1 MAETNAAA
9 LCEAGRRD
17 AQALTVTGR
26 RRAHTGSIRRAART
40 LVHAAKAVTPE
51 TPNGAWLRDNHTL
64 ARTAASDAAAAL
76 RHAHTLRASGKQ
88 TVLGACCTGL
98 LRACG
103 NALTPKA
110 AQAYLAGFQDVLP
123 LETAELALLVPG
135 LQAAAVYALADTYA
149 RDGAAAPALFTSLRA
164 LGTAA
169 WAALAERCDR
179 VGRILARDPV
189 GVYPAM
195 DAATR
200 TRYRQT
206 VAQLARRTG
215 RTEIDIAEDVL
226 ARAQSGEGA
235 RRHVGWFL
243 LREVLGAPEKRR
255 DGAWYIAAVVMGT
268 LALSLLLGFATGSV
282 SGAVLLLIPVSEAV
296 KGLLDAVLLRVTKP
310 RFVPRLA
317 LRRGIPP
324 EGRTLCVIAAL
335 LTCPGD
341 AHALTARLEEYALC
355 NRDAGE
361 QLLFGLLADLPEADM
376 EHAPI
381 DPAIL
386 RAAREEI
393 EALNARWGSRF
404 YLFTRPRVQTPDGKW
419 SAWERKRGA
428 LLELARLVL
437 DRPGALQCAAGDAAG
452 LSGTVYLLT
461 LDADT
466 RLTPGAAR
474 ALVGAMLHPLN
485 RPVVDARRGVVTH
498 GYGLLHPRMATELQ
512 SARASDWARVFAG
525 PGGSD
530 PYGGVCGELY
540 MDCFDRGGF
549 SGKGILDVRALLACC
564 GGDALPE
571 QRILSHDAL
580 EGAYLHGGFLGD
592 VELTDTFPA
601 APLAWGARAHRWIRG
616 DWQNAPWIFSRRA
629 RALHPI
635 DRFRL
640 ADSLRRSL
648 VAPATWAAIFLGCV
662 LRWPGL
668 RLAAYAALL
677 ALAQGLIFALGHP
690 IVHPADARV
699 RYHSSVLPGL
709 AAAVVQTVLR
719 LILLPWEAVLNT
731 SAIVTALWR
740 MTVSHRD
747 LLQWQTAAQRA
758 AKRDG
763 LGAYLRALWPA
774 SALGL
779 LTAVLTPSPTGL
791 AAGIVWTLSP
801 FVLAALGAPNAPGAA
816 PLQHAAQRE
825 LLGWAKATWRYFE
838 TFCTAGEHYL
848 PPDNVQTQ
856 PPTGTAHRTSP
867 TNMGFALL
875 SALCAHALGVD
886 NGRGLVLAER
896 MLTTMEQLPR
906 WNGHFY
912 NWYHTCTLRPMPPL
926 YVSTVDSG
934 NFAAALLAAANALRG
949 WGQGTLAARAQALCD
964 GMDFALLYDPQRRLM
979 HIGIDTGSGKR
990 SEGYYDL
997 LESEARLTSYFA
1009 VARGDVPRE
1018 HWRALS
1024 RAQVQHERYR
1034 GCVSWSGSVFEY
1046 LMPELFLPP
1055 QRDSLLWESAKFCLR
1070 VQRRRVRTGQPWG
1083 VSESAYFALDS
1094 ALSYRYK
1101 AHGCAALAM
1110 QPDMDRELV
1119 LSPYSAFLALAVAPR
1134 AAVRD
1139 LRRFAARGL
1148 LGQYGFREALDCTR
1162 ARTGGG
1168 GQIVHCVMAHHQG
1181 MSLLSACN
1189 ALCGGQVQR
1198 WFLADPAMRAHMSLL
1213 SERLP
1218 LGAPAL
1224 RRRPE
1229 AQSSSNSRRRALPD
1243 YTVEGTGVDAEAP
1256 RCTLLSNGTYCLAV
1270 TEAGQSFARW
1280 HALSVC
1286 RRGTR
1291 SDPAAAPMVSLET
1304 GGVCTPL
1311 LPGTADA
1318 ARWRFTVRAAQFS
1331 TRHGSV
1337 TAVQT
1342 FTVPERVNGE
1352 VRALTLS
1359 SPDGIDGTVRLTFEA
1374 VLAPWEDYV
1383 NHPAFARLGFQSVLR
1398 RNALLL
1404 RRLGRGGKPETWLCA
1419 ACDRQADFCAEGALP
1434 GWLRAGYVQVRVAVH
1449 TPPDTPWRVH
1459 FALGVGAHEDD
1470 AFAAAQRAL
1479 VLPPESAAALPGTLA
1494 AQYGMTDAELEGAMA
1509 HISPLLFPT
1518 AAPDASAQ
1526 QLERPAL
1533 WAHGISGDLPVWCAR
1548 PEAHVLRQWALLR
1561 ALGIG
1566 CDLALCTSDGGDY
1579 LQPTRTK
1586 VRGALAALDLAHCL
1600 DAPGGVH
1607 LVPEDAFADVAA
1619 AAAIRPGMAHTRCTL
1634 PLLPPPG
1641 DRRTMP
1647 TGSDVRWDADGTV
1660 SFTGLPPRAW
1670 SNVLTN
1676 GRFGFLATDAGTG
1689 HLWYRNAHTGRINR
1703 WLCDPWVLRGTE
1715 TLRMTTRTGAVSLFN
1730 DDGHARVEYGFG
1742 WAAWERSVDGMS
1754 VRVTAFVPED
1764 ADARVLLIECA
1775 GRARITWHT
1784 DLVCAGRDA
1793 DAPAVVTAYSGGVF
1807 TAENARADTPLRVCA
1822 AAGMPLTGWTCD
1834 RFSFLRGQMDRR
1846 AGAGLSPCFALEGVV
1861 ERQGVLVCGC
1871 DTRANL
1877 LRLTQPDEAVRAL
1890 HRVRE
1895 RWLGAVSRLWITTP
1909 DAAMNR
1915 YLGGWAAYQ
1924 TLCCRLMA
1932 RTSLYQNGGA
1942 FGFRDQLQDAVN
1954 LLLLDSKPA
1963 REQIGRAC
1971 AHQFSAGD
1979 VCHWWHAGF
1988 GVEHGVRTRI
1998 SDDLLWL
2005 PWAVCEYAQKTG
2017 DTQILSAEYPF
2028 LAGEE
2033 LTEHERDRY
2042 QPLTPGAETGT
2053 VLEHCRRA
2061 FMRVL
2066 ARGVGA
2072 HGLLHIGTGDWND
2085 AFDRVG
2091 AQGRGESV
2099 WLTWFFAVTARKFA
2113 ALIGGHAAEQLTL
2126 AADRCTRAAEAAWDG
2141 AWYRRG
2147 YYDDGQPLGS
2157 EKSGECRIDAIAQA
2171 FAALDT
2177 HADRGRVHTA
2187 LTSAVE
2193 HLFDREHNVVRLF
2206 DPPITRRTPETGYVR
2221 SYGAGLRE
2229 NGGQYTHGA
2238 LWLAMALLRTG
2249 RTAEGTEILHAV
2261 LPAAHDPARYEG
2273 EPYVLAADIA
2283 GGDNAGVAGWTWY
2296 TGAAGW
2302 YLRIAA
2308 EDLLGLHLRG
2318 GVLYPEPH
2326 LPAGWPEC
2334 AVRWRDGAGLLH
2346 TIRLRPDGVT
2356 VDEKPYDGGGI
2367 GKKRPKPYSQDR

>member
-1 MAETNAAA
+1 MAEINTAA
-9 LCEAGRRD
+9 LRAQGGRD
-17 AQALTVTGR
+17 ARVLSVTGR
-26 RRAHTGSIRRAART
+26 GRADTGRIRRAAKALARMSR
-40 LVHAAKAVTPE
+40 AVTPE
-51 TPNGAWLRDNHTL
+51 TPNGQWLRDNRSF
-64 ARTAASDAAAAL
+64 ACAAAGDAVAAL
-76 RHAHTLRASGKQ
+76 RHARVRTVGGQ
-88 TVLGACCTGL
+88 TALGACCAGL
-98 LRACG
+98 LRACEG
-103 NALTPKA
+103 ALTVKA
-110 AQAYLAGFQDVLP
+110 AEAYLEGFQDVLP
-123 LETAELALLVPG
+123 LETAELGLLVPG
-135 LQAAAVYALADTYA
+135 LQAAVVCALAESYA
-149 RDGAAAPALFTSLRA
+149 GDGAAAPALFTSLRA

-169 WAALAERCDR
+169 WGALIERCDR

-195 DAATR
+195 DEATR
-200 TRYRQT
+200 AYYRQT
-206 VAQLARRTG
+206 VARLARRTG
-215 RTEIDIAEDVL
+215 RAEIDIAEDAL
-226 ARAQSGEGA
+226 ARAQSSDGA

-243 LREVLGAPEKRR
+243 LREVLGAPEKRG
-255 DGAWYIAAVVMGT
+255 DGGWYIAAVVVGT
-268 LALSLLLGFATGSV
+268 LFLSLLLGFATKSV
-282 SGAVLLLIPVSEAV
+282 SGAVLLLIPVSEVV

-324 EGRTLCVIAAL
+324 EGKTLCVIAAL

-341 AHALTARLEEYALC
+341 AHTLAARLEEYALC

-386 RAAREEI
+386 HAARTEI
-393 EALNARWGSRF
+393 EALNARYGGRF
-404 YLFTRPRVQTPDGKW
+404 YLFTRERVQTPDGKW

-428 LLELARLVL
+428 LLRLAQLL
-437 DRPGALQCAAGDAAG
+437 CGEADAMHCAAGDAAA
-452 LSGTVYLLT
+452 LRGTAYLLT

-512 SARASDWARVFAG
+512 STRASDWARVFAG

-648 VAPATWAAIFLGCV
+648 VAPATWAAVFLGCV

-740 MTVSHRD
+740 MLVSHKN

-825 LLGWAKATWRYFE
+825 LLGWAKATWQYFE

-875 SALCAHALGVD
+875 SALGAHALGVD
-886 NGRGLVLAER
+886 NGRGLALAEQI
-896 MLTTMEQLPR
+896 LTTMEQLPR

-934 NFAAALLAAANALRG
+934 NCAAALLAAANALRG
-949 WGQGTLAARAQALCD
+949 WGQDALAARAQALCD

-1070 VQRRRVRTGQPWG
+1070 VQRRRVRAGQPWG

-1148 LGQYGFREALDCTR
+1148 PGQYGFREALDCTR

-1229 AQSSSNSRRRALPD
+1229 TQRGKPRRRALPD
-1243 YTVEGTGVDAEAP
+1243 YTVEGTGADAESP

-1291 SDPAAAPMVSLET
+1291 SDPAAAPVVSLET
-1304 GGVCTPL
+1304 GGACTPL

-1404 RRLGRGGKPETWLCA
+1404 RRLGRGEKPETWLCA
-1419 ACDRQADFCAEGALP
+1419 ACDRQADFCAEGAIP

-1449 TPPDTPWRVH
+1449 TPPDTPWHVR

-1479 VLPPESAAALPGTLA
+1479 VLPPESAAALPGALA

-1518 AAPDASAQ
+1518 AAPDASAE
-1526 QLERPAL
+1526 QLKRPAL

-1586 VRGALAALDLAHCL
+1586 VHGALAALDLAHCL

-1660 SFTGLPPRAW
+1660 AFTGLPPRAW

-1715 TLRMTTRTGAVSLFN
+1715 TLCMASRAGAVSLFD
-1730 DDGHARVEYGFG
+1730 DDGAARVEYGFG

-1793 DAPAVVTAYSGGVF
+1793 DAPAVVTAYADGLL
-1807 TAENARADTPLRVCA
+1807 TAENVRADAPELFSA
-1822 AAGMPLTGWTCD
+1822 AAGMPLAGWTCD
-1834 RFSFLRGQMDRR
+1834 RFSFLRGQMDAR
-1846 AGAGLSPCFALEGVV
+1846 AGAGLSPCFALEGTVD
-1861 ERQGVLVCGC
+1861 RQGVIVCGC

-1877 LRLTQPDEAVRAL
+1877 LRLTQPDEAAHALRAT
-1890 HRVRE
+1890 RE
-1895 RWLGAVSRLWITTP
+1895 RWLGAVSRLWMTTP
-1909 DAAMNR
+1909 DADMNR

-1924 TLCCRLMA
+1924 ALCCRLLA

-1954 LLLLDSKPA
+1954 LLLLDSAPA

-1971 AHQFSAGD
+1971 AHQFAAGD
-1979 VCHWWHAGF
+1979 VCHWWHEGAGT
-1988 GVEHGVRTRI
+1988 EHGVRTRI

-2005 PWAVCEYAQKTG
+2005 PWAVCEYVEKTG
-2017 DTQILSAEYPF
+2017 DAEILSAEYPF

-2033 LTEHERDRY
+2033 LEENEHDRY
-2042 QPLTPGAETGT
+2042 QPLEVSTERGT

-2061 FMRVL
+2061 LMRVL
-2066 ARGVGA
+2066 ARGVGT
-2072 HGLLHIGTGDWND
+2072 HGLLRIGTGDWND

-2113 ALIGGHAAEQLTL
+2113 ALVGGHAAEQLTL
-2126 AADRCTRAAEAAWDG
+2126 AADHCTRAAEDAWDG

-2147 YYDDGQPLGS
+2147 YYDDGRPLGS
-2157 EKSGECRIDAIAQA
+2157 AGNDECRIDAIAQA

-2193 HLFDREHNVVRLF
+2193 QLFDREHNVVRLF
-2206 DPPITRRTPETGYVR
+2206 APPITRRTPETGYVR

-2249 RTAEGTEILHAV
+2249 RTDEGAAILRAV

-2273 EPYVLAADIA
+2273 EPYVLAADVA
-2283 GGDNAGVAGWTWY
+2283 AGDNAGAAGWTWY

-2302 YLRIAA
+2302 YLRVAA
-2308 EDLLGLHLRG
+2308 EELLGLHLRG
-2318 GVLYPEPH
+2318 GVLYPEPR

>member
-1 MAETNAAA
+1 MAETNTAA
-9 LCEAGRRD
+9 LRAQGERD
-17 AQALTVTGR
+17 ARALTVTGR
-26 RRAHTGSIRRAART
+26 RRADTGRIRRAAKT
-40 LVHAAKAVTPE
+40 LARMARAVTPE
-51 TPNGAWLRDNHTL
+51 TPNGQWLRDNRSF
-64 ARTAASDAAAAL
+64 ACAAAGDAVAAL
-76 RHAHTLRASGKQ
+76 RHARVRASGGQ
-88 TVLGACCTGL
+88 TALGACCAGL

-103 NALTPKA
+103 GALTVKA
-110 AQAYLAGFQDVLP
+110 AEAYLEGFQDALP

-135 LQAAAVYALADTYA
+135 LQAAVVCALAESYA
-149 RDGAAAPALFTSLRA
+149 GDGAAAPALFTSLRA

-169 WAALAERCDR
+169 WGMLAERCDR

-200 TRYRQT
+200 AHYRQT
-206 VAQLARRTG
+206 VARLARRTG
-215 RTEIDIAEDVL
+215 RTEIEIAEDVL
-226 ARAQSGEGA
+226 ARAQRSEGA

-243 LREVLGAPEKRR
+243 LREVLGAPERRR
-255 DGAWYIAAVVMGT
+255 DGGWYIAAVVVGT
-268 LALSLLLGFATGSV
+268 LFLSLLLGFATKSV
-282 SGAVLLLIPVSEAV
+282 SGAVLLLIPVSEVV

-335 LTCPGD
+335 LTSPAD
-341 AHALTARLEEYALC
+341 AHALCARLEEYYLC
-355 NRDAGE
+355 NRDALG
-361 QLLFGLLADLPEADM
+361 QLTFGLLADLPEADM
-376 EHAPI
+376 AHAPI

-386 RAAREEI
+386 RAARAEI
-393 EALNARWGSRF
+393 AALNARWGSRF

-437 DRPGALQCAAGDAAG
+437 DRPGTLQCAAGDAAG

-474 ALVGAMLHPLN
+474 ALVSAMLHPLN
-485 RPVVDARRGVVTH
+485 RAVVDAQRGVVTR

-512 SARASDWARVFAG
+512 SANATDWARVFAG
-525 PGGSD
+525 PGGAD
-530 PYGGVCGELY
+530 PYGGACGELY

-549 SGKGILDVRALLACC
+549 PGKGILDVRALLDCC
-564 GGDALPE
+564 GGGVIPE
-571 QRILSHDAL
+571 GRVLSHDAL

-616 DWQNAPWIFSRRA
+616 DWQNAPWIFSRRG

-640 ADSLRRSL
+640 ADNLRRSL
-648 VAPATWAAIFLGCV
+648 VAPATWISIFLGCV

-677 ALAQGLIFALGHP
+677 ALAQGLIRALGQP
-690 IVHPADARV
+690 IVHPADTRV
-699 RYHSSVLPGL
+699 RYHSDVLHGL
-709 AAAVVQTVLR
+709 ASAVAQTVLR
-719 LILLPWEAVLNT
+719 LILLPWEAILNT

-740 MTVSHRD
+740 MAVSHRN

-758 AKRDG
+758 GRRDG
-763 LGAYLRALWPA
+763 LGAYWRALWPA

-791 AAGIVWTLSP
+791 AAGIVWMLSP
-801 FVLAALGAPNAPGAA
+801 FVLAALGAPNTAGAA
-816 PLQHAAQRE
+816 PLSRAAQRE
-825 LLGWAKATWRYFE
+825 LLGWAKATWQYFE
-838 TFCTAGEHYL
+838 TFCTAEDHYL
-848 PPDNVQTQ
+848 PPDNVQSQ

-867 TNMGFALL
+867 TNMGLALV
-875 SALCAHALGVD
+875 SALGAHALGID
-886 NGRGLVLAER
+886 DGQGLALAER

-934 NFAAALLAAANALRG
+934 NCAAALLTAANALRG
-949 WGQGTLAARAQALCD
+949 WGRDELAARAQMLCD
-964 GMDFALLYDPQRRLM
+964 GMDFGPLYDPQRRLM
-979 HIGIDTGSGKR
+979 HIGIDTGSGKW
-990 SEGYYDL
+990 SESYYDL
-997 LESEARLTSYFA
+997 LSSEARLTSYFA
-1009 VARGDVPRE
+1009 VARGDVPRA

-1024 RAQVQHERYR
+1024 RAQVQKDHYR
-1034 GCVSWSGSVFEY
+1034 GCVSWSGSMFEY

-1055 QRDSLLWESAKFCLR
+1055 VRDSLLWESAKFCLY
-1070 VQRRRVRTGQPWG
+1070 VQRRRVRPGQAWG

-1101 AHGCAALAM
+1101 AHGCAALAL
-1110 QPDMDRELV
+1110 QPGMDRELV
-1119 LSPYSAFLALAVAPR
+1119 LSPYSSFLALAVEPR
-1134 AAVRD
+1134 AAMRN
-1139 LRRFAARGL
+1139 LRRLAALGL
-1148 LGQYGFREALDCTR
+1148 LGQHGFFDALDCTR

-1168 GQIVHCVMAHHQG
+1168 GQIVRCVMAHHQG
-1181 MSLLSACN
+1181 MSLLAACN
-1189 ALCGGQVQR
+1189 ALCGDQVRR
-1198 WFLADPAMRAHMSLL
+1198 WFFADPAMRAHATLL

-1224 RRRPE
+1224 RRRAEQPAE
-1229 AQSSSNSRRRALPD
+1229 KARRRALPD
-1243 YTVEGTGVDAEAP
+1243 YAAEGTGIDAEAP
-1256 RCTLLSNGTYCLAV
+1256 RCALLSNGTYCLAV
-1270 TEAGQSFARW
+1270 SEAGQSFARW

-1291 SDPAAAPMVSLET
+1291 ADPAAGPVVRLET
-1304 GGVCTPL
+1304 DDFSGPL
-1311 LPGTADA
+1311 LPGTAA
-1318 ARWRFTVRAAQFS
+1318 GAQWRFTVRAAQF
-1331 TRHGSV
+1331 TARHGDV

-1342 FTVPERVNGE
+1342 LTVPGRANGE

-1359 SPDGIDGTVRLTFEA
+1359 SPRGIEGTVRFVFEA

-1398 RNALLL
+1398 RDALLL
-1404 RRLGRGGKPETWLCA
+1404 RHLGRGEKPEAWLCA
-1419 ACDRQADFCAEGALP
+1419 ACDRPGTWRAEGPVP
-1434 GWLRAGYVQVRVAVH
+1434 GWLRAGRVELSVPVH
-1449 TPPDTPWRVH
+1449 TAPDTPWRVR
-1459 FALGVGAHEDD
+1459 FALGVGAREDD
-1470 AFAAAQRAL
+1470 AFTAAQRAL
-1479 VLPPESAAALPGTLA
+1479 VLPPAMAAALPGELA
-1494 AQYGMTDAELEGAMA
+1494 AQYGMTGAELDGAMA
-1509 HISPLLFPT
+1509 AVSPLLFPAVAAG
-1518 AAPDASAQ
+1518 AAPG

-1533 WAHGISGDLPVWCAR
+1533 WAQGISGDLPVWCAQAER
-1548 PEAHVLRQWALLR
+1548 GVVRQWALLR
-1561 ALGIG
+1561 ALGVA
-1566 CDLALCTSDGGDY
+1566 CDLALRSGDGGDY
-1579 LQPTRTK
+1579 RQPTAGK
-1586 VRGALAALDLAHCL
+1586 VRGWLAALDLAHTL
-1600 DAPGGVH
+1600 GAPGGVH
-1607 LVPEDAFADVAA
+1607 LVPEEAFPAVAA
-1619 AAAIRPGMAHTRCTL
+1619 AAAIRPGMARTRCTL

-1641 DRRTMP
+1641 DRRYLP
-1647 TGSDVRWDADGTV
+1647 TGSDVHWDDDGTV

-1670 SNVLTN
+1670 SQVLTN

-1689 HLWYRNAHTGRINR
+1689 HMWHRNAHTGRINR

-1715 TLRMTTRTGAVSLFN
+1715 TLRMASRAGAVSLFD
-1730 DDGHARVEYGFG
+1730 DDGRSRVEYGFG

-1793 DAPAVVTAYSGGVF
+1793 D
-1807 TAENARADTPLRVCA
+1807 
-1822 AAGMPLTGWTCD
+1822 
-1834 RFSFLRGQMDRR
+1834 
-1846 AGAGLSPCFALEGVV
+1846 
-1861 ERQGVLVCGC
+1861 
-1871 DTRANL
+1871 
-1877 LRLTQPDEAVRAL
+1877 
-1890 HRVRE
+1890 
-1895 RWLGAVSRLWITTP
+1895 
-1909 DAAMNR
+1909 MNR

-1924 TLCCRLMA
+1924 TLCCRLLA

-1954 LLLLDSKPA
+1954 LLLLDSAPA

-1971 AHQFSAGD
+1971 AHQFAAGD
-1979 VCHWWHAGF
+1979 VCHWWHAGT
-1988 GVEHGVRTRI
+1988 GPEHGVRTRI

-2005 PWAVCEYAQKTG
+2005 PWAVCEYVEKTG
-2017 DTQILSAEYPF
+2017 DAEILSAEYPF

-2033 LTEHERDRY
+2033 LEENEHDRY
-2042 QPLTPGAETGT
+2042 QPLEPGAETGT

-2061 FMRVL
+2061 LMRVL

-2072 HGLLHIGTGDWND
+2072 HGLLLIGTGDWND

-2099 WLTWFFAVTARKFA
+2099 WLTWFFAITARKFA
-2113 ALIGGHAAEQLTL
+2113 ALVGGHAAEQLAL
-2126 AADRCTRAAEAAWDG
+2126 AADHCTRAAEGAWDG

-2147 YYDDGQPLGS
+2147 YYDDGRPLGS
-2157 EKSGECRIDAIAQA
+2157 EACGECRIDAIAQA

-2177 HADRGRVHTA
+2177 HADPGRVHTA

-2193 HLFDREHNVVRLF
+2193 HLLDREHNVVRLF

-2249 RTAEGTEILHAV
+2249 RTAEGAEILHAV

-2334 AVRWRDGAGLLH
+2334 TVRWRDGAGLLH
-2346 TIRLRPDGVT
+2346 TVRLRPDGVT
-2356 VDEKPYDGGGI
+2356 VDNAPYDGGGI

>member
-9 LCEAGRRD
+9 LCKAGRRD

-26 RRAHTGSIRRAART
+26 RRAHTGSIRHAART
-40 LVHAAKAVTPE
+40 LAHAAKTVTPE
-51 TPNGAWLRDNHTL
+51 TPNGAWLRDNRTL
-64 ARTAASDAAAAL
+64 ARAAASDAAAAL
-76 RHAHTLRASGKQ
+76 RHAHTLRASGAQ
-88 TVLGACCTGL
+88 TVLHACCAGL

-135 LQAAAVYALADTYA
+135 LQAAAVCALADTYA
-149 RDGAAAPALFTSLRA
+149 HDGAAAPALFTSLRA

-169 WAALAERCDR
+169 WAALTERCDR
-179 VGRILARDPV
+179 VGRILARDPA
-189 GVYPAM
+189 GVYPTM

-206 VAQLARRTG
+206 VARLARRTG
-215 RTEIDIAEDVL
+215 RSEIDIAEDVL

-243 LREVLGAPEKRR
+243 LREVLGAPEKHR
-255 DGAWYIAAVVMGT
+255 DGTWYIAAVIVGT

-282 SGAVLLLIPVSEAV
+282 SGAVLLLIPVSEVV

-310 RFVPRLA
+310 CFVPRLA

-335 LTCPGD
+335 LTCPDD

-361 QLLFGLLADLPEADM
+361 QLLFGLLADLPEAAQAHRAGD
-376 EHAPI
+376 E
-381 DPAIL
+381 AIL
-386 RAAREEI
+386 HAAHTEI
-393 EALNARWGSRF
+393 EALNARYGGRF
-404 YLFTRPRVQTPDGKW
+404 YLFTRERVQTPDGKW

-428 LLELARLVL
+428 LLRLAQLL
-437 DRPGALQCAAGDAAG
+437 CGEADAMHCAAGDAAA
-452 LSGTVYLLT
+452 LRGTAYLLT

-498 GYGLLHPRMATELQ
+498 GYGLMHPRMATELQ

-549 SGKGILDVRALLACC
+549 SGKGILNVRALLACC

-719 LILLPWEAVLNT
+719 LILLPWEAVLNA

-740 MTVSHRD
+740 MLVSHKN

-801 FVLAALGAPNAPGAA
+801 FVLAALGAPNTPGAA

-825 LLGWAKATWRYFE
+825 LLGWAKATWHYFE

-886 NGRGLVLAER
+886 NGRGLTLAEQ

-934 NFAAALLAAANALRG
+934 NCAAALLAAANALRG
-949 WGQGTLAARAQALCD
+949 WGQGALAARAQALCD

-1070 VQRRRVRTGQPWG
+1070 VQRRRVRAGQPWG

-1148 LGQYGFREALDCTR
+1148 PGQYGFREALDCTR

-1229 AQSSSNSRRRALPD
+1229 AQRSKPRRRALPD

-1270 TEAGQSFARW
+1270 TESGQSFARW

-1291 SDPAAAPMVSLET
+1291 SDPAAAPMLSLET
-1304 GGVCTPL
+1304 GGVYTPL

-1419 ACDRQADFCAEGALP
+1419 ACDRQADFYAEGAIP

-1607 LVPEDAFADVAA
+1607 LVPEAAFADVAA

-1647 TGSDVRWDADGTV
+1647 TGSEVRWDADGTV
-1660 SFTGLPPRAW
+1660 AFTGLPPRAW

-1715 TLRMTTRTGAVSLFN
+1715 TLRMTTRAGTVSLFD

-1742 WAAWERSVDGMS
+1742 WAAWERTVDGMS

-1764 ADARVLLIECA
+1764 ANARVLLIECA

-1846 AGAGLSPCFALEGVV
+1846 VGAGLSPCFALEGVV
-1861 ERQGVLVCGC
+1861 DRQGVLVCGC

-1877 LRLTQPDEAVRAL
+1877 LRLTQPDEAVHAL

-1909 DAAMNR
+1909 DEAMNR

-2033 LTEHERDRY
+2033 LEENERDQY

-2113 ALIGGHAAEQLTL
+2113 ALIGGHAAEQLAL

-2171 FAALDT
+2171 FAAFDT
-2177 HADRGRVHTA
+2177 HADPAHVHCA

-2193 HLFDREHNVVRLF
+2193 QLFDREHNVVRLF

-2249 RTAEGTEILHAV
+2249 RTDEGVQILRAV

-2273 EPYVLAADIA
+2273 EPYVLAADVA
-2283 GGDNAGVAGWTWY
+2283 AGDNAGAAGWTWY

-2302 YLRIAA
+2302 YLRVAA
-2308 EDLLGLHLRG
+2308 EELLGLHLRG
-2318 GVLYPEPH
+2318 GVLYPEPQ

-2367 GKKRPKPYSQDR
+2367 GKKQPKPYSQDR

>member
-1 MAETNAAA
+1 MSETNAAA

-26 RRAHTGSIRRAART
+26 RRAHTGSIRRAVKALTRT
-40 LVHAAKAVTPE
+40 AKAVTPE
-51 TPNGAWLRDNHTL
+51 TPNGAWLRDNRAL
-64 ARTAASDAAAAL
+64 ARTAANDAAAAL
-76 RHAHTLRASGKQ
+76 RHAHTLRASGAQ
-88 TVLGACCTGL
+88 TVLHACCAGL

-135 LQAAAVYALADTYA
+135 LQAATVCALADTYA
-149 RDGAAAPALFTSLRA
+149 HDGAAAPALFTSLRA

-169 WAALAERCDR
+169 WAALTERCDR
-179 VGRILARDPV
+179 VGRILARDPA
-189 GVYPAM
+189 GVYPTM

-206 VAQLARRTG
+206 VARLARRTG

-255 DGAWYIAAVVMGT
+255 GGAWYIAAVIVGT
-268 LALSLLLGFATGSV
+268 LAVSLLLGFATGSV

-324 EGRTLCVIAAL
+324 EGKTLCVIAAL

-341 AHALTARLEEYALC
+341 AHTLAARLEEYALC

-386 RAAREEI
+386 HAARTEI
-393 EALNARWGSRF
+393 EALNARYGGRF
-404 YLFTRPRVQTPDGKW
+404 YLFTRERVQTPDGKW

-428 LLELARLVL
+428 LLRLAQLL
-437 DRPGALQCAAGDAAG
+437 CGEADAMHCAAGDAAA
-452 LSGTVYLLT
+452 LRGTAYLLT

-474 ALVGAMLHPLN
+474 ALAGAMLHPLN
-485 RPVVDARRGVVTH
+485 RPVVDVQRGVVTH

-648 VAPATWAAIFLGCV
+648 VAPATWAAVFLGCV

-719 LILLPWEAVLNT
+719 LILLPWEAVLNA

-801 FVLAALGAPNAPGAA
+801 FVLAALGAPNTPGAA

-825 LLGWAKATWRYFE
+825 LLGWAKATWQYFE

-875 SALCAHALGVD
+875 SALCAHALGID
-886 NGRGLVLAER
+886 NGRGLALAER

-934 NFAAALLAAANALRG
+934 NCAAALLAAANALRG
-949 WGQGTLAARAQALCD
+949 WGQDELAARAQALCD

-1034 GCVSWSGSVFEY
+1034 GCVSWSGSMFEY

-1070 VQRRRVRTGQPWG
+1070 VQRRRVRAGQPWG

-1229 AQSSSNSRRRALPD
+1229 AQRSKPRRRALPD
-1243 YTVEGTGVDAEAP
+1243 YTVEGTGADAEAP
-1256 RCTLLSNGTYCLAV
+1256 RCALLSNGTYCLAV
-1270 TEAGQSFARW
+1270 TESGQSFARW

-1419 ACDRQADFCAEGALP
+1419 ACDRQADFCAEGAIP

-1449 TPPDTPWRVH
+1449 TPPDTPWRVR

-1479 VLPPESAAALPGTLA
+1479 VLPPESAAALPGALA

-1518 AAPDASAQ
+1518 AAPDAAAE
-1526 QLERPAL
+1526 QLKRPAL

-1647 TGSDVRWDADGTV
+1647 TGSEVRWDADGTV
-1660 SFTGLPPRAW
+1660 AFTGLPPRAW

-1715 TLRMTTRTGAVSLFN
+1715 TLRMASRAGAVSLFD
-1730 DDGHARVEYGFG
+1730 DDGRSRVEYGFG

-1793 DAPAVVTAYSGGVF
+1793 DAPAVVTAYADGLF
-1807 TAENARADTPLRVCA
+1807 TAENVRADAPTLFCA

-1834 RFSFLRGQMDRR
+1834 RFSFLRGQMDAR
-1846 AGAGLSPCFALEGVV
+1846 AGAGLSPCFALEGVID
-1861 ERQGVLVCGC
+1861 RQGVIVCGC
-1871 DTRANL
+1871 STRANL
-1877 LRLTQPDEAVRAL
+1877 LRLTQPDEAAHALRAT
-1890 HRVRE
+1890 RE
-1895 RWLGAVSRLWITTP
+1895 RWLGAVSRLWMTTP
-1909 DAAMNR
+1909 DADMNR

-1924 TLCCRLMA
+1924 ALCCRLLA

-1954 LLLLDSKPA
+1954 LLLLDSAPA

-1971 AHQFSAGD
+1971 AHQFAAGD
-1979 VCHWWHAGF
+1979 VCHWWHAGT
-1988 GVEHGVRTRI
+1988 GPEHGVRTRI

-2005 PWAVCEYAQKTG
+2005 PWAVCEYVEKTG
-2017 DTQILSAEYPF
+2017 DAEILRAEYPF

-2033 LTEHERDRY
+2033 LEENEHDRY
-2042 QPLTPGAETGT
+2042 QPLEVSAERGT

-2061 FMRVL
+2061 LMRVL

-2072 HGLLHIGTGDWND
+2072 HGLLLIGTGDWND

-2099 WLTWFFAVTARKFA
+2099 WLTWFFAITARKFA
-2113 ALIGGHAAEQLTL
+2113 ALVGGHAAEQLAL
-2126 AADRCTRAAEAAWDG
+2126 AADHCTRAAEGAWDG

-2147 YYDDGQPLGS
+2147 YYDDGRPLGS
-2157 EKSGECRIDAIAQA
+2157 EACGECRIDAIAQA

-2249 RTAEGTEILHAV
+2249 RTDEGAEILHAV

-2273 EPYVLAADIA
+2273 EPYVLAADVA
-2283 GGDNAGVAGWTWY
+2283 AGDNAGVAGWTWY

-2308 EDLLGLHLRG
+2308 EELLGLHLRG
-2318 GVLYPEPH
+2318 GVLYPEPR

>member
-1 MAETNAAA
+1 MADTNAGA

-26 RRAHTGSIRRAART
+26 RRAHTGSIRHAART
-40 LVHAAKAVTPE
+40 LAHAAKAVTPE
-51 TPNGAWLRDNHTL
+51 TPNGAWLRDNQTL

-76 RHAHTLRASGKQ
+76 RHAHTLRASGAQ
-88 TVLGACCTGL
+88 TVLHVCCAGL

-135 LQAAAVYALADTYA
+135 LQAATVCALAGTYA
-149 RDGAAAPALFTSLRA
+149 HDGAAAPALFTSLRA
-164 LGTAA
+164 LGTTA
-169 WAALAERCDR
+169 WAALTERCDR
-179 VGRILARDPV
+179 VGRILARDPA

-255 DGAWYIAAVVMGT
+255 DGAWYIAAVIMGT
-268 LALSLLLGFATGSV
+268 LALSLLLGFATESV

-324 EGRTLCVIAAL
+324 EGKTLCVIAAL

-341 AHALTARLEEYALC
+341 AHTLAARLEEYALC

-361 QLLFGLLADLPEADM
+361 QLLFGLLADLPEAAQAHRAGD
-376 EHAPI
+376 E
-381 DPAIL
+381 AIL
-386 RAAREEI
+386 HAARAEI
-393 EALNARWGSRF
+393 EALNARYGGRF
-404 YLFTRPRVQTPDGKW
+404 YLFTRERTRTPDGLW
-419 SAWERKRGA
+419 RPWERKRGA
-428 LLELARLVL
+428 LLRLAQLL
-437 DRPGALQCAAGDAAG
+437 CGEADAMHCAAGDAAA
-452 LSGTVYLLT
+452 LRGTAYLLT

-549 SGKGILDVRALLACC
+549 SGKGILDMRALLACC
-564 GGDALPE
+564 GGNALPE

-592 VELTDTFPA
+592 VELMDTFPA

-719 LILLPWEAVLNT
+719 LILLPWEAVLNA

-758 AKRDG
+758 GKRDG
-763 LGAYLRALWPA
+763 PAAYLRALWPA

-825 LLGWAKATWRYFE
+825 LLGWAKATWQYFE

-875 SALCAHALGVD
+875 SALGAHALGVD
-886 NGRGLVLAER
+886 SGRGLALAER

-934 NFAAALLAAANALRG
+934 NCAAALLAAANALRG
-949 WGQGTLAARAQALCD
+949 WGQGALAARAQALCD

-1229 AQSSSNSRRRALPD
+1229 TQRGKPRRRSLPD
-1243 YTVEGTGVDAEAP
+1243 LTVEGTGVDAESP

-1291 SDPAAAPMVSLET
+1291 SEPSAAPMLSLET
-1304 GGVCTPL
+1304 SGVCTPL

-1404 RRLGRGGKPETWLCA
+1404 RRLGRGEKPETWLCA
-1419 ACDRQADFCAEGALP
+1419 VCDRQADFCAEGVIP

-1449 TPPDTPWRVH
+1449 TPPDTPWRVR
-1459 FALGVGAHEDD
+1459 FALGVGTHEDD

-1509 HISPLLFPT
+1509 HISPLLFAT

-1586 VRGALAALDLAHCL
+1586 VRGALAALDLTHCL

-1647 TGSDVRWDADGTV
+1647 TGSDVHWDADGTV
-1660 SFTGLPPRAW
+1660 AFTGLPPRAW

-1715 TLRMTTRTGAVSLFN
+1715 TLRMTTRAGTVSLFN
-1730 DDGHARVEYGFG
+1730 DDGRARVEYGFG
-1742 WAAWERSVDGMS
+1742 WAAWERTVDGTS

-1764 ADARVLLIECA
+1764 ANARVLLIECA

-1784 DLVCAGRDA
+1784 DLVCAARDA

-1807 TAENARADTPLRVCA
+1807 TAGNARADTPLRVCA

-1846 AGAGLSPCFALEGVV
+1846 AGSGLSPCFALEGIV

-1877 LRLTQPDEAVRAL
+1877 LRLTQPDEAVHAL

-1979 VCHWWHAGF
+1979 VCHWWHADA

-2028 LAGEE
+2028 LTGEE
-2033 LTEHERDRY
+2033 LAEHERDRY
-2042 QPLTPGAETGT
+2042 QPLTPGTETGT

-2072 HGLLHIGTGDWND
+2072 HGLLRIGTGDWND

-2126 AADRCTRAAEAAWDG
+2126 AAERCTRAAEAAWDG

-2171 FAALDT
+2171 FAAFDT
-2177 HADRGRVHTA
+2177 HADPAHVHCA
-2187 LTSAVE
+2187 LTSAVTQ
-2193 HLFDREHNVVRLF
+2193 LFDREHNVARLF

-2249 RTAEGTEILHAV
+2249 RTDEGAQILRAV

-2273 EPYVLAADIA
+2273 EPYVLAADVA
-2283 GGDNAGVAGWTWY
+2283 AGDNAGVAGWTWY

-2302 YLRIAA
+2302 YLRITA
-2308 EDLLGLHLRG
+2308 EELLGLHLRG
-2318 GVLYPEPH
+2318 GVLYPEPR
-2326 LPAGWPEC
+2326 LPDGWPEC
-2334 AVRWRDGAGLLH
+2334 TVRWRDGAGLLH

-2367 GKKRPKPYSQDR
+2367 GKKQPKPYSQDR

>member
-88 TVLGACCTGL
+88 TVLGACCAGL
-98 LRACG
+98 LHACG

-135 LQAAAVYALADTYA
+135 LQAAAVCALADTYA
-149 RDGAAAPALFTSLRA
+149 HDGAAAPALFTSLRA

-169 WAALAERCDR
+169 WAALTERCDR
-179 VGRILARDPV
+179 VGRILARDPA
-189 GVYPAM
+189 GVYPTM

-255 DGAWYIAAVVMGT
+255 DGAWYIAAVIVGT
-268 LALSLLLGFATGSV
+268 LAVSLLLGFATGSV
-282 SGAVLLLIPVSEAV
+282 SGAVLLLIPVSEVV

-324 EGRTLCVIAAL
+324 EGKTLCVIAAL

-341 AHALTARLEEYALC
+341 AHTLAARLEEYALC

-386 RAAREEI
+386 HAARTEI
-393 EALNARWGSRF
+393 EALNARYGGRF
-404 YLFTRPRVQTPDGKW
+404 YLFTRERVQTPDGKW

-428 LLELARLVL
+428 LLRLAQLL
-437 DRPGALQCAAGDAAG
+437 CGEADAMHCAAGDAAA
-452 LSGTVYLLT
+452 LRGTAYLLT

-512 SARASDWARVFAG
+512 STRASDWARVFAG

-564 GGDALPE
+564 GGNALPE

-677 ALAQGLIFALGHP
+677 ALAQGLIFSLGHP

-719 LILLPWEAVLNT
+719 LILLPWEAVLNA

-740 MTVSHRD
+740 MLVSHRD

-801 FVLAALGAPNAPGAA
+801 FVLAALGAPNADA
-816 PLQHAAQRE
+816 PAQLSRAAQRE
-825 LLGWAKATWRYFE
+825 LLGWAKATWQYFE

-875 SALCAHALGVD
+875 SALGAHALGID
-886 NGRGLVLAER
+886 NGRGLALAEQ

-934 NFAAALLAAANALRG
+934 NCAAALLAAANALRG
-949 WGQGTLAARAQALCD
+949 WGQGALAARAQALCD

-1070 VQRRRVRTGQPWG
+1070 VQRRRVRAGQPWG

-1119 LSPYSAFLALAVAPR
+1119 LSPYSAFLALAIAPR

-1229 AQSSSNSRRRALPD
+1229 VQRGKPHRRALPD

-1256 RCTLLSNGTYCLAV
+1256 RCTLLSNGTYYLAV

-1291 SDPAAAPMVSLET
+1291 SDPSAAPVVSLET
-1304 GGVCTPL
+1304 DGACTPL

-1337 TAVQT
+1337 SAVQT

-1404 RRLGRGGKPETWLCA
+1404 RRLGHGGKPETWLCA
-1419 ACDRQADFCAEGALP
+1419 ACDRQADFYAEGAIP

-1449 TPPDTPWRVH
+1449 TPPDTPWRVR
-1459 FALGVGAHEDD
+1459 FALGVGAHEDN

-1479 VLPPESAAALPGTLA
+1479 VLPPESAAALPGALA

-1509 HISPLLFPT
+1509 HISPLLFAT
-1518 AAPDASAQ
+1518 AAPDAAAE
-1526 QLERPAL
+1526 QLKRPAL

-1548 PEAHVLRQWALLR
+1548 PEAQVLRQWALLR

-1586 VRGALAALDLAHCL
+1586 VHGALAALDLAHCL

-1647 TGSDVRWDADGTV
+1647 TGTDVRWDADGTV
-1660 SFTGLPPRAW
+1660 AFTGLPPRAW

-1715 TLRMTTRTGAVSLFN
+1715 TLCMASRAGAVSLFD
-1730 DDGHARVEYGFG
+1730 DDGRARVEYGFG
-1742 WAAWERSVDGMS
+1742 WAAWERIVDGMS

-1764 ADARVLLIECA
+1764 ANARVLLIECA

-1784 DLVCAGRDA
+1784 DLVCAARDA

-1807 TAENARADTPLRVCA
+1807 TAENARTDTPLRVCA

-1846 AGAGLSPCFALEGVV
+1846 VGAGLSPCFALEGVV

-1909 DAAMNR
+1909 DEAMNR

-1924 TLCCRLMA
+1924 ALCCRLMA

-2042 QPLTPGAETGT
+2042 QPLTPGTETGT

-2091 AQGRGESV
+2091 VQGRGESV

-2113 ALIGGHAAEQLTL
+2113 ALIGGHAAEQLAL

-2171 FAALDT
+2171 FAAFDT
-2177 HADRGRVHTA
+2177 HADPAHVHCA

-2193 HLFDREHNVVRLF
+2193 QLFDREHNVVRLF

-2249 RTAEGTEILHAV
+2249 RTDEGVQILRAV

-2273 EPYVLAADIA
+2273 EPYVLAADVA
-2283 GGDNAGVAGWTWY
+2283 AGDNAGAAGWTWY

-2302 YLRIAA
+2302 YLRVAA
-2308 EDLLGLHLRG
+2308 EELLGLHLRG
-2318 GVLYPEPH
+2318 GVLYPEPQ

-2367 GKKRPKPYSQDR
+2367 GKKQPKPYSQDR

>member
-1 MAETNAAA
+1 MAETNAGA
-9 LCEAGRRD
+9 LRETGARD

-26 RRAHTGSIRRAART
+26 RRARTGCIRRAVKALTRT
-40 LVHAAKAVTPE
+40 EKAVTPE
-51 TPNGAWLRDNHTL
+51 TPNGAWLRDNRAL
-64 ARTAASDAAAAL
+64 ARAAANDAAAAL
-76 RHAHTLRASGKQ
+76 RHAHTLRASGAQ
-88 TVLGACCTGL
+88 TVLHACCAGL
-98 LRACG
+98 LHACG

-135 LQAAAVYALADTYA
+135 LQAAAVCALADTYA
-149 RDGAAAPALFTSLRA
+149 HDGAAAPALFTSLRA

-195 DAATR
+195 DEATR
-200 TRYRQT
+200 AYYRQT
-206 VAQLARRTG
+206 VARLARRTG

-226 ARAQSGEGA
+226 ARAQSGDGA

-243 LREVLGAPEKRR
+243 LREVLGAPEKRG
-255 DGAWYIAAVVMGT
+255 DGAWYIAAVIVGT

-282 SGAVLLLIPVSEAV
+282 SGAVLLLIPVSEVV
-296 KGLLDAVLLRVTKP
+296 KGLLDAVLLRVTKL

-341 AHALTARLEEYALC
+341 AHTLAARLEEYALC

-386 RAAREEI
+386 HAARTEI
-393 EALNARWGSRF
+393 EALNARYGGRF
-404 YLFTRPRVQTPDGKW
+404 YLFTRERVQTPDGKW

-428 LLELARLVL
+428 LLRLAQLL
-437 DRPGALQCAAGDAAG
+437 CGEADAMHCAAGDAAA
-452 LSGTVYLLT
+452 LRGTAYLLT

-719 LILLPWEAVLNT
+719 LILLPWEAVLNA

-774 SALGL
+774 SVLGL

-801 FVLAALGAPNAPGAA
+801 FVLAALGAPNADA
-816 PLQHAAQRE
+816 PAQLSRAAQRE
-825 LLGWAKATWRYFE
+825 LLGWAKATWQYFE

-875 SALCAHALGVD
+875 SALSAHALGVD
-886 NGRGLVLAER
+886 NGRGLALAEQ

-934 NFAAALLAAANALRG
+934 NCAAALLAAANALRG
-949 WGQGTLAARAQALCD
+949 WGQDELAARAQALCD

-1229 AQSSSNSRRRALPD
+1229 VQRGKPHRRALPD

-1270 TEAGQSFARW
+1270 SEAGQSFARW

-1291 SDPAAAPMVSLET
+1291 SDPAAAPVVSLET
-1304 GGVCTPL
+1304 GGACTPL

-1383 NHPAFARLGFQSVLR
+1383 NHSAFARLGFQSVLR

-1404 RRLGRGGKPETWLCA
+1404 RRLGRGEKPETWLCA
-1419 ACDRQADFCAEGALP
+1419 ACDRQADFCAEGAIP

-1449 TPPDTPWRVH
+1449 TPPDTPWRVR

-1479 VLPPESAAALPGTLA
+1479 VLPPESAAALPGALA

-1518 AAPDASAQ
+1518 AAPDASAE
-1526 QLERPAL
+1526 QLKRPAL

-1579 LQPTRTK
+1579 LQPTRAQ

-1660 SFTGLPPRAW
+1660 AFTGLPPRAW

-1715 TLRMTTRTGAVSLFN
+1715 TLRMTTRTGAISLFD

-1742 WAAWERSVDGMS
+1742 WAAWERTVDGMS

-1807 TAENARADTPLRVCA
+1807 TAENARADTPLHVCA

-1846 AGAGLSPCFALEGVV
+1846 AGAGLSPCFALEGIV

-1895 RWLGAVSRLWITTP
+1895 QWLGAVSRLWITTP
-1909 DAAMNR
+1909 DEAMNR

-1924 TLCCRLMA
+1924 TLCCRLLA

-1954 LLLLDSKPA
+1954 LLLLDSAPA

-2017 DTQILSAEYPF
+2017 DTQILSAEHPF

-2042 QPLTPGAETGT
+2042 QPLTPGTETGT

-2072 HGLLHIGTGDWND
+2072 HGLLRIGTGDWND

-2171 FAALDT
+2171 FAAFDT
-2177 HADRGRVHTA
+2177 HADPAHVQRA

-2193 HLFDREHNVVRLF
+2193 QLFDREHNVVRLF

-2249 RTAEGTEILHAV
+2249 RTDEGAEILRAV

-2273 EPYVLAADIA
+2273 EPYVLAADVA
-2283 GGDNAGVAGWTWY
+2283 AGDNAGAAGWTWY

-2302 YLRIAA
+2302 YLRITA
-2308 EDLLGLHLRG
+2308 EELLGLHLRG
-2318 GVLYPEPH
+2318 GVLYPEPR
-2326 LPAGWPEC
+2326 LPDGWPEC
-2334 AVRWRDGAGLLH
+2334 TVRWRDGAGLLH

-2356 VDEKPYDGGGI
+2356 VDEKPYDGSGI

>member
-88 TVLGACCTGL
+88 TVLGACCAGL
-98 LRACG
+98 LHACG

-135 LQAAAVYALADTYA
+135 LQAAAVCALADTYA
-149 RDGAAAPALFTSLRA
+149 HDGAAAPALFTSLRA

-169 WAALAERCDR
+169 WAALTERCDR
-179 VGRILARDPV
+179 VGRILARDPA
-189 GVYPAM
+189 GVYPTM

-206 VAQLARRTG
+206 VARLARRTG

-255 DGAWYIAAVVMGT
+255 DGAWYIAAVIVGT
-268 LALSLLLGFATGSV
+268 LAVSLLLGFATGSV
-282 SGAVLLLIPVSEAV
+282 SGAVLLLIPVSEVV

-324 EGRTLCVIAAL
+324 EGKTLCVIAAL

-341 AHALTARLEEYALC
+341 AHTLAARLEEYALC

-376 EHAPI
+376 EHAPV

-386 RAAREEI
+386 RAARTEI
-393 EALNARWGSRF
+393 EALNARYGGRF
-404 YLFTRPRVQTPDGKW
+404 YLFTRERTRTPDGIW
-419 SAWERKRGA
+419 RPWERKRGA
-428 LLELARLVL
+428 LLRLAQLL
-437 DRPGALQCAAGDAAG
+437 CGEAGAMHCAAGDAAA
-452 LSGTVYLLT
+452 LRGTAYLLT

-485 RPVVDARRGVVTH
+485 RPVVDAQRGVVTH

-564 GGDALPE
+564 GGNALPE

-677 ALAQGLIFALGHP
+677 ALAQGLIFSLGHP

-719 LILLPWEAVLNT
+719 LILLPWEAVLNA

-740 MTVSHRD
+740 MLVSHRD

-801 FVLAALGAPNAPGAA
+801 FVLAALGAPNADA
-816 PLQHAAQRE
+816 PAQLSRAAQRE
-825 LLGWAKATWRYFE
+825 LLGWAKATWQYFE

-875 SALCAHALGVD
+875 SALGAHALGID
-886 NGRGLVLAER
+886 NGRGLALAEQ

-934 NFAAALLAAANALRG
+934 NCAAALLAAANALRG
-949 WGQGTLAARAQALCD
+949 WGQGALAARAQALCD

-1070 VQRRRVRTGQPWG
+1070 VQRRRVRAGQPWG

-1119 LSPYSAFLALAVAPR
+1119 LSPYSAFLALAIAPR

-1229 AQSSSNSRRRALPD
+1229 VQRGKPHRRALPD

-1291 SDPAAAPMVSLET
+1291 SDPAAAPVVSLET
-1304 GGVCTPL
+1304 GGACTPL

-1449 TPPDTPWRVH
+1449 TPPDTPWRVR

-1518 AAPDASAQ
+1518 AAPDAAAE
-1526 QLERPAL
+1526 QLKRPAL

-1660 SFTGLPPRAW
+1660 AFTGLPPRAW

-1715 TLRMTTRTGAVSLFN
+1715 TLRMASRAGAVSLFD
-1730 DDGHARVEYGFG
+1730 DDGRSRVEYGFG

-1793 DAPAVVTAYSGGVF
+1793 DAPAVVTAYADGLF
-1807 TAENARADTPLRVCA
+1807 TAENVRADAPTLFCA

-1834 RFSFLRGQMDRR
+1834 RFSFLRGQMDAR
-1846 AGAGLSPCFALEGVV
+1846 AGAGLSPCFALEGVID
-1861 ERQGVLVCGC
+1861 RQGVIVCGC
-1871 DTRANL
+1871 STRANL
-1877 LRLTQPDEAVRAL
+1877 LRLTQPDEAAHALRAT
-1890 HRVRE
+1890 RE
-1895 RWLGAVSRLWITTP
+1895 RWLGAVSRLWMTTP
-1909 DAAMNR
+1909 DADMNR

-1924 TLCCRLMA
+1924 TLCCRLLA

-1954 LLLLDSKPA
+1954 LLLLDSAPA

-1971 AHQFSAGD
+1971 AHQFAAGD
-1979 VCHWWHAGF
+1979 VCHWWHAGA
-1988 GVEHGVRTRI
+1988 GTEHGVRTRI

-2005 PWAVCEYAQKTG
+2005 PWAVCEYVEKTG

-2042 QPLTPGAETGT
+2042 QPLTPGTETGT

-2113 ALIGGHAAEQLTL
+2113 ALIGGHAAEQLAL

-2171 FAALDT
+2171 FAAFDT
-2177 HADRGRVHTA
+2177 HADPAHVHCA

-2193 HLFDREHNVVRLF
+2193 QLFDREHNVVRLF

-2249 RTAEGTEILHAV
+2249 RTDEGVQILRAV

-2273 EPYVLAADIA
+2273 EPYVLAADVA
-2283 GGDNAGVAGWTWY
+2283 AGDNAGVAGWTWY

-2308 EDLLGLHLRG
+2308 EELLGLHLRG
-2318 GVLYPEPH
+2318 GVLYPEPR

-2356 VDEKPYDGGGI
+2356 VDEKPYDGSGI

>member
-1 MAETNAAA
+1 MADTNAGA

-26 RRAHTGSIRRAART
+26 RRAHTGSIRHAART
-40 LVHAAKAVTPE
+40 LAHAAKAVTPE
-51 TPNGAWLRDNHTL
+51 TPNGAWLRDNQTL

-76 RHAHTLRASGKQ
+76 RHAHTLRASGAQ
-88 TVLGACCTGL
+88 TVLHACCAGL
-98 LRACG
+98 LCACG

-135 LQAAAVYALADTYA
+135 LQAATVCALADTYA
-149 RDGAAAPALFTSLRA
+149 HDGAAAPVLFTSLRA

-169 WAALAERCDR
+169 WAALTERCDR
-179 VGRILARDPV
+179 VGRILARDPA

-195 DAATR
+195 DAASR

-255 DGAWYIAAVVMGT
+255 DGAWYIAAVIVGT

-324 EGRTLCVIAAL
+324 EGKTLCVIAAL

-341 AHALTARLEEYALC
+341 AHTLAARLEEYALC

-361 QLLFGLLADLPEADM
+361 QLLFGLLADLPEAAQAHKAGD
-376 EHAPI
+376 E
-381 DPAIL
+381 AIL
-386 RAAREEI
+386 HAARTEI
-393 EALNARWGSRF
+393 EALNARYGGRF
-404 YLFTRPRVQTPDGKW
+404 YLFTRQRVQTPDGKW

-428 LLELARLVL
+428 LLRLAQLL
-437 DRPGALQCAAGDAAG
+437 CGEADAMHCAAGDAAA
-452 LSGTVYLLT
+452 LRGTAYLLT

-474 ALVGAMLHPLN
+474 ALAGAMLHPLN
-485 RPVVDARRGVVTH
+485 RPVVDAQRGVVTH

-648 VAPATWAAIFLGCV
+648 IAPATWAAVFLGCM

-719 LILLPWEAVLNT
+719 LILLPWEAVLNA

-740 MTVSHRD
+740 MAVSHRD

-801 FVLAALGAPNAPGAA
+801 FVLAALGAPNADA
-816 PLQHAAQRE
+816 PAQLSRAAQRE
-825 LLGWAKATWRYFE
+825 LLGWAKATWQYFE

-875 SALCAHALGVD
+875 SALCAHALGID
-886 NGRGLVLAER
+886 NGRGLPLAEQ

-934 NFAAALLAAANALRG
+934 NCAAALLAAANALRG
-949 WGQGTLAARAQALCD
+949 WGQDALAARAQALCD

-1148 LGQYGFREALDCTR
+1148 PGQYGFREALDCTR

-1229 AQSSSNSRRRALPD
+1229 TQRGKPRRRSLPD
-1243 YTVEGTGVDAEAP
+1243 LTVEGTGVDAESP

-1291 SDPAAAPMVSLET
+1291 SDPAAAPMLSLET

-1374 VLAPWEDYV
+1374 VLTPWEDYV

-1419 ACDRQADFCAEGALP
+1419 VCDRQADFCAEGAIP

-1449 TPPDTPWRVH
+1449 TPPDTPWRVR

-1509 HISPLLFPT
+1509 HISPLLFAT
-1518 AAPDASAQ
+1518 AAPDAAAE
-1526 QLERPAL
+1526 QLKRPAL

-1586 VRGALAALDLAHCL
+1586 VRGALAALDLTHCL

-1730 DDGHARVEYGFG
+1730 DDGRARVEYGFG
-1742 WAAWERSVDGMS
+1742 WAAWERTVDGMS

-1764 ADARVLLIECA
+1764 ANARVLLIECA

-1784 DLVCAGRDA
+1784 DLVCAGRNA

-1807 TAENARADTPLRVCA
+1807 TAGNARADTPLRVCA

-1877 LRLTQPDEAVRAL
+1877 LRLTQPDEAVHAL

-1979 VCHWWHAGF
+1979 VCHWWHADA

-2033 LTEHERDRY
+2033 LEENERDRY

-2113 ALIGGHAAEQLTL
+2113 ALIGGHAAEQLAL

-2171 FAALDT
+2171 FAAFDT
-2177 HADRGRVHTA
+2177 HADPAHVHCA

-2193 HLFDREHNVVRLF
+2193 QLFDREHNVVRLF

-2249 RTAEGTEILHAV
+2249 RTDEGVQILRAV

-2273 EPYVLAADIA
+2273 EPYVLAADVA
-2283 GGDNAGVAGWTWY
+2283 AGDNAGVAGWTWY

-2308 EDLLGLHLRG
+2308 EELLGLHLRG
-2318 GVLYPEPH
+2318 GVLYPEPR

>member
-1 MAETNAAA
+1 MAETNAGA
-9 LCEAGRRD
+9 LREAGARD

-26 RRAHTGSIRRAART
+26 RRAHTGSIRRAVKALTRT
-40 LVHAAKAVTPE
+40 AKAVTPE
-51 TPNGAWLRDNHTL
+51 TPNGAWLRDNYTL
-64 ARTAASDAAAAL
+64 ARAAADDAAAAL
-76 RHAHTLRASGKQ
+76 RHAHTLRASGAQ
-88 TVLGACCTGL
+88 TVLHACCAGL
-98 LRACG
+98 LHACG

-135 LQAAAVYALADTYA
+135 LQAAAVCALADTYA
-149 RDGAAAPALFTSLRA
+149 HDGAAAPALFTSLRA

-169 WAALAERCDR
+169 WAALTERCDR
-179 VGRILARDPV
+179 VGRILARDPA

-206 VAQLARRTG
+206 VARLARRTG

-226 ARAQSGEGA
+226 ARAQSGEGT

-255 DGAWYIAAVVMGT
+255 DGAWYIAAVIVGT

-317 LRRGIPP
+317 LRRGISP
-324 EGRTLCVIAAL
+324 EGKTLCVIAAL

-341 AHALTARLEEYALC
+341 AHTLAARLEEYALC

-381 DPAIL
+381 DHAIL
-386 RAAREEI
+386 RAARTEI
-393 EALNARWGSRF
+393 EALNARYGGRF
-404 YLFTRPRVQTPDGKW
+404 YLFTRERTRTPDGNW
-419 SAWERKRGA
+419 CAWERKRGA
-428 LLELARLVL
+428 LLQLAQLL
-437 DRPGALQCAAGDAAG
+437 CGEADAMHCAAGDAAA
-452 LSGTVYLLT
+452 LRGTAYLLT

-485 RPVVDARRGVVTH
+485 RPVVDAQRGVVTR

-564 GGDALPE
+564 GGNALPE

-719 LILLPWEAVLNT
+719 LILLPWEAVLNA

-825 LLGWAKATWRYFE
+825 LLGWAKSTWQYFE

-875 SALCAHALGVD
+875 SALGAHALGVD
-886 NGRGLVLAER
+886 SGRGLALAER

-934 NFAAALLAAANALRG
+934 NCAAALLAAANALRG
-949 WGQGTLAARAQALCD
+949 WGQDALAARAQALCD

-1229 AQSSSNSRRRALPD
+1229 AQRSKPRRRALPD

-1291 SDPAAAPMVSLET
+1291 SDPAAAPVVSLET
-1304 GGVCTPL
+1304 GGACTPL

-1419 ACDRQADFCAEGALP
+1419 ACDRQADFCAEGAIP

-1449 TPPDTPWRVH
+1449 TPPDTPWRVR

-1509 HISPLLFPT
+1509 HISPLLFAT
-1518 AAPDASAQ
+1518 AAPDAAAE
-1526 QLERPAL
+1526 QLKRPAL

-1586 VRGALAALDLAHCL
+1586 VRGVLAALDLTHCL

-1647 TGSDVRWDADGTV
+1647 TGSDVHWDADGTV

-1715 TLRMTTRTGAVSLFN
+1715 TLRMTTRAGAVSLFD

-1742 WAAWERSVDGMS
+1742 WAAWERTVDGMS

-1764 ADARVLLIECA
+1764 ANARVLLIECA

-1784 DLVCAGRDA
+1784 DLVCAARDA

-1807 TAENARADTPLRVCA
+1807 TAENARADTPLHVCA

-1909 DAAMNR
+1909 DEAMNR
-1915 YLGGWAAYQ
+1915 YLSGWAAYQ

-1971 AHQFSAGD
+1971 AHQFSTGD

-1988 GVEHGVRTRI
+1988 GVEQGVRTRI

-2017 DTQILSAEYPF
+2017 DTEILSAEYPF

-2033 LTEHERDRY
+2033 LEENEHDRY
-2042 QPLTPGAETGT
+2042 QPLTPGTETGT

-2066 ARGVGA
+2066 ARGVGT
-2072 HGLLHIGTGDWND
+2072 HGLLLIGTGDWND

-2113 ALIGGHAAEQLTL
+2113 ALIGGHAAKQLTL

-2157 EKSGECRIDAIAQA
+2157 EESGECRIDAIAQA
-2171 FAALDT
+2171 FAAFDT
-2177 HADRGRVHTA
+2177 HADPAHVHCA

-2193 HLFDREHNVVRLF
+2193 QLFDREHNVVRLF

-2249 RTAEGTEILHAV
+2249 RTDEGVQILRAV

-2273 EPYVLAADIA
+2273 EPYVLAADVA
-2283 GGDNAGVAGWTWY
+2283 AGDNAGAAGWTWY

-2302 YLRIAA
+2302 YLRITA
-2308 EDLLGLHLRG
+2308 EELLGLHLRG
-2318 GVLYPEPH
+2318 GVLYPEPR

>member
-1 MAETNAAA
+1 MAEINAAA

-26 RRAHTGSIRRAART
+26 RRARTGSIRRAVKALTRT
-40 LVHAAKAVTPE
+40 AKAVTPE
-51 TPNGAWLRDNHTL
+51 TPNGAWLRDNRAL
-64 ARTAASDAAAAL
+64 ARAAANDAAAAL
-76 RHAHTLRASGKQ
+76 RHAHTLRASGTQ
-88 TVLGACCTGL
+88 TVLHVCCAGL

-135 LQAAAVYALADTYA
+135 LQAAAVCALADTYA
-149 RDGAAAPALFTSLRA
+149 HDGAAAPALFTSLRA

-169 WAALAERCDR
+169 WAALTERCDR
-179 VGRILARDPV
+179 VGRILARDPA

-226 ARAQSGEGA
+226 ARAQSGKGA

-243 LREVLGAPEKRR
+243 LREVLGAPEKHR
-255 DGAWYIAAVVMGT
+255 DGTWYIAAVIVGT

-324 EGRTLCVIAAL
+324 EGKTLCVIAAL

-341 AHALTARLEEYALC
+341 AHTLAARLEEYALC

-361 QLLFGLLADLPEADM
+361 NLTFGLLADLPEAAQAHRAGD
-376 EHAPI
+376 E
-381 DPAIL
+381 AIL
-386 RAAREEI
+386 HAARTEI
-393 EALNARWGSRF
+393 EALNARYGGRF
-404 YLFTRPRVQTPDGKW
+404 YLFTRERTRTPDGKW

-428 LLELARLVL
+428 LLRLAQLL
-437 DRPGALQCAAGDAAG
+437 CGEAGAMHCAAGDAAA
-452 LSGTVYLLT
+452 LRGTAYLLT

-485 RPVVDARRGVVTH
+485 RPVVDMQRGVVTH

-629 RALHPI
+629 RALHPM

-719 LILLPWEAVLNT
+719 LILLPWEAVLNA

-801 FVLAALGAPNAPGAA
+801 FVLAALGAPNTPGAA

-875 SALCAHALGVD
+875 SALSAHALGVD
-886 NGRGLVLAER
+886 NGRGLALAEQ

-934 NFAAALLAAANALRG
+934 NCAAALLAAANALRG
-949 WGQGTLAARAQALCD
+949 WGQDELAARAQALCD

-1070 VQRRRVRTGQPWG
+1070 VQRRRVRAGQPWG

-1094 ALSYRYK
+1094 ALSYHYK
-1101 AHGCAALAM
+1101 AHCCAALAM

-1229 AQSSSNSRRRALPD
+1229 VQRGKPHRRALPD
-1243 YTVEGTGVDAEAP
+1243 YTVEGTGTDAEAP

-1291 SDPAAAPMVSLET
+1291 SDPAAAPMLSLET
-1304 GGVCTPL
+1304 GGTCTPL

-1374 VLAPWEDYV
+1374 VLAPWENYV

-1404 RRLGRGGKPETWLCA
+1404 RRLGRGEKPETWLCA

-1449 TPPDTPWRVH
+1449 TPPDTPWRVR

-1479 VLPPESAAALPGTLA
+1479 VLPPESAAALPGALA

-1518 AAPDASAQ
+1518 AAPDASAE
-1526 QLERPAL
+1526 QLKRQAL

-1548 PEAHVLRQWALLR
+1548 PEAQVLRQWALLR

-1579 LQPTRTK
+1579 LQPTRAK

-1647 TGSDVRWDADGTV
+1647 TGSEVHWDADGTV
-1660 SFTGLPPRAW
+1660 AFTGLPPRAW

-1676 GRFGFLATDAGTG
+1676 GRFGFVATDAGTG

-1715 TLRMTTRTGAVSLFN
+1715 TLRMTTRTGTVSLFN
-1730 DDGHARVEYGFG
+1730 DDGAARVEYGFG
-1742 WAAWERSVDGMS
+1742 WAAWERTVDGMS

-1764 ADARVLLIECA
+1764 ANARVLLIECA

-1784 DLVCAGRDA
+1784 DLVCAGRDT

-1954 LLLLDSKPA
+1954 LLLLDSAPA

-1971 AHQFSAGD
+1971 AHQFAAGD

-2033 LTEHERDRY
+2033 LEENEHDRY

-2147 YYDDGQPLGS
+2147 YYDDGQTLGS

-2171 FAALDT
+2171 FAAFDT
-2177 HADRGRVHTA
+2177 HADPAHVQRA

-2193 HLFDREHNVVRLF
+2193 QLFDREHNVVRLF

-2229 NGGQYTHGA
+2229 NSGQYTHGA

-2249 RTAEGTEILHAV
+2249 RTAEGAEILHAV

-2273 EPYVLAADIA
+2273 EPYVLAADVA
-2283 GGDNAGVAGWTWY
+2283 AGDNAGVAGWTWY

-2308 EDLLGLHLRG
+2308 EELLGLHLRG
-2318 GVLYPEPH
+2318 GVLYPEPR

>member
-1 MAETNAAA
+1 MAETNAGV
-9 LCEAGRRD
+9 LREAGARD

-26 RRAHTGSIRRAART
+26 RRARTGCIRRAVKALTRT
-40 LVHAAKAVTPE
+40 EKAVTPE
-51 TPNGAWLRDNHTL
+51 TPNGAWLRDNRAL
-64 ARTAASDAAAAL
+64 ARAAANDAAAAL
-76 RHAHTLRASGKQ
+76 RHAHTLRASGAQ
-88 TVLGACCTGL
+88 TVLHVCCAGL

-123 LETAELALLVPG
+123 LETAELALFVPG
-135 LQAAAVYALADTYA
+135 LQAAAVCALADTYA

-169 WAALAERCDR
+169 WAALTERCDR
-179 VGRILARDPV
+179 VGRILARDPA

-215 RTEIDIAEDVL
+215 RSEIDIAEDVL
-226 ARAQSGEGA
+226 ARAQSGKGA

-243 LREVLGAPEKRR
+243 LREVLGAPEKHR
-255 DGAWYIAAVVMGT
+255 DGTWYIAAVIVGT

-296 KGLLDAVLLRVTKP
+296 KGLIDAVLLRVTKP

-324 EGRTLCVIAAL
+324 EGKTLCVIAAL

-341 AHALTARLEEYALC
+341 AHTLAARLEEYALC

-386 RAAREEI
+386 RAARTEI
-393 EALNARWGSRF
+393 EALNARYGGRF
-404 YLFTRPRVQTPDGKW
+404 YLFTRERTRTPDGLW
-419 SAWERKRGA
+419 RPWERKRGA
-428 LLELARLVL
+428 LLRLAQLL
-437 DRPGALQCAAGDAAG
+437 CGEADAMHCAAGDAAA
-452 LSGTVYLLT
+452 LCGTAYLLT

-485 RPVVDARRGVVTH
+485 RPVVDAQRGVVTH

-690 IVHPADARV
+690 IVHPADVRV

-719 LILLPWEAVLNT
+719 LILLPWEAVLNA

-740 MTVSHRD
+740 MLVSHKN

-801 FVLAALGAPNAPGAA
+801 FVLAALGAPNATGTA
-816 PLQHAAQRE
+816 PLSRAAQRE

-875 SALCAHALGVD
+875 SALGAHALGID
-886 NGRGLVLAER
+886 NGRGLALAER

-934 NFAAALLAAANALRG
+934 NCAAALLAAANALRG
-949 WGQGTLAARAQALCD
+949 WGQDALAARAQALCD

-1198 WFLADPAMRAHMSLL
+1198 WFLEDPAMRAHMSLL

-1229 AQSSSNSRRRALPD
+1229 VQRGKPHRRALPD
-1243 YTVEGTGVDAEAP
+1243 YTVEGTGIDAEAP

-1291 SDPAAAPMVSLET
+1291 SEPSAAPAVSLET
-1304 GGVCTPL
+1304 GGACTPL
-1311 LPGTADA
+1311 LPGTADS

-1404 RRLGRGGKPETWLCA
+1404 RRLGRGEKPETWLCA
-1419 ACDRQADFCAEGALP
+1419 ACDRQADFCAEGAIP

-1449 TPPDTPWRVH
+1449 TPPDTPWRVR

-1479 VLPPESAAALPGTLA
+1479 VLPPESAAALPGVLA

-1526 QLERPAL
+1526 QLERPVL

-1600 DAPGGVH
+1600 DTPGGVH

-1647 TGSDVRWDADGTV
+1647 TGSDVHWDADGTV
-1660 SFTGLPPRAW
+1660 AFTGLPPRAW

-1715 TLRMTTRTGAVSLFN
+1715 TLRMTTRAVTVSLFD

-1742 WAAWERSVDGMS
+1742 WAAWERTVDGMS

-1764 ADARVLLIECA
+1764 ANARVLLIECA

-1784 DLVCAGRDA
+1784 DLICAGRDA

-1807 TAENARADTPLRVCA
+1807 TAENARADTPLHVC

-1871 DTRANL
+1871 DTRAHL

-1915 YLGGWAAYQ
+1915 YLGGWAANQ
-1924 TLCCRLMA
+1924 TLCCRLLA

-1979 VCHWWHAGF
+1979 VCHWWHAGA

-2091 AQGRGESV
+2091 TQGRGESV
-2099 WLTWFFAVTARKFA
+2099 WLTWFFAITARKFA

-2171 FAALDT
+2171 FAAFDT
-2177 HADRGRVHTA
+2177 HADPAHVHRA

-2193 HLFDREHNVVRLF
+2193 QLFDREYNVVRLF

-2249 RTAEGTEILHAV
+2249 RTDEGAEILRAV

-2273 EPYVLAADIA
+2273 EPYVLAADVA
-2283 GGDNAGVAGWTWY
+2283 AGDNAGAAGWTWY

-2308 EDLLGLHLRG
+2308 EELLGLHLRG
-2318 GVLYPEPH
+2318 GVLYPEPR

>member
-1 MAETNAAA
+1 MAEANTAA
-9 LCEAGRRD
+9 LRAQGERD
-17 AQALTVTGR
+17 ALALTVTSR
-26 RRAHTGSIRRAART
+26 RRADTGRIRRAAKT
-40 LVHAAKAVTPE
+40 LARMARAVTPE
-51 TPNGAWLRDNHTL
+51 TPNGQWLHDNRSF
-64 ARTAASDAAAAL
+64 ACAAAGDAVAAL
-76 RHAHTLRASGKQ
+76 RHARVRASGGQ
-88 TVLGACCTGL
+88 TALGVCCAGL

-103 NALTPKA
+103 EALTVKA
-110 AQAYLAGFQDVLP
+110 AEAYLEGFQDALP

-135 LQAAAVYALADTYA
+135 LQAAVVCALAESYA
-149 RDGAAAPALFTSLRA
+149 GGSAAAPALFTSLRA

-169 WAALAERCDR
+169 WGMLAERCDR

-200 TRYRQT
+200 AHYRQT
-206 VAQLARRTG
+206 VARLARRTG
-215 RTEIDIAEDVL
+215 RTEIEIAEDVL
-226 ARAQSGEGA
+226 ARAQRSEGA

-243 LREVLGAPEKRR
+243 LREVLGAPERRR
-255 DGAWYIAAVVMGT
+255 DGGWYIAAVVVGT
-268 LALSLLLGFATGSV
+268 LFLSLLLGFATKSV
-282 SGAVLLLIPVSEAV
+282 SGAVLLLIPVSEVV

-335 LTCPGD
+335 LTSPAD
-341 AHALTARLEEYALC
+341 AHALCARLEEYYLC
-355 NRDAGE
+355 NRDALG
-361 QLLFGLLADLPEADM
+361 QLTFGLLADLPEADM
-376 EHAPI
+376 AHAPI

-437 DRPGALQCAAGDAAG
+437 
-452 LSGTVYLLT
+452 
-461 LDADT
+461 
-466 RLTPGAAR
+466 
-474 ALVGAMLHPLN
+474 
-485 RPVVDARRGVVTH
+485 
-498 GYGLLHPRMATELQ
+498 
-512 SARASDWARVFAG
+512 
-525 PGGSD
+525 
-530 PYGGVCGELY
+530 
-540 MDCFDRGGF
+540 
-549 SGKGILDVRALLACC
+549 
-564 GGDALPE
+564 
-571 QRILSHDAL
+571 
-580 EGAYLHGGFLGD
+580 
-592 VELTDTFPA
+592 
-601 APLAWGARAHRWIRG
+601 
-616 DWQNAPWIFSRRA
+616 
-629 RALHPI
+629 
-635 DRFRL
+635 
-640 ADSLRRSL
+640 
-648 VAPATWAAIFLGCV
+648 
-662 LRWPGL
+662 
-668 RLAAYAALL
+668 
-677 ALAQGLIFALGHP
+677 
-690 IVHPADARV
+690 
-699 RYHSSVLPGL
+699 
-709 AAAVVQTVLR
+709 
-719 LILLPWEAVLNT
+719 
-731 SAIVTALWR
+731 
-740 MTVSHRD
+740 
-747 LLQWQTAAQRA
+747 
-758 AKRDG
+758 
-763 LGAYLRALWPA
+763 
-774 SALGL
+774 
-779 LTAVLTPSPTGL
+779 
-791 AAGIVWTLSP
+791 
-801 FVLAALGAPNAPGAA
+801 
-816 PLQHAAQRE
+816 
-825 LLGWAKATWRYFE
+825 LGWAKATWQYFE
-838 TFCTAGEHYL
+838 TFCTAEDHYL
-848 PPDNVQTQ
+848 PPDNVQSQ

-867 TNMGFALL
+867 TNMGLALV
-875 SALCAHALGVD
+875 SALGAHALGID
-886 NGRGLVLAER
+886 DGQGLALAER

-934 NFAAALLAAANALRG
+934 NCAAALLTAANALRG
-949 WGQGTLAARAQALCD
+949 WGQNELAARAQMLCD
-964 GMDFALLYDPQRRLM
+964 GMDFGPLYDPQRRLM
-979 HIGIDTGSGKR
+979 HIGIDTGSGKW
-990 SEGYYDL
+990 SESYYDL
-997 LESEARLTSYFA
+997 LSSEARLTSYFA

-1024 RAQVQHERYR
+1024 RAQVQKDHYR
-1034 GCVSWSGSVFEY
+1034 GCVSWSGSMFEY

-1055 QRDSLLWESAKFCLR
+1055 VRDSLLWESAKFCLY
-1070 VQRRRVRTGQPWG
+1070 VQRRRVRPGQAWG

-1101 AHGCAALAM
+1101 AHGCAALAL
-1110 QPDMDRELV
+1110 QPGMDRELV
-1119 LSPYSAFLALAVAPR
+1119 LSPYSSFLALAVEPR
-1134 AAVRD
+1134 AAMRN
-1139 LRRFAARGL
+1139 LRRLAALGL
-1148 LGQYGFREALDCTR
+1148 LGQHGFFDALDCTR

-1168 GQIVHCVMAHHQG
+1168 GQIVRCVMAHHQG
-1181 MSLLSACN
+1181 MSLLAACN
-1189 ALCGGQVQR
+1189 ALCGDQVRR
-1198 WFLADPAMRAHMSLL
+1198 WFFADPAMRAHATLL

-1224 RRRPE
+1224 RRRAEQPAE
-1229 AQSSSNSRRRALPD
+1229 KARRRALPD
-1243 YTVEGTGVDAEAP
+1243 YAAEGTGIDAEAP
-1256 RCTLLSNGTYCLAV
+1256 RCALLSNGTYCLAV
-1270 TEAGQSFARW
+1270 SEAGQSFARW

-1291 SDPAAAPMVSLET
+1291 ADPAAGPVVRLET
-1304 GGVCTPL
+1304 DDFSGPL
-1311 LPGTADA
+1311 LPGTAA
-1318 ARWRFTVRAAQFS
+1318 GAQWRFTVRAAQF
-1331 TRHGSV
+1331 TARHGDV

-1342 FTVPERVNGE
+1342 LTVPGRANGE

-1359 SPDGIDGTVRLTFEA
+1359 SPSGIEGTVRFVFEA

-1398 RNALLL
+1398 RDALLL
-1404 RRLGRGGKPETWLCA
+1404 RHLGRGEKPEAWLCA
-1419 ACDRQADFCAEGALP
+1419 ACDRPGTWRAEGPVP
-1434 GWLRAGYVQVRVAVH
+1434 GWLRAGRVELSVPVH
-1449 TPPDTPWRVH
+1449 TAPDTPWRVR
-1459 FALGVGAHEDD
+1459 FALGVGAREDD
-1470 AFAAAQRAL
+1470 AFTAAQRAL
-1479 VLPPESAAALPGTLA
+1479 VLPPAMAAALPAELA
-1494 AQYGMTDAELEGAMA
+1494 AQYGMTGAELDGAMA
-1509 HISPLLFPT
+1509 AVSPLLFPAVAAD
-1518 AAPDASAQ
+1518 AAPG

-1533 WAHGISGDLPVWCAR
+1533 WAQGISGDLPVWCAQAER
-1548 PEAHVLRQWALLR
+1548 GVVRQWALLR
-1561 ALGIG
+1561 ALGVA
-1566 CDLALCTSDGGDY
+1566 CDLALRSGDGGDY
-1579 LQPTRTK
+1579 RQPTAGK
-1586 VRGALAALDLAHCL
+1586 VRGWLAALDLAHTL
-1600 DAPGGVH
+1600 GAPGGVH
-1607 LVPEDAFADVAA
+1607 LVPEEAFPAVAA
-1619 AAAIRPGMAHTRCTL
+1619 AAAIRPGMARTRCTL

-1641 DRRTMP
+1641 DRRYLS
-1647 TGSDVRWDADGTV
+1647 TGSDVHWDDDGTV

-1670 SNVLTN
+1670 SQVLTN

-1689 HLWYRNAHTGRINR
+1689 HMWHRNAHTRRINR

-1715 TLRMTTRTGAVSLFN
+1715 TLRMASRAGAVSLFD
-1730 DDGHARVEYGFG
+1730 DDGRSRVEYGFG

-1793 DAPAVVTAYSGGVF
+1793 DAPAVVTAYADGLF
-1807 TAENARADTPLRVCA
+1807 TAENVRADAPELFCA

-1834 RFSFLRGQMDRR
+1834 RFSFLRGQMDAR
-1846 AGAGLSPCFALEGVV
+1846 AGAGLSPCFALEGVID
-1861 ERQGVLVCGC
+1861 RQGVIVCGC

-1877 LRLTQPDEAVRAL
+1877 LRLTQPDEAAHALRAT
-1890 HRVRE
+1890 RE
-1895 RWLGAVSRLWITTP
+1895 RWLGAVSRLWMTTP
-1909 DAAMNR
+1909 DADMNR

-1924 TLCCRLMA
+1924 TLCCRLLA

-1954 LLLLDSKPA
+1954 LLLLDSAPA

-1971 AHQFSAGD
+1971 AHQFAAGD
-1979 VCHWWHAGF
+1979 VCHWWHAGT
-1988 GVEHGVRTRI
+1988 GPEHGVRTRI

-2005 PWAVCEYAQKTG
+2005 PWAVCEYVEKTG
-2017 DTQILSAEYPF
+2017 DAEILSAEYPF

-2033 LTEHERDRY
+2033 LEENEHDRY
-2042 QPLTPGAETGT
+2042 QPLEVSAETGT

-2061 FMRVL
+2061 LMRVL

-2072 HGLLHIGTGDWND
+2072 HGLLLIGTGDWND

-2099 WLTWFFAVTARKFA
+2099 WLTWFFAITARKFA
-2113 ALIGGHAAEQLTL
+2113 ALVGGHAAEQLAL
-2126 AADRCTRAAEAAWDG
+2126 AADHCTRAAEGAWDG

-2147 YYDDGQPLGS
+2147 YYDDGRPLGS
-2157 EKSGECRIDAIAQA
+2157 EACGECRIDAIAQA

-2177 HADRGRVHTA
+2177 HADPGRVHTA

-2249 RTAEGTEILHAV
+2249 RTAEGAEILHAV

-2334 AVRWRDGAGLLH
+2334 TVRWRDGAGLLH

-2356 VDEKPYDGGGI
+2356 VDNTPYDGGGI

>member
-1 MAETNAAA
+1 MADTNAGA

-26 RRAHTGSIRRAART
+26 RRAHTGSIRRAVKALTRT
-40 LVHAAKAVTPE
+40 AKAVTPE
-51 TPNGAWLRDNHTL
+51 TPDGAWLRDNQTL

-76 RHAHTLRASGKQ
+76 RHAHTLRASGAQ
-88 TVLGACCTGL
+88 TVLHVCCAGL

-135 LQAAAVYALADTYA
+135 LQAVTVCALADTYA
-149 RDGAAAPALFTSLRA
+149 HDGAAAPALFTSLRA
-164 LGTAA
+164 LGTTA
-169 WAALAERCDR
+169 WAALTERCDR
-179 VGRILARDPV
+179 VGRILARDPT

-206 VAQLARRTG
+206 VARLARRTG

-255 DGAWYIAAVVMGT
+255 GGAWYIAAVVMGT

-282 SGAVLLLIPVSEAV
+282 SGAVLLLIPVSEVV

-324 EGRTLCVIAAL
+324 EGKTLCVIAAL

-341 AHALTARLEEYALC
+341 AHTLAARLEEYALC

-393 EALNARWGSRF
+393 EALNARYGGRF
-404 YLFTRPRVQTPDGKW
+404 YLFTRERVQTPDGKW

-428 LLELARLVL
+428 LLRLAQLL
-437 DRPGALQCAAGDAAG
+437 CGEADAMHCAAGDAAA
-452 LSGTVYLLT
+452 LRGTAYLLT

-640 ADSLRRSL
+640 ADNLRRSL
-648 VAPATWAAIFLGCV
+648 VAPATWISIFLGCV

-677 ALAQGLIFALGHP
+677 ALAQGLIRALGQP
-690 IVHPADARV
+690 IVHPADTRV
-699 RYHSSVLPGL
+699 RYHSDVLHGL
-709 AAAVVQTVLR
+709 ASAVAQTVLR
-719 LILLPWEAVLNT
+719 LILLPWEAILNT

-740 MTVSHRD
+740 MAVSHRN

-758 AKRDG
+758 GRRDG
-763 LGAYLRALWPA
+763 LGAYWRALWPA

-791 AAGIVWTLSP
+791 AAGIVWMLSP
-801 FVLAALGAPNAPGAA
+801 FVLAALGAPNAAGAA
-816 PLQHAAQRE
+816 PLSRAAQRE
-825 LLGWAKATWRYFE
+825 LLGWAKATWQYFE
-838 TFCTAGEHYL
+838 TFCTAEDHYL
-848 PPDNVQTQ
+848 PPDNVQSQ

-867 TNMGFALL
+867 TNMGLALV
-875 SALCAHALGVD
+875 SALGAHALGID
-886 NGRGLVLAER
+886 GGQGLALAER

-934 NFAAALLAAANALRG
+934 NCAAALLAAANALRG
-949 WGQGTLAARAQALCD
+949 WGQDALAARAQALCD

-1070 VQRRRVRTGQPWG
+1070 VQRRRVRAGQPWG

-1229 AQSSSNSRRRALPD
+1229 AQRSKPRRRALPD

-1291 SDPAAAPMVSLET
+1291 SDPAAAPMLSLET
-1304 GGVCTPL
+1304 GGTCTPL

-1331 TRHGSV
+1331 TRHDSV

-1404 RRLGRGGKPETWLCA
+1404 RRLGRGGKPEMWLCA
-1419 ACDRQADFCAEGALP
+1419 ACDRQADFCAEGAIP

-1449 TPPDTPWRVH
+1449 TPPDTPWRVR

-1479 VLPPESAAALPGTLA
+1479 VLPPESAAALPGALA

-1518 AAPDASAQ
+1518 AAPDAAAE
-1526 QLERPAL
+1526 QLKRPAL

-1566 CDLALCTSDGGDY
+1566 CDLALCSSDGGDY

-1647 TGSDVRWDADGTV
+1647 TGSDVHWDADGTV
-1660 SFTGLPPRAW
+1660 AFTGLPPRAW

-1715 TLRMTTRTGAVSLFN
+1715 TLRMTTRAGAVSLFN
-1730 DDGHARVEYGFG
+1730 DDGRARVEYGFG
-1742 WAAWERSVDGMS
+1742 WAAWERTVDGMS

-1764 ADARVLLIECA
+1764 ANARVLLIECA

-1784 DLVCAGRDA
+1784 DLVCAAHDA

-1807 TAENARADTPLRVCA
+1807 TAGNARADTPLRVCA

-1846 AGAGLSPCFALEGVV
+1846 AGSGLSPCFALEGVV

-1877 LRLTQPDEAVRAL
+1877 LRLTQPDEAVHAL

-1979 VCHWWHAGF
+1979 VCHWWHTGL
-1988 GVEHGVRTRI
+1988 GVDHGVRTRI

-2033 LTEHERDRY
+2033 LEENERDRY
-2042 QPLTPGAETGT
+2042 QPLEVSTETGT

-2072 HGLLHIGTGDWND
+2072 HGLLLIGTGDWND

-2113 ALIGGHAAEQLTL
+2113 ALIGGHAAEQLAL

-2171 FAALDT
+2171 FAAFDT
-2177 HADRGRVHTA
+2177 HADPAHVHCA

-2193 HLFDREHNVVRLF
+2193 QLFDREHNVVRLF

-2249 RTAEGTEILHAV
+2249 RTDEGAEILCAV
-2261 LPAAHDPARYEG
+2261 LPTAHDPARYEG

-2283 GGDNAGVAGWTWY
+2283 AGDNAGVAGWTWY

-2308 EDLLGLHLRG
+2308 EELLGLHLRG
-2318 GVLYPEPH
+2318 GVLYPEPR

>member
-1 MAETNAAA
+1 M
-9 LCEAGRRD
+9 
-17 AQALTVTGR
+17 
-26 RRAHTGSIRRAART
+26 
-40 LVHAAKAVTPE
+40 
-51 TPNGAWLRDNHTL
+51 
-64 ARTAASDAAAAL
+64 
-76 RHAHTLRASGKQ
+76 
-88 TVLGACCTGL
+88 
-98 LRACG
+98 
-103 NALTPKA
+103 
-110 AQAYLAGFQDVLP
+110 
-123 LETAELALLVPG
+123 
-135 LQAAAVYALADTYA
+135 
-149 RDGAAAPALFTSLRA
+149 
-164 LGTAA
+164 
-169 WAALAERCDR
+169 
-179 VGRILARDPV
+179 
-189 GVYPAM
+189 
-195 DAATR
+195 
-200 TRYRQT
+200 
-206 VAQLARRTG
+206 
-215 RTEIDIAEDVL
+215 
-226 ARAQSGEGA
+226 
-235 RRHVGWFL
+235 
-243 LREVLGAPEKRR
+243 
-255 DGAWYIAAVVMGT
+255 
-268 LALSLLLGFATGSV
+268 
-282 SGAVLLLIPVSEAV
+282 
-296 KGLLDAVLLRVTKP
+296 
-310 RFVPRLA
+310 
-317 LRRGIPP
+317 
-324 EGRTLCVIAAL
+324 
-335 LTCPGD
+335 
-341 AHALTARLEEYALC
+341 
-355 NRDAGE
+355 
-361 QLLFGLLADLPEADM
+361 
-376 EHAPI
+376 
-381 DPAIL
+381 
-386 RAAREEI
+386 
-393 EALNARWGSRF
+393 
-404 YLFTRPRVQTPDGKW
+404 
-419 SAWERKRGA
+419 
-428 LLELARLVL
+428 
-437 DRPGALQCAAGDAAG
+437 
-452 LSGTVYLLT
+452 
-461 LDADT
+461 
-466 RLTPGAAR
+466 
-474 ALVGAMLHPLN
+474 
-485 RPVVDARRGVVTH
+485 
-498 GYGLLHPRMATELQ
+498 
-512 SARASDWARVFAG
+512 
-525 PGGSD
+525 
-530 PYGGVCGELY
+530 
-540 MDCFDRGGF
+540 
-549 SGKGILDVRALLACC
+549 RALLACC

-629 RALHPI
+629 RVLHPI

-648 VAPATWAAIFLGCV
+648 VAPATWAAVFLGCV

-719 LILLPWEAVLNT
+719 LILLPWEAVLNA

-740 MTVSHRD
+740 MTVSHQD

-791 AAGIVWTLSP
+791 AAGIVWTLSL

-875 SALCAHALGVD
+875 SALGAHALGVD
-886 NGRGLVLAER
+886 NGRGLALAER

-934 NFAAALLAAANALRG
+934 NCAAALLAAANALRG
-949 WGQGTLAARAQALCD
+949 WGQGALAARAQALCD

-1070 VQRRRVRTGQPWG
+1070 VQRRRVRAGQPWG

-1148 LGQYGFREALDCTR
+1148 LGQYGFREAFDCTR

-1229 AQSSSNSRRRALPD
+1229 AQRSKPRRRALPG

-1291 SDPAAAPMVSLET
+1291 SDPAAAPMLSLET
-1304 GGVCTPL
+1304 GGVYTPL

-1318 ARWRFTVRAAQFS
+1318 ARWRFTVRTAQFS

-1419 ACDRQADFCAEGALP
+1419 VCDRQADFRAEGAIP
-1434 GWLRAGYVQVRVAVH
+1434 GWLRAGYVQVHVAVH
-1449 TPPDTPWRVH
+1449 TPPDTPWRVR

-1509 HISPLLFPT
+1509 HISPLLFAT
-1518 AAPDASAQ
+1518 AAPDAAAE
-1526 QLERPAL
+1526 QLKRPAL

-1548 PEAHVLRQWALLR
+1548 PEAQVLRQWALLR

-1566 CDLALCTSDGGDY
+1566 CDLALCSSDGGDY

-1660 SFTGLPPRAW
+1660 AFTGLPPRAW

-1703 WLCDPWVLRGTE
+1703 WLCDPWVLRGAE
-1715 TLRMTTRTGAVSLFN
+1715 TLRMTTRTGAVSLFD

-1742 WAAWERSVDGMS
+1742 WAAWERTVDGMS
-1754 VRVTAFVPED
+1754 VHVTAFVPED
-1764 ADARVLLIECA
+1764 ANARVLLIECA
-1775 GRARITWHT
+1775 GRAHITWHT

-1793 DAPAVVTAYSGGVF
+1793 DAPVVVTAYSGGVF

-1846 AGAGLSPCFALEGVV
+1846 AGSGLSPCFALEGVV

-1909 DAAMNR
+1909 DEAMNR

-1954 LLLLDSKPA
+1954 LLLLDSEPA
-1963 REQIGRAC
+1963 RAQIGRAC

-2017 DTQILSAEYPF
+2017 DTEILSAEYPF

-2033 LTEHERDRY
+2033 LEENEHDRY

-2113 ALIGGHAAEQLTL
+2113 ALIGGHAAEQLAL

-2171 FAALDT
+2171 FAAFDT
-2177 HADRGRVHTA
+2177 HADPAHVHCA

-2193 HLFDREHNVVRLF
+2193 QLFDREHNVVRLF

-2249 RTAEGTEILHAV
+2249 RTDEGVQILRAV

-2273 EPYVLAADIA
+2273 EPYVLAADVA
-2283 GGDNAGVAGWTWY
+2283 AGDNAGVAGWTWY

-2308 EDLLGLHLRG
+2308 EELLGLHLRG
-2318 GVLYPEPH
+2318 GVLYPEPR

>member
-26 RRAHTGSIRRAART
+26 RRARTGSIRHAART
-40 LVHAAKAVTPE
+40 LAHAAKAVTPE
-51 TPNGAWLRDNHTL
+51 TPDGAWLRDNHTL
-64 ARTAASDAAAAL
+64 ARTAANDAAAAL
-76 RHAHTLRASGKQ
+76 RHAHTLRASGAQ
-88 TVLGACCTGL
+88 TVLHACCAGL

-135 LQAAAVYALADTYA
+135 LQAAAVCALADTYA

-255 DGAWYIAAVVMGT
+255 DGAWYIAAVIVGT
-268 LALSLLLGFATGSV
+268 LAVSLLLGFATGSV

-296 KGLLDAVLLRVTKP
+296 KRLLDAVLLRVTKP

-341 AHALTARLEEYALC
+341 AHTLAARLEEYALC

-386 RAAREEI
+386 HAARTEI
-393 EALNARWGSRF
+393 EALNARYGGRF
-404 YLFTRPRVQTPDGKW
+404 YLFTRERVQTPDGKW

-428 LLELARLVL
+428 LLQLAQLL
-437 DRPGALQCAAGDAAG
+437 CGEADAMHCAAGDAAA
-452 LSGTVYLLT
+452 LRGTAYLLT

-512 SARASDWARVFAG
+512 STRASDWARVFAG

-719 LILLPWEAVLNT
+719 LILLPWEAVLNA

-875 SALCAHALGVD
+875 SALSAHALGVD
-886 NGRGLVLAER
+886 SGRGLALAEQ
-896 MLTTMEQLPR
+896 MLTTMEQIPR

-934 NFAAALLAAANALRG
+934 NCAAALLAAANALRG
-949 WGQGTLAARAQALCD
+949 WGQGALAARAQALCD

-1070 VQRRRVRTGQPWG
+1070 VQRRRVRAGQPWG

-1110 QPDMDRELV
+1110 QTDMDRELV

-1229 AQSSSNSRRRALPD
+1229 AQRSKPRRRALPD
-1243 YTVEGTGVDAEAP
+1243 YTVEGTGADAESP

-1304 GGVCTPL
+1304 GGACTPL

-1404 RRLGRGGKPETWLCA
+1404 RRLGRGEKPETWLCA
-1419 ACDRQADFCAEGALP
+1419 ACDRPGTWRAEGPVP
-1434 GWLRAGYVQVRVAVH
+1434 GWLRAGRVELTVPVQAA
-1449 TPPDTPWRVH
+1449 PDTPWRVR

-1509 HISPLLFPT
+1509 HISPLLFP
-1518 AAPDASAQ
+1518 AVSPDAAAE
-1526 QLERPAL
+1526 QLTRPAL

-1548 PEAHVLRQWALLR
+1548 PEAQVLRQWALLR

-1647 TGSDVRWDADGTV
+1647 TGSDVHWDADGTV

-1715 TLRMTTRTGAVSLFN
+1715 TLRMTTRAGTVSLFD
-1730 DDGHARVEYGFG
+1730 DDGRARVEYGFG
-1742 WAAWERSVDGMS
+1742 WAAWERTVDGMS

-1764 ADARVLLIECA
+1764 ANARVLLIECA

-1807 TAENARADTPLRVCA
+1807 TAENARADTPLRVRA
-1822 AAGMPLTGWTCD
+1822 AAGMPLTGWTCN

-1846 AGAGLSPCFALEGVV
+1846 AGSGLSPCFALEGVV

-1909 DAAMNR
+1909 DEAMNR

-1924 TLCCRLMA
+1924 TLCCRLLA

-1954 LLLLDSKPA
+1954 LLLLDSAPA

-2033 LTEHERDRY
+2033 LEENERDRY
-2042 QPLTPGAETGT
+2042 QPLTPGTETGT

-2171 FAALDT
+2171 FAAFDT
-2177 HADRGRVHTA
+2177 HADPAHVQRA

-2193 HLFDREHNVVRLF
+2193 QLFDREHNVVRLF

-2249 RTAEGTEILHAV
+2249 RTDEGAAILRAV
-2261 LPAAHDPARYEG
+2261 LPTAHDPARYEG
-2273 EPYVLAADIA
+2273 EPYVLAADVA
-2283 GGDNAGVAGWTWY
+2283 AGDNAGVAGWTWY

-2308 EDLLGLHLRG
+2308 EELLGLHLRG
-2318 GVLYPEPH
+2318 GVLYPEPR
-2326 LPAGWPEC
+2326 LPDGWPEC

>member
-26 RRAHTGSIRRAART
+26 RRAHTGSIRRAVKALTRT
-40 LVHAAKAVTPE
+40 AKAVTPE
-51 TPNGAWLRDNHTL
+51 TPNGAWLRDNRTL

-76 RHAHTLRASGKQ
+76 RHAHTLRASGAQ
-88 TVLGACCTGL
+88 TVLHACCAGL

-135 LQAAAVYALADTYA
+135 LQAATVCALADTYA
-149 RDGAAAPALFTSLRA
+149 HDGAAAPALFTSLRA

-169 WAALAERCDR
+169 WAALTERCDR
-179 VGRILARDPV
+179 VGRILARDPA
-189 GVYPAM
+189 GVYPTM

-215 RTEIDIAEDVL
+215 RSEIDIAEDVL
-226 ARAQSGEGA
+226 ARAQSSDGA

-255 DGAWYIAAVVMGT
+255 GGAWYIAAVIMGT
-268 LALSLLLGFATGSV
+268 LAVSLLLGFATGSV
-282 SGAVLLLIPVSEAV
+282 SGAVLLLIPVSEVV

-324 EGRTLCVIAAL
+324 EGKTLCVIAAL

-341 AHALTARLEEYALC
+341 AHTLAARLEEYALC

-386 RAAREEI
+386 HAARTEI
-393 EALNARWGSRF
+393 EALNARYGGRF
-404 YLFTRPRVQTPDGKW
+404 YLFTRERVQTPDGKW

-428 LLELARLVL
+428 LLRLAQLL
-437 DRPGALQCAAGDAAG
+437 CGEADAMHCAAGDAAA
-452 LSGTVYLLT
+452 LRGTAYLLT

-512 SARASDWARVFAG
+512 STRASDWARVFAG

-648 VAPATWAAIFLGCV
+648 VAPATWAAVFLGCV

-719 LILLPWEAVLNT
+719 LILLPWEAVLNA

-801 FVLAALGAPNAPGAA
+801 FVLAALGAPNTPGAA

-886 NGRGLVLAER
+886 NGRGLALAEQ

-934 NFAAALLAAANALRG
+934 NCAAALLAAANALRG
-949 WGQGTLAARAQALCD
+949 WGQDELAARAQALCD

-1229 AQSSSNSRRRALPD
+1229 VQRGKPRRRSLPD

-1419 ACDRQADFCAEGALP
+1419 ACDRQADFCAEGAIP

-1449 TPPDTPWRVH
+1449 TPPDTPWRVR

-1479 VLPPESAAALPGTLA
+1479 VLPPESAAALPGALA

-1647 TGSDVRWDADGTV
+1647 TGSDVHWDADGTV

-1715 TLRMTTRTGAVSLFN
+1715 TLRMASRAGAVSLFD
-1730 DDGHARVEYGFG
+1730 DDGRSRVEYGFG

-1793 DAPAVVTAYSGGVF
+1793 DAPAVVTAYADGLF
-1807 TAENARADTPLRVCA
+1807 TAENVRADAPELFCA

-1834 RFSFLRGQMDRR
+1834 RFSFLRGQMDAR
-1846 AGAGLSPCFALEGVV
+1846 AGAGLSPCFALEGVID
-1861 ERQGVLVCGC
+1861 RQGVIVCGC

-1877 LRLTQPDEAVRAL
+1877 LRLTQPDEAAHALRAT
-1890 HRVRE
+1890 RE
-1895 RWLGAVSRLWITTP
+1895 RWLGAVSRLWMTTP
-1909 DAAMNR
+1909 DADMNR

-1924 TLCCRLMA
+1924 TLCCRLLA

-1954 LLLLDSKPA
+1954 LLLLDSAPA

-1971 AHQFSAGD
+1971 AHQFAAGD
-1979 VCHWWHAGF
+1979 VCHWWHAGT
-1988 GVEHGVRTRI
+1988 GPEHGVRTRI

-2005 PWAVCEYAQKTG
+2005 PWAVCEYVEKTG
-2017 DTQILSAEYPF
+2017 DAEILRAEYPF

-2033 LTEHERDRY
+2033 LEENEHDRY
-2042 QPLTPGAETGT
+2042 QPLEVSAERGT

-2061 FMRVL
+2061 LMRVL

-2072 HGLLHIGTGDWND
+2072 HGLLLIGTGDWND

-2099 WLTWFFAVTARKFA
+2099 WLTWFFAITARKFA
-2113 ALIGGHAAEQLTL
+2113 ALVGGHAAEQLAL
-2126 AADRCTRAAEAAWDG
+2126 AADHCTRAAEGAWDG

-2147 YYDDGQPLGS
+2147 YYDDGRPLGS
-2157 EKSGECRIDAIAQA
+2157 EACGECRIDAIAQA

-2249 RTAEGTEILHAV
+2249 RTDEGVQILRAV

-2273 EPYVLAADIA
+2273 EPYVLAADVA
-2283 GGDNAGVAGWTWY
+2283 AGDNAGAAGWTWY

-2308 EDLLGLHLRG
+2308 EELLGLHLRG
-2318 GVLYPEPH
+2318 GVLYPEPR

>member
-1 MAETNAAA
+1 MADTNAGA

-26 RRAHTGSIRRAART
+26 RRAHTGSIRRAVKALTRT
-40 LVHAAKAVTPE
+40 AKAVTPE
-51 TPNGAWLRDNHTL
+51 TPDGAWLRDNQTL
-64 ARTAASDAAAAL
+64 ARTAANDAAAAL
-76 RHAHTLRASGKQ
+76 RHAHTLRASGAQ
-88 TVLGACCTGL
+88 TVLHVCCAGL

-103 NALTPKA
+103 NALTPKT

-135 LQAAAVYALADTYA
+135 LQAATVCALADTYA
-149 RDGAAAPALFTSLRA
+149 HDGAAAPALFTSLRA

-169 WAALAERCDR
+169 WAALTERCDR
-179 VGRILARDPV
+179 VGRILARDPA

-206 VAQLARRTG
+206 VARLARRTG
-215 RTEIDIAEDVL
+215 RSEIDIAEDVL

-243 LREVLGAPEKRR
+243 LREVLGAPEKHR
-255 DGAWYIAAVVMGT
+255 DGAWYIAAVIVGT
-268 LALSLLLGFATGSV
+268 LAVSLLLGFATGSV

-324 EGRTLCVIAAL
+324 EGKTLCVIAAL

-341 AHALTARLEEYALC
+341 AHTLAARLEEYALC

-386 RAAREEI
+386 HAARTEI
-393 EALNARWGSRF
+393 EALNARYGGRF
-404 YLFTRPRVQTPDGKW
+404 YLFTRERVQTPDGKW

-428 LLELARLVL
+428 LLRLAQLL
-437 DRPGALQCAAGDAAG
+437 CGEADAMHCAAGDAAA
-452 LSGTVYLLT
+452 LRGTAYLLT

-485 RPVVDARRGVVTH
+485 RPIVDAQRGVVTH

-648 VAPATWAAIFLGCV
+648 VAPATWAAVFLGCV

-801 FVLAALGAPNAPGAA
+801 FVLAALGAPNTPGAV

-825 LLGWAKATWRYFE
+825 LLGWAKATWQYFE

-886 NGRGLVLAER
+886 NGRGLTLAEQ

-934 NFAAALLAAANALRG
+934 NCAAALLAAANALRG
-949 WGQGTLAARAQALCD
+949 WGQDELAARAQALCS

-1070 VQRRRVRTGQPWG
+1070 VQRRRVRAGQPWG

-1148 LGQYGFREALDCTR
+1148 PGQYGFREALDCTR

-1229 AQSSSNSRRRALPD
+1229 TQRGKPRRRALPD
-1243 YTVEGTGVDAEAP
+1243 YTVEGTGADAESP

-1291 SDPAAAPMVSLET
+1291 SDPAAAPVVALET

-1449 TPPDTPWRVH
+1449 TPPDTPWRVR

-1518 AAPDASAQ
+1518 AAPDAAAE
-1526 QLERPAL
+1526 QLKRPAL

-1579 LQPTRTK
+1579 LQPTRAQ

-1647 TGSDVRWDADGTV
+1647 TGSDVHWDADGTV

-1715 TLRMTTRTGAVSLFN
+1715 TLRMASRAGAVSLFD
-1730 DDGHARVEYGFG
+1730 DDGAARVEYGFG

-1793 DAPAVVTAYSGGVF
+1793 DAPAVVTAYADGLF
-1807 TAENARADTPLRVCA
+1807 TAENVRADAPTLFCA

-1834 RFSFLRGQMDRR
+1834 RFSFLRGQMDAR
-1846 AGAGLSPCFALEGVV
+1846 AGAGLSPCFALEGVID
-1861 ERQGVLVCGC
+1861 RQGVIVCGC
-1871 DTRANL
+1871 STRANL
-1877 LRLTQPDEAVRAL
+1877 LRLTQPDEAAHALRAT
-1890 HRVRE
+1890 RE
-1895 RWLGAVSRLWITTP
+1895 RWLGAVSRLWMTTP
-1909 DAAMNR
+1909 DADMNR

-1924 TLCCRLMA
+1924 ALCCRLLA

-1954 LLLLDSKPA
+1954 LLLLDSAPA

-1971 AHQFSAGD
+1971 AHQFAAGD
-1979 VCHWWHAGF
+1979 VCHWWHAGT
-1988 GVEHGVRTRI
+1988 GPEHGVRTRI

-2005 PWAVCEYAQKTG
+2005 PWAVCEYVEKTG
-2017 DTQILSAEYPF
+2017 DAEILRAEYPF

-2033 LTEHERDRY
+2033 LEENEHDRY
-2042 QPLTPGAETGT
+2042 QPLEVSAERGT

-2061 FMRVL
+2061 LMRVL

-2072 HGLLHIGTGDWND
+2072 HGLLLIGTGDWND

-2099 WLTWFFAVTARKFA
+2099 WLTWFFAITARKFA
-2113 ALIGGHAAEQLTL
+2113 ALVGGHAAEQLAL
-2126 AADRCTRAAEAAWDG
+2126 AADHCTRAAEGAWDG

-2147 YYDDGQPLGS
+2147 YYDDGRPLGS
-2157 EKSGECRIDAIAQA
+2157 EACGECRIDAIAQA

-2177 HADRGRVHTA
+2177 HADPGRVHTA

-2249 RTAEGTEILHAV
+2249 RTDEGVQILRAV
-2261 LPAAHDPARYEG
+2261 LPTAHDPARYEG
-2273 EPYVLAADIA
+2273 EPYVLAADVA
-2283 GGDNAGVAGWTWY
+2283 AGDNAGVAGWTWY

-2302 YLRIAA
+2302 YLRITA
-2308 EDLLGLHLRG
+2308 EELLGLHLRG
-2318 GVLYPEPH
+2318 GVLYPEPR
-2326 LPAGWPEC
+2326 LPDGWPEC
-2334 AVRWRDGAGLLH
+2334 SVRWRDGAGLLH

>member
-1 MAETNAAA
+1 MADTNAGA

-26 RRAHTGSIRRAART
+26 RRAHTGSIRRAVKALTRTART
-40 LVHAAKAVTPE
+40 VTPE
-51 TPNGAWLRDNHTL
+51 TPNGAWLRDNRTL
-64 ARTAASDAAAAL
+64 ARTAADDAAAAL
-76 RHAHTLRASGKQ
+76 RHAHTLRASGAQ
-88 TVLGACCTGL
+88 TVLHVCCAGL

-135 LQAAAVYALADTYA
+135 LQAAAVCALADTYA
-149 RDGAAAPALFTSLRA
+149 HDGAAAPALFTSLRA

-169 WAALAERCDR
+169 WAALTERCDR
-179 VGRILARDPV
+179 VGRILARDPA

-206 VAQLARRTG
+206 VARLARRTG

-255 DGAWYIAAVVMGT
+255 DGAWYIAAVIVGT

-324 EGRTLCVIAAL
+324 EGKTLCVIAAL

-341 AHALTARLEEYALC
+341 AHTLAARLEEYALC

-361 QLLFGLLADLPEADM
+361 QLLFGLLADLPEAAQAHRAGD
-376 EHAPI
+376 E
-381 DPAIL
+381 AIL
-386 RAAREEI
+386 HAARTEI
-393 EALNARWGSRF
+393 EALNARYGGRF
-404 YLFTRPRVQTPDGKW
+404 YLFTRERTRTPDGLW
-419 SAWERKRGA
+419 RPWERKRGA
-428 LLELARLVL
+428 LLRLAQLLCGEADAMR
-437 DRPGALQCAAGDAAG
+437 CAVGDAAA
-452 LSGTVYLLT
+452 LRGTAYLLT

-474 ALVGAMLHPLN
+474 ALAGAMLHPLN

-616 DWQNAPWIFSRRA
+616 DWQNAPWIFSRRV

-677 ALAQGLIFALGHP
+677 ALAQGLIFSLGHP

-719 LILLPWEAVLNT
+719 LILLPWEAVLNA

-801 FVLAALGAPNAPGAA
+801 FVLAALGAPNADA
-816 PLQHAAQRE
+816 PAQLSRAAQRE

-875 SALCAHALGVD
+875 SALCAHALGID
-886 NGRGLVLAER
+886 NGRGLALAER

-934 NFAAALLAAANALRG
+934 NCAAALLAAANALRG
-949 WGQGTLAARAQALCD
+949 WGQDALAARAQALCD

-1070 VQRRRVRTGQPWG
+1070 VQRRRVRAGQPWG

-1148 LGQYGFREALDCTR
+1148 PGQYGFREALDCTR

-1229 AQSSSNSRRRALPD
+1229 AQRSKPRRRALPD

-1291 SDPAAAPMVSLET
+1291 SDPAAAPMLSLET
-1304 GGVCTPL
+1304 GGVYTPL

-1318 ARWRFTVRAAQFS
+1318 ARWRFTVRTAQFS

-1404 RRLGRGGKPETWLCA
+1404 RRLGRGEKPETWLCA
-1419 ACDRQADFCAEGALP
+1419 ACDRQADFCAEGAIP

-1449 TPPDTPWRVH
+1449 TPPDTPWRVR

-1509 HISPLLFPT
+1509 HISPLLFAT

-1579 LQPTRTK
+1579 LQPTAGK
-1586 VRGALAALDLAHCL
+1586 VRGWLAALDLAHTL

-1647 TGSDVRWDADGTV
+1647 TGSDVHWDADGTV
-1660 SFTGLPPRAW
+1660 AFTGLPPRAW

-1715 TLRMTTRTGAVSLFN
+1715 TLRMTTRTGAVSLFD

-1742 WAAWERSVDGMS
+1742 WAAWERTVDGMS

-1764 ADARVLLIECA
+1764 ANARVLLIECA

-1784 DLVCAGRDA
+1784 DLVCTGRDA

-1807 TAENARADTPLRVCA
+1807 TAGNARADTPLRVCA

-1846 AGAGLSPCFALEGVV
+1846 AGSGLSPCFALEGVV

-1877 LRLTQPDEAVRAL
+1877 LRLTQPDEAVHAL

-1909 DAAMNR
+1909 DEAMNR

-1954 LLLLDSKPA
+1954 LLLLDSEPA
-1963 REQIGRAC
+1963 RAQIGRAC

-2033 LTEHERDRY
+2033 LEENERDRY

-2113 ALIGGHAAEQLTL
+2113 ALIGGHAAEQLAL
-2126 AADRCTRAAEAAWDG
+2126 AAERCTRIKARRRALPRAAAAG
-2141 AWYRRG
+2141 RLAGVRR
-2147 YYDDGQPLGS
+2147 
-2157 EKSGECRIDAIAQA
+2157 
-2171 FAALDT
+2171 AL
-2177 HADRGRVHTA
+2177 A
-2187 LTSAVE
+2187 
-2193 HLFDREHNVVRLF
+2193 
-2206 DPPITRRTPETGYVR
+2206 RRR
-2221 SYGAGLRE
+2221 RA
-2229 NGGQYTHGA
+2229 
-2238 LWLAMALLRTG
+2238 
-2249 RTAEGTEILHAV
+2249 
-2261 LPAAHDPARYEG
+2261 AAHDP
-2273 EPYVLAADIA
+2273 P
-2283 GGDNAGVAGWTWY
+2283 
-2296 TGAAGW
+2296 AAGRCDRGRKA
-2302 YLRIAA
+2302 LRRRRHRQKTA
-2308 EDLLGLHLRG
+2308 ETLFPR
-2318 GVLYPEPH
+2318 
-2326 LPAGWPEC
+2326 
-2334 AVRWRDGAGLLH
+2334 
-2346 TIRLRPDGVT
+2346 
-2356 VDEKPYDGGGI
+2356 
-2367 GKKRPKPYSQDR
+2367 

>member
-1 MAETNAAA
+1 MADTNAGA

-26 RRAHTGSIRRAART
+26 RRAHTGSIRRAVKALTRTART
-40 LVHAAKAVTPE
+40 VTPE
-51 TPNGAWLRDNHTL
+51 TPNGAWLRDNRTL
-64 ARTAASDAAAAL
+64 ARTAADDAAAAL
-76 RHAHTLRASGKQ
+76 RHAHTLRASGAQ
-88 TVLGACCTGL
+88 IVLHACCAGL

-135 LQAAAVYALADTYA
+135 LQAAAVCALADTYA

-189 GVYPAM
+189 GVYPTM

-206 VAQLARRTG
+206 VARLARRTG

-255 DGAWYIAAVVMGT
+255 DGAWYIAAVIMGT

-282 SGAVLLLIPVSEAV
+282 SGAVLLLIPVSEVV

-335 LTCPGD
+335 LTCPDD

-386 RAAREEI
+386 HAARTEI
-393 EALNARWGSRF
+393 EALNARYGGRF
-404 YLFTRPRVQTPDGKW
+404 YLFTRERVQTPDGKW

-428 LLELARLVL
+428 LLRLAQLL
-437 DRPGALQCAAGDAAG
+437 CGEADAMHCAAGDAAA
-452 LSGTVYLLT
+452 LRGTAYLLT

-640 ADSLRRSL
+640 ADNLRRSL
-648 VAPATWAAIFLGCV
+648 VAPATWISIFLGCV

-677 ALAQGLIFALGHP
+677 ALAQGLIRALGQP
-690 IVHPADARV
+690 IVHPADTRV
-699 RYHSSVLPGL
+699 RYHSDVLHGL
-709 AAAVVQTVLR
+709 ASAVAQTVLR
-719 LILLPWEAVLNT
+719 LILLPWEAILNT

-740 MTVSHRD
+740 MAVSHRN

-758 AKRDG
+758 GRRDG
-763 LGAYLRALWPA
+763 LGAYWRALWPA

-791 AAGIVWTLSP
+791 AAGIVWMLSP
-801 FVLAALGAPNAPGAA
+801 FVLAALGAPNAAGAA
-816 PLQHAAQRE
+816 PLSRAAQRE
-825 LLGWAKATWRYFE
+825 LLGWAKATWQYFE
-838 TFCTAGEHYL
+838 TFCTAEDHYL
-848 PPDNVQTQ
+848 PPDNVQSQ

-867 TNMGFALL
+867 TNMGLALV
-875 SALCAHALGVD
+875 SALGAHALGID
-886 NGRGLVLAER
+886 GGQGLALAER

-934 NFAAALLAAANALRG
+934 NCAAALLAAANALRG
-949 WGQGTLAARAQALCD
+949 WGQDELAARAQALCD

-1070 VQRRRVRTGQPWG
+1070 VQRRRVRAGQPWG

-1110 QPDMDRELV
+1110 QTDMDRELV

-1139 LRRFAARGL
+1139 LRRFAAHGL

-1224 RRRPE
+1224 RRHPE
-1229 AQSSSNSRRRALPD
+1229 AQRGKPRRRSLPD
-1243 YTVEGTGVDAEAP
+1243 LTVEGTGVDAEAP

-1291 SDPAAAPMVSLET
+1291 SDPAAAPVVALET
-1304 GGVCTPL
+1304 GGACTPL

-1419 ACDRQADFCAEGALP
+1419 ACDRQADFYAEGAIP

-1449 TPPDTPWRVH
+1449 TPPDTPWRVR

-1586 VRGALAALDLAHCL
+1586 VRGALAALDLTHCL

-1660 SFTGLPPRAW
+1660 AFTGLPPRAW

-1715 TLRMTTRTGAVSLFN
+1715 TLRMTTRTGAVSLFD

-1742 WAAWERSVDGMS
+1742 WAAWERTVDGMS

-1793 DAPAVVTAYSGGVF
+1793 DAPAVVTAYADGLF
-1807 TAENARADTPLRVCA
+1807 TAENVRADAPTLFCA

-1834 RFSFLRGQMDRR
+1834 RFSFLRGQMDAR
-1846 AGAGLSPCFALEGVV
+1846 AGAGLSPCFALEGVID
-1861 ERQGVLVCGC
+1861 RQGVIVCGC

-1877 LRLTQPDEAVRAL
+1877 LRLTQPDEAAHALRAT
-1890 HRVRE
+1890 RE
-1895 RWLGAVSRLWITTP
+1895 RWLGAVSRLWMTTP
-1909 DAAMNR
+1909 DADMNR

-1924 TLCCRLMA
+1924 ALCCRLLA

-1954 LLLLDSKPA
+1954 LLLLDSAPA

-1971 AHQFSAGD
+1971 AHQFAAGD
-1979 VCHWWHAGF
+1979 VCHWWHAGT
-1988 GVEHGVRTRI
+1988 GPEHGVRTRI

-2005 PWAVCEYAQKTG
+2005 PWAVCEYVEKTG
-2017 DTQILSAEYPF
+2017 DTEILSAEYPF

-2033 LTEHERDRY
+2033 LEENEHDRY
-2042 QPLTPGAETGT
+2042 QPLEVSAETGT

-2061 FMRVL
+2061 LMRVL

-2072 HGLLHIGTGDWND
+2072 HGLLRIGTGDWND

-2099 WLTWFFAVTARKFA
+2099 WLTWFFAITARKFA
-2113 ALIGGHAAEQLTL
+2113 ALVGGHAAEQLAL
-2126 AADRCTRAAEAAWDG
+2126 AADHCTRAAEGAWDG

-2147 YYDDGQPLGS
+2147 YYDDGRPLGS
-2157 EKSGECRIDAIAQA
+2157 EACGECRIDAIAQA

-2193 HLFDREHNVVRLF
+2193 QLFDREHNVVRLF

-2249 RTAEGTEILHAV
+2249 RTDEGAQILRAV

-2273 EPYVLAADIA
+2273 EPYVLAADVA
-2283 GGDNAGVAGWTWY
+2283 AGDNAGAAGWTWY

-2308 EDLLGLHLRG
+2308 EELLGLHLRG
-2318 GVLYPEPH
+2318 GVLYPEPR

>member
-1 MAETNAAA
+1 MADTNAGA

-26 RRAHTGSIRRAART
+26 RRAHTGSIRRAVKALTRT
-40 LVHAAKAVTPE
+40 AKAVTPE
-51 TPNGAWLRDNHTL
+51 TPDGAWLRDNQTL

-76 RHAHTLRASGKQ
+76 RHAHTLRASGAQ
-88 TVLGACCTGL
+88 TVLHVCCAGL

-135 LQAAAVYALADTYA
+135 LQAVTVCALADTYA
-149 RDGAAAPALFTSLRA
+149 HDGAAAPALFTSLRA
-164 LGTAA
+164 LGTTA
-169 WAALAERCDR
+169 WAALTERCDR
-179 VGRILARDPV
+179 VGRILARDPT

-206 VAQLARRTG
+206 VARLARRTG

-255 DGAWYIAAVVMGT
+255 GGAWYIAAVVMGT

-282 SGAVLLLIPVSEAV
+282 SGAVLLLIPVSEVV

-324 EGRTLCVIAAL
+324 EGKTLCVIAAL

-341 AHALTARLEEYALC
+341 AHTLAARLEEYALC

-393 EALNARWGSRF
+393 EALNARYGGRF
-404 YLFTRPRVQTPDGKW
+404 YLFTRERVQTPDGKW

-428 LLELARLVL
+428 LLRLAQLL
-437 DRPGALQCAAGDAAG
+437 CGEADAMHCAAGDAAA
-452 LSGTVYLLT
+452 LRGTAYLLT

-640 ADSLRRSL
+640 ADNLRRSL
-648 VAPATWAAIFLGCV
+648 VAPATWISIFLGCV

-677 ALAQGLIFALGHP
+677 ALAQGLIRALGRP
-690 IVHPADARV
+690 IVHPADTRV
-699 RYHSSVLPGL
+699 RYHSDVLHGL
-709 AAAVVQTVLR
+709 ASAVAQTVLR
-719 LILLPWEAVLNT
+719 LILLPWEAILNA

-740 MTVSHRD
+740 MAVSHRN

-758 AKRDG
+758 GRRDG
-763 LGAYLRALWPA
+763 LGAYWRALWPA

-791 AAGIVWTLSP
+791 AAGIVWMLSP
-801 FVLAALGAPNAPGAA
+801 FVLAALGAPNAAGAA
-816 PLQHAAQRE
+816 PLSRAAQRE
-825 LLGWAKATWRYFE
+825 LLGWAKATWQYFE
-838 TFCTAGEHYL
+838 TFCTAEDHYL
-848 PPDNVQTQ
+848 PPDNVQSQ

-867 TNMGFALL
+867 TNMGLALV
-875 SALCAHALGVD
+875 SALGAHALGID
-886 NGRGLVLAER
+886 NGQGLALAER

-934 NFAAALLAAANALRG
+934 NCAAALLAAANALRG
-949 WGQGTLAARAQALCD
+949 WGQDALAARAQALCD

-1070 VQRRRVRTGQPWG
+1070 VQRRRVRAGQPWG

-1229 AQSSSNSRRRALPD
+1229 AQRSKPRRRALPD

-1291 SDPAAAPMVSLET
+1291 SDPAAAPMLSLET
-1304 GGVCTPL
+1304 GGTCTPL

-1331 TRHGSV
+1331 TRHDSV

-1404 RRLGRGGKPETWLCA
+1404 RRLGRGGKPEMWLCA
-1419 ACDRQADFCAEGALP
+1419 ACDRQADFCAEGAIP

-1449 TPPDTPWRVH
+1449 TPPDTPWRVR

-1479 VLPPESAAALPGTLA
+1479 VLPPESAAALPGALA

-1518 AAPDASAQ
+1518 AAPDAAAE
-1526 QLERPAL
+1526 QLKRPAL

-1566 CDLALCTSDGGDY
+1566 CDLALCSSDGGDY

-1647 TGSDVRWDADGTV
+1647 TGSDVHWDADGTV
-1660 SFTGLPPRAW
+1660 AFTGLPPRAW

-1715 TLRMTTRTGAVSLFN
+1715 TLRMTTRAGAVSLFN
-1730 DDGHARVEYGFG
+1730 DDGRARVEYGFG
-1742 WAAWERSVDGMS
+1742 WAAWERTVDGMS

-1764 ADARVLLIECA
+1764 ANARVLLIECA

-1784 DLVCAGRDA
+1784 DLVCAAHDA

-1807 TAENARADTPLRVCA
+1807 TAGNARADTPLRVCA

-1846 AGAGLSPCFALEGVV
+1846 AGSGLSPCFALEGVV

-1877 LRLTQPDEAVRAL
+1877 LRLTQPDEAVHAL

-1924 TLCCRLMA
+1924 TLCCRLLA

-1954 LLLLDSKPA
+1954 LLLLDSAPA

-1971 AHQFSAGD
+1971 AHQLAAGD
-1979 VCHWWHAGF
+1979 VCHWWHAGA
-1988 GVEHGVRTRI
+1988 GTEHGVRTRI

-2005 PWAVCEYAQKTG
+2005 PWAVCEYVEKTG
-2017 DTQILSAEYPF
+2017 DAEILSAEYPF

-2033 LTEHERDRY
+2033 LEENEHDRY
-2042 QPLTPGAETGT
+2042 QPLEVSAETGT

-2061 FMRVL
+2061 LMRVL

-2072 HGLLHIGTGDWND
+2072 HGLLLIGTGDWND

-2099 WLTWFFAVTARKFA
+2099 WLTWFFAITARKFA
-2113 ALIGGHAAEQLTL
+2113 ALVGGHAAEQLAL
-2126 AADRCTRAAEAAWDG
+2126 AADHCTRAAEGAWDG

-2147 YYDDGQPLGS
+2147 YYDDGRPLGS
-2157 EKSGECRIDAIAQA
+2157 EACGECRIDAIAQA

-2177 HADRGRVHTA
+2177 HADRGRVQTA

-2249 RTAEGTEILHAV
+2249 RTDEGAEILCAV
-2261 LPAAHDPARYEG
+2261 LPTAHDPARYEG

-2283 GGDNAGVAGWTWY
+2283 AGDNAGVAGWTWY

-2308 EDLLGLHLRG
+2308 EELLGLHLRG
-2318 GVLYPEPH
+2318 GVLYPEPR

>member
-1 MAETNAAA
+1 MADTNAGA

-26 RRAHTGSIRRAART
+26 RRAHTGSIRHAART
-40 LVHAAKAVTPE
+40 LAHAAKAVTPE
-51 TPNGAWLRDNHTL
+51 TSDGAWLRDNQTL

-76 RHAHTLRASGKQ
+76 RHAHTLRASGAQ
-88 TVLGACCTGL
+88 TVLHVCCAGL

-110 AQAYLAGFQDVLP
+110 AQAYLTGFQDVLP

-135 LQAAAVYALADTYA
+135 LQAATVCALADTYA
-149 RDGAAAPALFTSLRA
+149 HDGAAAPALFTSLRA

-169 WAALAERCDR
+169 WAALTERCDR
-179 VGRILARDPV
+179 VGRILARDPA

-255 DGAWYIAAVVMGT
+255 DGAWYIAAVIMGT

-324 EGRTLCVIAAL
+324 EGKTLCVIAAL

-341 AHALTARLEEYALC
+341 AHTLAARLEEYALC

-361 QLLFGLLADLPEADM
+361 QLLFGLLADLPEAAQAHRAGD
-376 EHAPI
+376 E
-381 DPAIL
+381 AIL
-386 RAAREEI
+386 HAARTEI
-393 EALNARWGSRF
+393 EALNARYGGRF
-404 YLFTRPRVQTPDGKW
+404 YLFTRERTRTPDGLW
-419 SAWERKRGA
+419 RPWERKRGA
-428 LLELARLVL
+428 LLRLAQLL
-437 DRPGALQCAAGDAAG
+437 CGEADAMHCAAGDAAA
-452 LSGTVYLLT
+452 LRGTAYLLT

-592 VELTDTFPA
+592 VELMDTFPA

-699 RYHSSVLPGL
+699 RYHSGVLPGL

-758 AKRDG
+758 GKRDG
-763 LGAYLRALWPA
+763 PAAYLRALWPA

-791 AAGIVWTLSP
+791 AAGIVWTFSP
-801 FVLAALGAPNAPGAA
+801 FVLAALGAPNADA
-816 PLQHAAQRE
+816 PAQLSRAAQRE
-825 LLGWAKATWRYFE
+825 LLGWAKATWQYFE

-875 SALCAHALGVD
+875 SALGAHALGVD
-886 NGRGLVLAER
+886 NGRGLALAER

-934 NFAAALLAAANALRG
+934 NCAAALLAAANALRG
-949 WGQGTLAARAQALCD
+949 WGQGALAARAQALCD

-1119 LSPYSAFLALAVAPR
+1119 LSPYSAFLALAVTPR

-1189 ALCGGQVQR
+1189 ALCGGQVQH

-1229 AQSSSNSRRRALPD
+1229 TQRGKPRRRSLPD
-1243 YTVEGTGVDAEAP
+1243 LTVEGTGVDAEAP

-1291 SDPAAAPMVSLET
+1291 SDPAAAPMLSLET

-1404 RRLGRGGKPETWLCA
+1404 RRLGRGEKPETWLCA
-1419 ACDRQADFCAEGALP
+1419 VCDRQADFYAEGAIP

-1449 TPPDTPWRVH
+1449 TPPDTPWRVR

-1509 HISPLLFPT
+1509 HISPLLFAT

-1548 PEAHVLRQWALLR
+1548 PEAQVLRQWALLR

-1586 VRGALAALDLAHCL
+1586 VRGALAALDLTHCL

-1647 TGSDVRWDADGTV
+1647 TGTDVHWDADGTV
-1660 SFTGLPPRAW
+1660 AFTGLPPRAW

-1715 TLRMTTRTGAVSLFN
+1715 TLRMASRAGAVSLFD
-1730 DDGHARVEYGFG
+1730 DDGRSRVEYGFG

-1793 DAPAVVTAYSGGVF
+1793 DAPAVVTAYADGLF
-1807 TAENARADTPLRVCA
+1807 TAENVRADAPELFCA

-1834 RFSFLRGQMDRR
+1834 RFSFLRGQMDAR
-1846 AGAGLSPCFALEGVV
+1846 AGAGLSPCFALEGVID
-1861 ERQGVLVCGC
+1861 RQGVIVCGC

-1877 LRLTQPDEAVRAL
+1877 LRLTQPDEAAHALRAT
-1890 HRVRE
+1890 RE
-1895 RWLGAVSRLWITTP
+1895 RWLGAVSRLWMTTP
-1909 DAAMNR
+1909 DADMNR

-1924 TLCCRLMA
+1924 TLCCRLLA

-1954 LLLLDSKPA
+1954 LLLLDSAPA

-1971 AHQFSAGD
+1971 AHQFAAGD
-1979 VCHWWHAGF
+1979 VCHWWHAGT
-1988 GVEHGVRTRI
+1988 GPEHGVRTRI

-2005 PWAVCEYAQKTG
+2005 PWAVCEYVEKTG
-2017 DTQILSAEYPF
+2017 DAEILSAEYPF

-2033 LTEHERDRY
+2033 LEENEHDRY
-2042 QPLTPGAETGT
+2042 QPLEPGAETGT

-2061 FMRVL
+2061 LMRVL

-2072 HGLLHIGTGDWND
+2072 HGLLLIGTGDWND

-2099 WLTWFFAVTARKFA
+2099 WLTWFFAITARKFA
-2113 ALIGGHAAEQLTL
+2113 ALVGGHAAEQLAL
-2126 AADRCTRAAEAAWDG
+2126 AADHCTRAAEGAWDG

-2147 YYDDGQPLGS
+2147 YYDDGRPLGS
-2157 EKSGECRIDAIAQA
+2157 EACGECRIDAIAQA

-2177 HADRGRVHTA
+2177 HADPGRVHTA

-2249 RTAEGTEILHAV
+2249 RTDEGAQILRAV
-2261 LPAAHDPARYEG
+2261 LPTAHDPARYEG
-2273 EPYVLAADIA
+2273 EPYVLAADVA
-2283 GGDNAGVAGWTWY
+2283 AGDNAGVAGWTWY

-2302 YLRIAA
+2302 YLRITA
-2308 EDLLGLHLRG
+2308 EELLGLHLRG
-2318 GVLYPEPH
+2318 GVLYPEPR
-2326 LPAGWPEC
+2326 LPDGWPEC
-2334 AVRWRDGAGLLH
+2334 TVRWRDGAGLLH

-2367 GKKRPKPYSQDR
+2367 GKKQPKPYSQDR

>member
-1 MAETNAAA
+1 MADTNAGA

-26 RRAHTGSIRRAART
+26 RRAHTGSIRHAART
-40 LVHAAKAVTPE
+40 LAHAAKAVTPE
-51 TPNGAWLRDNHTL
+51 TPNGAWLRDNQTL

-76 RHAHTLRASGKQ
+76 RHAHTLRASGAQ
-88 TVLGACCTGL
+88 TVLHVCCAGL

-135 LQAAAVYALADTYA
+135 LQAVTVCALADTYA
-149 RDGAAAPALFTSLRA
+149 YDGAAAPALFTSLRA

-169 WAALAERCDR
+169 WAALTERCDR
-179 VGRILARDPV
+179 VGRILARDPA

-206 VAQLARRTG
+206 VARLARRTG
-215 RTEIDIAEDVL
+215 RSEIDIAEDVL

-255 DGAWYIAAVVMGT
+255 GGAWYIAAVIVGT

-324 EGRTLCVIAAL
+324 EGKTLCVIAAL

-341 AHALTARLEEYALC
+341 AHTLAARLEEYALC

-386 RAAREEI
+386 RAARTEI
-393 EALNARWGSRF
+393 EALNARYGGRF
-404 YLFTRPRVQTPDGKW
+404 YLFTRERTRTPDGLW
-419 SAWERKRGA
+419 RPWERKRGA
-428 LLELARLVL
+428 LLRLAQLL
-437 DRPGALQCAAGDAAG
+437 CGEADAMHCAAGDAAA
-452 LSGTVYLLT
+452 LRGTAYLLT

-485 RPVVDARRGVVTH
+485 RPVVDAQRGVVTH

-719 LILLPWEAVLNT
+719 LILLPWEAVLNA

-758 AKRDG
+758 GKRDG
-763 LGAYLRALWPA
+763 PAAYLRALWPA

-825 LLGWAKATWRYFE
+825 LLGWAKATWQYFE

-875 SALCAHALGVD
+875 SALSAHALGVD
-886 NGRGLVLAER
+886 NGRGLALAER

-934 NFAAALLAAANALRG
+934 NCAAALLAAANALRG
-949 WGQGTLAARAQALCD
+949 WGQGALAARAQALCD

-997 LESEARLTSYFA
+997 LESEARLTSFFA

-1070 VQRRRVRTGQPWG
+1070 VQRRRVRAGQPWG
-1083 VSESAYFALDS
+1083 VSESAYFALDN

-1229 AQSSSNSRRRALPD
+1229 TQRGKPRRRSLPD
-1243 YTVEGTGVDAEAP
+1243 LTVEGTGVDAESP

-1291 SDPAAAPMVSLET
+1291 SDPSAAPMLSLET

-1337 TAVQT
+1337 TAAQT

-1404 RRLGRGGKPETWLCA
+1404 RRLGRGEKPETWLCA
-1419 ACDRQADFCAEGALP
+1419 VCDRQADFCAEGAIP

-1449 TPPDTPWRVH
+1449 TPPDTPWRVR

-1509 HISPLLFPT
+1509 HISPLLFAT

-1548 PEAHVLRQWALLR
+1548 PEAQVLRQWALLR

-1641 DRRTMP
+1641 DRRAMP
-1647 TGSDVRWDADGTV
+1647 TGSDVHWDADGTV
-1660 SFTGLPPRAW
+1660 AFTGLPPRAW

-1715 TLRMTTRTGAVSLFN
+1715 TLRMTTRAGAVSLFN
-1730 DDGHARVEYGFG
+1730 DDGRARVEYGFG
-1742 WAAWERSVDGMS
+1742 WAAWERAVDGLS

-1764 ADARVLLIECA
+1764 ANARVLLIECA

-1784 DLVCAGRDA
+1784 DLVCAAHDA

-1807 TAENARADTPLRVCA
+1807 TAGNARADTPLRVCA

-1877 LRLTQPDEAVRAL
+1877 LRLTQPDEAVHAL

-1895 RWLGAVSRLWITTP
+1895 RWLGAVSRLWMTTP

-1915 YLGGWAAYQ
+1915 YHGGWAAYQ
-1924 TLCCRLMA
+1924 TLCCRMMA

-1954 LLLLDSKPA
+1954 LLLLDSEPA
-1963 REQIGRAC
+1963 RAQIGRAC

-1979 VCHWWHAGF
+1979 VCHWWHADA

-2017 DTQILSAEYPF
+2017 DTQILTAEYPF
-2028 LAGEE
+2028 LTGEE
-2033 LTEHERDRY
+2033 LAEHERDRY
-2042 QPLTPGAETGT
+2042 QPLTPGTETGT

-2072 HGLLHIGTGDWND
+2072 HGLLRIGTGDWND

-2171 FAALDT
+2171 FAAFDT
-2177 HADRGRVHTA
+2177 HADPAHVHCA
-2187 LTSAVE
+2187 LTSAVTQ
-2193 HLFDREHNVVRLF
+2193 LFDREHNVVRLF

-2249 RTAEGTEILHAV
+2249 RTDEGAQILRAV
-2261 LPAAHDPARYEG
+2261 LPTAHDPARYEG
-2273 EPYVLAADIA
+2273 EPYVLAADVA
-2283 GGDNAGVAGWTWY
+2283 AGDNAGVAGWTWY

-2302 YLRIAA
+2302 YLRITA
-2308 EDLLGLHLRG
+2308 EELLGLHLRG
-2318 GVLYPEPH
+2318 GVLYPEPR
-2326 LPAGWPEC
+2326 LPDGWPEC
-2334 AVRWRDGAGLLH
+2334 TVRWRDGAGLLH

-2367 GKKRPKPYSQDR
+2367 GKKQPKPYSQDR

>member
-1 MAETNAAA
+1 MADTNAGA

-26 RRAHTGSIRRAART
+26 RRAHTGSIRRAVKALTRT
-40 LVHAAKAVTPE
+40 AKAVTPE
-51 TPNGAWLRDNHTL
+51 TPDGAWLRDNQTL

-76 RHAHTLRASGKQ
+76 RHAHTLRASGAQ
-88 TVLGACCTGL
+88 TVLHVCCAGL

-135 LQAAAVYALADTYA
+135 LQAVTVCALADTYA
-149 RDGAAAPALFTSLRA
+149 HDGAAAPALFTSLRA
-164 LGTAA
+164 LGTTA
-169 WAALAERCDR
+169 WAALTERCDR
-179 VGRILARDPV
+179 VGRILARDPT

-206 VAQLARRTG
+206 VARLARRTG

-255 DGAWYIAAVVMGT
+255 GGAWYIAAVVMGT

-282 SGAVLLLIPVSEAV
+282 SGAVLLLIPVSEVV

-324 EGRTLCVIAAL
+324 EGKTLCVIAAL

-341 AHALTARLEEYALC
+341 AHTLAARLEEYALC

-393 EALNARWGSRF
+393 EALNARYGGRF
-404 YLFTRPRVQTPDGKW
+404 YLFTRERVQTPDGKW

-428 LLELARLVL
+428 LLRLAQLL
-437 DRPGALQCAAGDAAG
+437 CGEADAMHCAAGDAAA
-452 LSGTVYLLT
+452 LRGTAYLLT

-648 VAPATWAAIFLGCV
+648 IAPATWAAVFLGCV

-677 ALAQGLIFALGHP
+677 ALAQGLIYALGHP

-719 LILLPWEAVLNT
+719 LILLPWEAVLNA

-875 SALCAHALGVD
+875 SALGAHALGVD
-886 NGRGLVLAER
+886 SGRGLALAEQ

-934 NFAAALLAAANALRG
+934 NCAAALLAAANALRG
-949 WGQGTLAARAQALCD
+949 WGQDALAARAQALCD

-1070 VQRRRVRTGQPWG
+1070 VQRRRVRAGQPWG

-1229 AQSSSNSRRRALPD
+1229 AQRSKPRRRALPD

-1291 SDPAAAPMVSLET
+1291 SDPAAAPMLSLET
-1304 GGVCTPL
+1304 GGTCTPL

-1331 TRHGSV
+1331 TRHDSV

-1404 RRLGRGGKPETWLCA
+1404 RRLGRGGKPEMWLCA
-1419 ACDRQADFCAEGALP
+1419 ACDRQADFCAEGAIP

-1449 TPPDTPWRVH
+1449 TPPDTPWRVR

-1479 VLPPESAAALPGTLA
+1479 VLPPESAAALPGALA

-1518 AAPDASAQ
+1518 AAPDAAAE
-1526 QLERPAL
+1526 QLKRPAL

-1566 CDLALCTSDGGDY
+1566 CDLALCSSDGGDY

-1647 TGSDVRWDADGTV
+1647 TGSDVHWDADGTV
-1660 SFTGLPPRAW
+1660 AFTGLPPRAW

-1715 TLRMTTRTGAVSLFN
+1715 TLRMTTRAGAVSLFN
-1730 DDGHARVEYGFG
+1730 DDGRARVEYGFG
-1742 WAAWERSVDGMS
+1742 WAAWERTVDGMS

-1764 ADARVLLIECA
+1764 ANARVLLIECA

-1784 DLVCAGRDA
+1784 DLVCAAHDA

-1807 TAENARADTPLRVCA
+1807 TAGNARADTPLRVCA

-1846 AGAGLSPCFALEGVV
+1846 AGSGLSPCFALEGVV

-1877 LRLTQPDEAVRAL
+1877 LRLTQPDEAVHAL

-1979 VCHWWHAGF
+1979 VCHWWHTGL
-1988 GVEHGVRTRI
+1988 GVDHGVRTRI
-1998 SDDLLWL
+1998 SDDLLW
-2005 PWAVCEYAQKTG
+2005 
-2017 DTQILSAEYPF
+2017 
-2028 LAGEE
+2028 
-2033 LTEHERDRY
+2033 
-2042 QPLTPGAETGT
+2042 
-2053 VLEHCRRA
+2053 
-2061 FMRVL
+2061 
-2066 ARGVGA
+2066 
-2072 HGLLHIGTGDWND
+2072 
-2085 AFDRVG
+2085 
-2091 AQGRGESV
+2091 
-2099 WLTWFFAVTARKFA
+2099 
-2113 ALIGGHAAEQLTL
+2113 
-2126 AADRCTRAAEAAWDG
+2126 
-2141 AWYRRG
+2141 RRG
-2147 YYDDGQPLGS
+2147 LCASMRKRP
-2157 EKSGECRIDAIAQA
+2157 A
-2171 FAALDT
+2171 
-2177 HADRGRVHTA
+2177 
-2187 LTSAVE
+2187 
-2193 HLFDREHNVVRLF
+2193 
-2206 DPPITRRTPETGYVR
+2206 TRR
-2221 SYGAGLRE
+2221 S
-2229 NGGQYTHGA
+2229 
-2238 LWLAMALLRTG
+2238 
-2249 RTAEGTEILHAV
+2249 
-2261 LPAAHDPARYEG
+2261 
-2273 EPYVLAADIA
+2273 
-2283 GGDNAGVAGWTWY
+2283 
-2296 TGAAGW
+2296 
-2302 YLRIAA
+2302 
-2308 EDLLGLHLRG
+2308 
-2318 GVLYPEPH
+2318 
-2326 LPAGWPEC
+2326 
-2334 AVRWRDGAGLLH
+2334 
-2346 TIRLRPDGVT
+2346 
-2356 VDEKPYDGGGI
+2356 
-2367 GKKRPKPYSQDR
+2367 

>member
-1 MAETNAAA
+1 MADTNAGA

-26 RRAHTGSIRRAART
+26 RRARTGSIRRAIKALTRT
-40 LVHAAKAVTPE
+40 AKAVTPE
-51 TPNGAWLRDNHTL
+51 TPNGAWLRDNRTL
-64 ARTAASDAAAAL
+64 ARAAADDAAAAL
-76 RHAHTLRASGKQ
+76 RHAHTLRASGAQ
-88 TVLGACCTGL
+88 TVLHACCAGL

-135 LQAAAVYALADTYA
+135 LQAAAVCALADTYA
-149 RDGAAAPALFTSLRA
+149 HDGAAAPALFTSLRA

-179 VGRILARDPV
+179 VGRILARDPA
-189 GVYPAM
+189 GIYPAM

-215 RTEIDIAEDVL
+215 RSEIDIAEDVL
-226 ARAQSGEGA
+226 ARAQSSEGA

-255 DGAWYIAAVVMGT
+255 DGAWYIAAVIVGT

-282 SGAVLLLIPVSEAV
+282 SGAVLLLIPVSEVV

-324 EGRTLCVIAAL
+324 EGKTLCVIAAL

-341 AHALTARLEEYALC
+341 AHTLAARLEEYYLC

-361 QLLFGLLADLPEADM
+361 NLTFGLLADLPEADHA
-376 EHAPI
+376 HAPV

-386 RAAREEI
+386 RAARTQI
-393 EALNARWGSRF
+393 EALNARYGGRF
-404 YLFTRPRVQTPDGKW
+404 YLFTRERTRTPDGKW
-419 SAWERKRGA
+419 CAWERKRGA
-428 LLELARLVL
+428 LLRLAQLL
-437 DRPGALQCAAGDAAG
+437 CGEADAMHCAAGDAAA
-452 LSGTVYLLT
+452 LRGTAYLLT

-474 ALVGAMLHPLN
+474 ALAGAMLHPLN

-719 LILLPWEAVLNT
+719 LILLPWEAFLNA

-825 LLGWAKATWRYFE
+825 LLGWAKATWQYFE
-838 TFCTAGEHYL
+838 TFCTAVEHYL

-875 SALCAHALGVD
+875 SALGAHALGVD
-886 NGRGLVLAER
+886 NGRGLALAEQ

-934 NFAAALLAAANALRG
+934 NCAAALLAAANALRG
-949 WGQGTLAARAQALCD
+949 WGQGALAARAQALCD

-1070 VQRRRVRTGQPWG
+1070 VQRRRVRAGQPWG

-1229 AQSSSNSRRRALPD
+1229 AQRSKPHRRSLPD

-1291 SDPAAAPMVSLET
+1291 SDPAAAPVVSLET
-1304 GGVCTPL
+1304 DGACTPL

-1342 FTVPERVNGE
+1342 LTVPERVNGE

-1419 ACDRQADFCAEGALP
+1419 VCDRQADFCAEGALP

-1449 TPPDTPWRVH
+1449 TPPDTPWRVR

-1518 AAPDASAQ
+1518 AAPDAAAE
-1526 QLERPAL
+1526 QLKRPAL

-1586 VRGALAALDLAHCL
+1586 VHGVLAALDLAHCL

-1647 TGSDVRWDADGTV
+1647 TGSEVHWDADGTV
-1660 SFTGLPPRAW
+1660 AFTGLPPRAW

-1715 TLRMTTRTGAVSLFN
+1715 TLRMASRAGAVSLFD
-1730 DDGHARVEYGFG
+1730 DDGRSRVEYGFG

-1793 DAPAVVTAYSGGVF
+1793 DAPAVVTAYADGLF
-1807 TAENARADTPLRVCA
+1807 TAENVRADAPELFCA

-1834 RFSFLRGQMDRR
+1834 RFSFLRGQMDAR
-1846 AGAGLSPCFALEGVV
+1846 AGAGLSPCFALEGVID
-1861 ERQGVLVCGC
+1861 RQGVIVCGC

-1877 LRLTQPDEAVRAL
+1877 LRLTQPDEAAHALRAT
-1890 HRVRE
+1890 RE

-1909 DAAMNR
+1909 DADMNR

-1924 TLCCRLMA
+1924 TLCCRLLA

-1954 LLLLDSKPA
+1954 LLLLDSAPA

-1971 AHQFSAGD
+1971 AHQFAAGD
-1979 VCHWWHAGF
+1979 VCHWWHAGT
-1988 GVEHGVRTRI
+1988 GPEHGVRTRI

-2005 PWAVCEYAQKTG
+2005 PWAVCEYVEKTG
-2017 DTQILSAEYPF
+2017 DAEILSAEYPF

-2033 LTEHERDRY
+2033 LEEAEHDRY
-2042 QPLTPGAETGT
+2042 QPLEVSAEAGT

-2061 FMRVL
+2061 LMRVL

-2072 HGLLHIGTGDWND
+2072 HGLLLIGTGDWND

-2099 WLTWFFAVTARKFA
+2099 WLTWFFAITARKFA
-2113 ALIGGHAAEQLTL
+2113 ALVGGHAAEQLAL
-2126 AADRCTRAAEAAWDG
+2126 AADHCTRAAEGAWDG

-2147 YYDDGQPLGS
+2147 YYDDGRPLGS
-2157 EKSGECRIDAIAQA
+2157 EACGECRIDAIAQA

-2177 HADRGRVHTA
+2177 HADRGRVQTA

-2206 DPPITRRTPETGYVR
+2206 APPITRRTPETGYVR

-2249 RTAEGTEILHAV
+2249 RTDEGAQILRAV

-2273 EPYVLAADIA
+2273 EPYVLAADVA
-2283 GGDNAGVAGWTWY
+2283 AGDNAGAAGWTWY

-2302 YLRIAA
+2302 YLRITA
-2308 EDLLGLHLRG
+2308 EELLGLHLRG
-2318 GVLYPEPH
+2318 GVLYPEPR
-2326 LPAGWPEC
+2326 LPDGWPEC
-2334 AVRWRDGAGLLH
+2334 TVRWRDGAGLLH

>member
-1 MAETNAAA
+1 MADTNAGA

-26 RRAHTGSIRRAART
+26 RRAHTGSIRRAVKALTRTART
-40 LVHAAKAVTPE
+40 VTPE
-51 TPNGAWLRDNHTL
+51 TPDGAWLRDNQTL

-76 RHAHTLRASGKQ
+76 RHAHTLRASGAQ
-88 TVLGACCTGL
+88 AVLHACCAGL
-98 LRACG
+98 LHACG

-135 LQAAAVYALADTYA
+135 LQAAAVCALADTYA
-149 RDGAAAPALFTSLRA
+149 HDGAAAPALFTSLRA

-169 WAALAERCDR
+169 WAALTERCDR
-179 VGRILARDPV
+179 VGRILARDPA

-206 VAQLARRTG
+206 VARLARRTG

-255 DGAWYIAAVVMGT
+255 DGAWYIAAVIVGT

-324 EGRTLCVIAAL
+324 EGKTLCVIAAL

-341 AHALTARLEEYALC
+341 AHTLAARLEEYALC

-386 RAAREEI
+386 HAAREEI
-393 EALNARWGSRF
+393 EALNARYGGRF
-404 YLFTRPRVQTPDGKW
+404 YLFTRERVQTPDGKW

-428 LLELARLVL
+428 LLRLAQLL
-437 DRPGALQCAAGDAAG
+437 CGEADAMHCAAGDAAA
-452 LSGTVYLLT
+452 LRGTAYLLT

-474 ALVGAMLHPLN
+474 ALAGAMLHPLN
-485 RPVVDARRGVVTH
+485 RPVVDARRGAVTH

-648 VAPATWAAIFLGCV
+648 VAPATWAAVFLGCM

-677 ALAQGLIFALGHP
+677 ALAQGLIYALGHP

-719 LILLPWEAVLNT
+719 LILLPWEAVLNA

-825 LLGWAKATWRYFE
+825 LLGWAKATWQYFE

-875 SALCAHALGVD
+875 SALCAHALGID
-886 NGRGLVLAER
+886 NGRGLALAEQ

-934 NFAAALLAAANALRG
+934 NCAAALLAAANALRG
-949 WGQGTLAARAQALCD
+949 WGQDALAARAQALCD

-1110 QPDMDRELV
+1110 QPDMGRELV

-1198 WFLADPAMRAHMSLL
+1198 WFLEDPAMRAHMSLL

-1229 AQSSSNSRRRALPD
+1229 AQRSKPRRRALPD

-1404 RRLGRGGKPETWLCA
+1404 RRLGHGGKPETWLCA
-1419 ACDRQADFCAEGALP
+1419 VCDRQADFYAEGAIP

-1449 TPPDTPWRVH
+1449 TPPDTPWRVR

-1509 HISPLLFPT
+1509 HISPLLFAT

-1548 PEAHVLRQWALLR
+1548 PEAQVLRQWALLR

-1647 TGSDVRWDADGTV
+1647 TGSDVHWDADGTV
-1660 SFTGLPPRAW
+1660 AFTGLPPRAW

-1715 TLRMTTRTGAVSLFN
+1715 TLRMTTRAGAVSLFN
-1730 DDGHARVEYGFG
+1730 DDGRARVEYGFG
-1742 WAAWERSVDGMS
+1742 WAAWERTVDGMS
-1754 VRVTAFVPED
+1754 VRVTAFVPVD
-1764 ADARVLLIECA
+1764 ANARVLLIECA

-1807 TAENARADTPLRVCA
+1807 TAGNARADTPLRVCA

-1909 DAAMNR
+1909 DEAMNR

-2017 DTQILSAEYPF
+2017 DTRILSAEYPF

-2033 LTEHERDRY
+2033 LEENEHDRY
-2042 QPLTPGAETGT
+2042 QPLEPGAERGT

-2072 HGLLHIGTGDWND
+2072 HGLLLIGTGDWND

-2171 FAALDT
+2171 FAAFDT
-2177 HADRGRVHTA
+2177 HADPAHVHCA

-2193 HLFDREHNVVRLF
+2193 QLFDREHNVVRLF

-2249 RTAEGTEILHAV
+2249 RTDEGAQILRAV

-2273 EPYVLAADIA
+2273 EPYVLAADVA
-2283 GGDNAGVAGWTWY
+2283 AGDNAGAAGWTWY

-2302 YLRIAA
+2302 YLRITA
-2308 EDLLGLHLRG
+2308 EELLGLHLRG
-2318 GVLYPEPH
+2318 GVLYPEPR
-2326 LPAGWPEC
+2326 LPAGWPDC

>member
-1 MAETNAAA
+1 MADTNAGA

-26 RRAHTGSIRRAART
+26 RRAHTGSIRRAVKALTRT
-40 LVHAAKAVTPE
+40 AKAVTPE
-51 TPNGAWLRDNHTL
+51 TPDGAWLRDNQTL

-76 RHAHTLRASGKQ
+76 RHAHTLRASGAQ
-88 TVLGACCTGL
+88 TVLHVCCAGL

-135 LQAAAVYALADTYA
+135 LQAVTVCALADTYA
-149 RDGAAAPALFTSLRA
+149 HDGAAAPALFTSLRA

-169 WAALAERCDR
+169 WAALTERCDR
-179 VGRILARDPV
+179 VGRILARDPA

-226 ARAQSGEGA
+226 TRAQSGEGA

-255 DGAWYIAAVVMGT
+255 DGAWYIAAVIVGT

-324 EGRTLCVIAAL
+324 EGKTLCVIAAL

-341 AHALTARLEEYALC
+341 AHTLAARLEEYALC

-386 RAAREEI
+386 HAAREEI
-393 EALNARWGSRF
+393 EALNARYGGRF
-404 YLFTRPRVQTPDGKW
+404 YLFTRERVQTPDGKW

-428 LLELARLVL
+428 LLRLAQLL
-437 DRPGALQCAAGDAAG
+437 CGEADAMHCAAGDAAA
-452 LSGTVYLLT
+452 LRGTAYLLT

-474 ALVGAMLHPLN
+474 ALAGAMLHPLN
-485 RPVVDARRGVVTH
+485 RPVVDAQRGVVTH
-498 GYGLLHPRMATELQ
+498 GYGLLHPRMATELE
-512 SARASDWARVFAG
+512 SANATDWARVFAG

-648 VAPATWAAIFLGCV
+648 IAPATWAAVFLGCV

-719 LILLPWEAVLNT
+719 LILLPWEAVLNA

-825 LLGWAKATWRYFE
+825 LLGWAKATWQYFE

-875 SALCAHALGVD
+875 SALGAHALGID
-886 NGRGLVLAER
+886 NGRGLALAER
-896 MLTTMEQLPR
+896 MLTTMEQLSR

-934 NFAAALLAAANALRG
+934 NCAAALLAAANALRG
-949 WGQGTLAARAQALCD
+949 WGQGELAARAQALCD

-1148 LGQYGFREALDCTR
+1148 PGQYGFREALDCTR

-1229 AQSSSNSRRRALPD
+1229 TQRGKPRRRALPD

-1291 SDPAAAPMVSLET
+1291 SDPAAAPMLSLET
-1304 GGVCTPL
+1304 GGTCTPL

-1374 VLAPWEDYV
+1374 VLAPLEDYV

-1419 ACDRQADFCAEGALP
+1419 VCDRQADFYAEGAIP

-1449 TPPDTPWRVH
+1449 TPPDTPWRVR

-1518 AAPDASAQ
+1518 AAPDAAAEQ
-1526 QLERPAL
+1526 IKRPAL

-1548 PEAHVLRQWALLR
+1548 PEAQVLRQWALLR

-1586 VRGALAALDLAHCL
+1586 VRGALAALDLTHCL

-1715 TLRMTTRTGAVSLFN
+1715 TLRMASRAGAVSLFD
-1730 DDGHARVEYGFG
+1730 DDGRSRVEYGFG

-1793 DAPAVVTAYSGGVF
+1793 DAPAVVTAYADGLF
-1807 TAENARADTPLRVCA
+1807 TAENVRADAPELFCA

-1834 RFSFLRGQMDRR
+1834 RFSFLRGQMDAR
-1846 AGAGLSPCFALEGVV
+1846 AGAGLSPCFALEGVID
-1861 ERQGVLVCGC
+1861 RQGVIVCGC

-1877 LRLTQPDEAVRAL
+1877 LRLTQPDEAAHALRAT
-1890 HRVRE
+1890 RE
-1895 RWLGAVSRLWITTP
+1895 RWLGAVSRLWMTTP
-1909 DAAMNR
+1909 DADMNR

-1924 TLCCRLMA
+1924 TLCCRLLA

-1954 LLLLDSKPA
+1954 LLLLDSAPA
-1963 REQIGRAC
+1963 HEQIGRAC
-1971 AHQFSAGD
+1971 AHQFAAGD
-1979 VCHWWHAGF
+1979 VCHWWHAGT
-1988 GVEHGVRTRI
+1988 GPEHGVRTRI

-2005 PWAVCEYAQKTG
+2005 PWAVCEYVEKTG
-2017 DTQILSAEYPF
+2017 DAEILRAEYPF

-2033 LTEHERDRY
+2033 LEEAEHDRY
-2042 QPLTPGAETGT
+2042 QPLEVSAETGT

-2061 FMRVL
+2061 LMRVL

-2072 HGLLHIGTGDWND
+2072 HGLLRIGTGDWND

-2099 WLTWFFAVTARKFA
+2099 WLTWFFAITARKFA
-2113 ALIGGHAAEQLTL
+2113 ALVGGHAAEQLAL
-2126 AADRCTRAAEAAWDG
+2126 AADHCTRAAEGAWDG

-2147 YYDDGQPLGS
+2147 YYDDGRPLGS
-2157 EKSGECRIDAIAQA
+2157 EACGECRIDAIAQA

-2177 HADRGRVHTA
+2177 HADPGRVHTA

-2249 RTAEGTEILHAV
+2249 RTDEGVQILRAV

-2273 EPYVLAADIA
+2273 EPYVLAADVA
-2283 GGDNAGVAGWTWY
+2283 AGDNAGAAGWTWY

-2308 EDLLGLHLRG
+2308 EELLGLHLRG
-2318 GVLYPEPH
+2318 GVLYPEPR

>member
-26 RRAHTGSIRRAART
+26 RRAHTGSIRHAACT
-40 LVHAAKAVTPE
+40 LAHAAKAVTPE
-51 TPNGAWLRDNHTL
+51 TPNGAWLRDNRTL
-64 ARTAASDAAAAL
+64 ACAAADDAAAAL
-76 RHAHTLRASGKQ
+76 RHAHTLRASGAQ
-88 TVLGACCTGL
+88 TVLHVCCAGL
-98 LRACG
+98 LHACG

-135 LQAAAVYALADTYA
+135 LQAAAVCALADTYA
-149 RDGAAAPALFTSLRA
+149 HDGAAAPTLFTSLRA

-179 VGRILARDPV
+179 VGRILARDPA

-226 ARAQSGEGA
+226 ARAQSGAGA

-255 DGAWYIAAVVMGT
+255 DGAWYIAAVIVGT

-324 EGRTLCVIAAL
+324 EGKTLCVIAAL

-341 AHALTARLEEYALC
+341 AHALTARLEEYYLC

-361 QLLFGLLADLPEADM
+361 NLTFGLLADLPEADHA
-376 EHAPI
+376 HAPV

-386 RAAREEI
+386 RAARTQI
-393 EALNARWGSRF
+393 EALNARYGGRF
-404 YLFTRPRVQTPDGKW
+404 YLFTRERTRTPDGNW
-419 SAWERKRGA
+419 CAWERKRGA

-437 DRPGALQCAAGDAAG
+437 DRPGALHCVAGDAAA
-452 LSGTVYLLT
+452 LRGTAYLLT

-474 ALVGAMLHPLN
+474 ALAGAMLHPLN

-564 GGDALPE
+564 GGNALPE
-571 QRILSHDAL
+571 QCILSHDAL

-719 LILLPWEAVLNT
+719 LILLPWEALLNA

-791 AAGIVWTLSP
+791 AAGIVWMLSP

-825 LLGWAKATWRYFE
+825 LLGWAKATWHYFE

-875 SALCAHALGVD
+875 SALGAHALGID
-886 NGRGLVLAER
+886 NGRGLALAER

-934 NFAAALLAAANALRG
+934 NCAAALLAAANALRS
-949 WGQGTLAARAQALCD
+949 WGQSELAARAQALCD

-1148 LGQYGFREALDCTR
+1148 PGQYGFREALDCTR

-1229 AQSSSNSRRRALPD
+1229 AQSGKPRRCSLPD

-1291 SDPAAAPMVSLET
+1291 SDPAAAPVVSLET
-1304 GGVCTPL
+1304 DGACTPL

-1359 SPDGIDGTVRLTFEA
+1359 SPDGIDSTVRLTFEA

-1404 RRLGRGGKPETWLCA
+1404 RRLGRGEKPETWLCA
-1419 ACDRQADFCAEGALP
+1419 ACDRQADFCAEGAIP

-1449 TPPDTPWRVH
+1449 TPPDTPWRVR

-1479 VLPPESAAALPGTLA
+1479 VLPPESAAALPGALA

-1518 AAPDASAQ
+1518 AAPDAAAE
-1526 QLERPAL
+1526 QLKRPAL

-1579 LQPTRTK
+1579 LQPTRAQ

-1647 TGSDVRWDADGTV
+1647 TGSDVHWDADGTV
-1660 SFTGLPPRAW
+1660 AFTGLPPRTW

-1715 TLRMTTRTGAVSLFN
+1715 TLRMTTRTGAVSPFN

-1742 WAAWERSVDGMS
+1742 WAAWERTVDGMS

-1764 ADARVLLIECA
+1764 ANARVLLIECA

-1784 DLVCAGRDA
+1784 DLVCAARDA

-1909 DAAMNR
+1909 DEAMNR

-1971 AHQFSAGD
+1971 AHQFSTGD

-1988 GVEHGVRTRI
+1988 GVEQGVRTRI

-2017 DTQILSAEYPF
+2017 DTEILSAEYPF

-2033 LTEHERDRY
+2033 LEKNEHDRY
-2042 QPLTPGAETGT
+2042 QPLTPGTETGT

-2066 ARGVGA
+2066 ARGVGT
-2072 HGLLHIGTGDWND
+2072 HGLLLIGTGDWND

-2113 ALIGGHAAEQLTL
+2113 ALIGGHAAEQLAL

-2171 FAALDT
+2171 FAAFDT
-2177 HADRGRVHTA
+2177 HADPAHVQRA

-2193 HLFDREHNVVRLF
+2193 QLFDREHNVVRLF

-2249 RTAEGTEILHAV
+2249 RTDEGVQILRAV

-2283 GGDNAGVAGWTWY
+2283 AGDNAGAAGWTWY

-2308 EDLLGLHLRG
+2308 EELLGLHLRG
-2318 GVLYPEPH
+2318 GVLYPEPR
-2326 LPAGWPEC
+2326 LPADWPEC

>member
-1 MAETNAAA
+1 MAETNAGA
-9 LCEAGRRD
+9 LREAGARD
-17 AQALTVTGR
+17 ARALTVTGR
-26 RRAHTGSIRRAART
+26 RRARTGSIRRAIKALTRT
-40 LVHAAKAVTPE
+40 AKAVTPE
-51 TPNGAWLRDNHTL
+51 TPNGAWLRDNRTL
-64 ARTAASDAAAAL
+64 ARTAADDAAAAL
-76 RHAHTLRASGKQ
+76 RHAHTLRASGAQ
-88 TVLGACCTGL
+88 TVLHACCAGL

-135 LQAAAVYALADTYA
+135 LQAAAVCALADTYA
-149 RDGAAAPALFTSLRA
+149 HDGAAAPALFTSLRA

-169 WAALAERCDR
+169 WAALTERCDR
-179 VGRILARDPV
+179 VGRILARDPA

-206 VAQLARRTG
+206 VARLARRTG

-226 ARAQSGEGA
+226 ARAQSGAGA

-255 DGAWYIAAVVMGT
+255 DGAWYIAAVIVGT

-324 EGRTLCVIAAL
+324 EGKTLCVIAAL

-341 AHALTARLEEYALC
+341 AHTLAARLEEYALC

-386 RAAREEI
+386 RAARTEI
-393 EALNARWGSRF
+393 ETLNARYGGRF
-404 YLFTRPRVQTPDGKW
+404 YLFTRERVQTPDGKW

-428 LLELARLVL
+428 LLRLAQLL
-437 DRPGALQCAAGDAAG
+437 CGEADAMHCAAGDAAA
-452 LSGTVYLLT
+452 LRGTAYLLT

-485 RPVVDARRGVVTH
+485 RAVVDARRGVVTH

-549 SGKGILDVRALLACC
+549 SGKGILDVRALLTCC

-648 VAPATWAAIFLGCV
+648 VAPATWAAVFLGCV

-719 LILLPWEAVLNT
+719 LILLPWETVVNA

-816 PLQHAAQRE
+816 PLTHAAQRE
-825 LLGWAKATWRYFE
+825 LLGWAKATWHYFE

-875 SALCAHALGVD
+875 SALCAHALGID
-886 NGRGLVLAER
+886 NGRGLALAER

-934 NFAAALLAAANALRG
+934 NCAAALLAAANALRG
-949 WGQGTLAARAQALCD
+949 WGQGALAVRAQALCD

-1070 VQRRRVRTGQPWG
+1070 VQRRRVRAGQPWG

-1198 WFLADPAMRAHMSLL
+1198 WFLADPAMHAHMSLL

-1229 AQSSSNSRRRALPD
+1229 AQRNKPRRRALTD
-1243 YTVEGTGVDAEAP
+1243 YTVEGTGVDAESP

-1291 SDPAAAPMVSLET
+1291 SDPSAAPMLSLET
-1304 GGVCTPL
+1304 GGACTPL

-1419 ACDRQADFCAEGALP
+1419 ACDRQADFCAEGAIP

-1449 TPPDTPWRVH
+1449 TPPDTPWRVR

-1494 AQYGMTDAELEGAMA
+1494 AQYDMTGAELEGAMA

-1518 AAPDASAQ
+1518 AAPDASAE

-1566 CDLALCTSDGGDY
+1566 CDLALCSSDGGDY

-1647 TGSDVRWDADGTV
+1647 TGSEVHWDADGTV
-1660 SFTGLPPRAW
+1660 AFTGLPPRAW

-1715 TLRMTTRTGAVSLFN
+1715 TLRMTTRAGAVSLFD
-1730 DDGHARVEYGFG
+1730 DDGRARVEYGFG
-1742 WAAWERSVDGMS
+1742 WAAWERTVDGMS

-1764 ADARVLLIECA
+1764 ANARVLLIECA

-1784 DLVCAGRDA
+1784 DLVCAARDA
-1793 DAPAVVTAYSGGVF
+1793 DAPVVVTAYSGGVF
-1807 TAENARADTPLRVCA
+1807 TAENARADTPLHVCA

-1909 DAAMNR
+1909 DEAMNR

-2053 VLEHCRRA
+2053 VLEHCCRA

-2072 HGLLHIGTGDWND
+2072 HGLLRIGTGDWND

-2147 YYDDGQPLGS
+2147 YYDDGHPLGS
-2157 EKSGECRIDAIAQA
+2157 EKSAECRIDAIAQA
-2171 FAALDT
+2171 FAAFDT
-2177 HADRGRVHTA
+2177 HADPAHVHCA

-2193 HLFDREHNVVRLF
+2193 QLFDREHNVVRLF

-2249 RTAEGTEILHAV
+2249 RTDEGAQILRAV

-2273 EPYVLAADIA
+2273 EPYVLAADVA
-2283 GGDNAGVAGWTWY
+2283 AGDNAGAAGWTWY

-2302 YLRIAA
+2302 YLRITA
-2308 EDLLGLHLRG
+2308 EELLGLHLRG
-2318 GVLYPEPH
+2318 GVLYPEPR

-2334 AVRWRDGAGLLH
+2334 AVRWRDGTGLLH

>member
-1 MAETNAAA
+1 MADTNAGA

-26 RRAHTGSIRRAART
+26 RRAHTGSIRHAACT
-40 LVHAAKAVTPE
+40 LAHAAKAVTPE
-51 TPNGAWLRDNHTL
+51 TPDGAWLRDNQTL

-76 RHAHTLRASGKQ
+76 RHAHTLRASGAQ
-88 TVLGACCTGL
+88 TVLHACCAGL

-123 LETAELALLVPG
+123 LETAELALLVPE
-135 LQAAAVYALADTYA
+135 LQAAAVCALADTYA
-149 RDGAAAPALFTSLRA
+149 HDGAAAPALFTSLRA

-169 WAALAERCDR
+169 WAALTERCDR
-179 VGRILARDPV
+179 VGRILARDPA

-206 VAQLARRTG
+206 VARLARRTG

-255 DGAWYIAAVVMGT
+255 DGAWYIAAVIVGT

-324 EGRTLCVIAAL
+324 EGKTLCVIAAL

-341 AHALTARLEEYALC
+341 AHTLCARLEEYYLC

-361 QLLFGLLADLPEADM
+361 QLLFGLLADLPEADHA
-376 EHAPI
+376 HAPV

-386 RAAREEI
+386 RAARTQI
-393 EALNARWGSRF
+393 EALNARYGARF
-404 YLFTRPRVQTPDGKW
+404 YLFTRERVQTPDGKW

-428 LLELARLVL
+428 LLRLAQLL
-437 DRPGALQCAAGDAAG
+437 CGEADALHCAAGDAAA
-452 LSGTVYLLT
+452 LRGTAYLLT

-474 ALVGAMLHPLN
+474 TLAGAMLHPLN

-549 SGKGILDVRALLACC
+549 SGKGILNVRALLACC

-719 LILLPWEAVLNT
+719 LILLPWEAVLNA

-801 FVLAALGAPNAPGAA
+801 FVLAALGAPNTPGAA

-825 LLGWAKATWRYFE
+825 LLGWAKATWQYFE

-886 NGRGLVLAER
+886 NGRGLTLAEQ

-934 NFAAALLAAANALRG
+934 NCAAALLAAANALRG
-949 WGQGTLAARAQALCD
+949 WGQGALAARAQALCD

-1034 GCVSWSGSVFEY
+1034 GCVSWSGSMFEY

-1070 VQRRRVRTGQPWG
+1070 VQRRRVRAGQPWG

-1119 LSPYSAFLALAVAPR
+1119 LSPYSAFLALAIAPR

-1148 LGQYGFREALDCTR
+1148 PGQYGFREALDCTR

-1229 AQSSSNSRRRALPD
+1229 AQRSKPRRRALPD
-1243 YTVEGTGVDAEAP
+1243 YTVEGTGADAEAP
-1256 RCTLLSNGTYCLAV
+1256 RCALLSNGTYCLAV
-1270 TEAGQSFARW
+1270 TESGQSFARW

-1291 SDPAAAPMVSLET
+1291 SDPAAAPMLSLET

-1359 SPDGIDGTVRLTFEA
+1359 SPDGIYGTVRLTFEA

-1404 RRLGRGGKPETWLCA
+1404 RRLGRGEKPETWLCA
-1419 ACDRQADFCAEGALP
+1419 ACDRQADFCAEGAIP

-1449 TPPDTPWRVH
+1449 TPPDTPWRVR

-1509 HISPLLFPT
+1509 HISPLLFP
-1518 AAPDASAQ
+1518 AVSPDASAE
-1526 QLERPAL
+1526 QLKRPAL

-1566 CDLALCTSDGGDY
+1566 CDLALCTSDGADY
-1579 LQPTRTK
+1579 LQPTRAQ
-1586 VRGALAALDLAHCL
+1586 VRGALAALDLTHCL

-1647 TGSDVRWDADGTV
+1647 TGTDVRWDADGTV

-1689 HLWYRNAHTGRINR
+1689 HLWYRNAHTWRINR

-1715 TLRMTTRTGAVSLFN
+1715 TLRMTTRTGAVSLFD

-1742 WAAWERSVDGMS
+1742 WAAWERTVDGMS

-1784 DLVCAGRDA
+1784 DLVCAARDA

-1807 TAENARADTPLRVCA
+1807 TAGNVRADTPLRVCA

-1909 DAAMNR
+1909 DEAMNR

-1971 AHQFSAGD
+1971 AHQFAAGD

-2033 LTEHERDRY
+2033 LEENERDRY

-2126 AADRCTRAAEAAWDG
+2126 AAERCTRAAEAAWDG

-2171 FAALDT
+2171 FAAFDT
-2177 HADRGRVHTA
+2177 HADPAHVHRA

-2193 HLFDREHNVVRLF
+2193 QLFDREHNVVRLF
-2206 DPPITRRTPETGYVR
+2206 DPPITRRTSETGYVR

-2249 RTAEGTEILHAV
+2249 RTAEGAEILHAV
-2261 LPAAHDPARYEG
+2261 LPTAHDPARYEG
-2273 EPYVLAADIA
+2273 EPYVLAADVA
-2283 GGDNAGVAGWTWY
+2283 AGDNAGAAGWTWY

-2302 YLRIAA
+2302 YLRVAA
-2308 EDLLGLHLRG
+2308 EELLGLHLRG
-2318 GVLYPEPH
+2318 GVLYPEPR
-2326 LPAGWPEC
+2326 LPADWPEC

>member
-1 MAETNAAA
+1 MADTNAGA

-26 RRAHTGSIRRAART
+26 RRAHTGSIRRAVKALTRTART
-40 LVHAAKAVTPE
+40 VTPE
-51 TPNGAWLRDNHTL
+51 TPNGAWLRDNRTL
-64 ARTAASDAAAAL
+64 ARAAASDAAAAL
-76 RHAHTLRASGKQ
+76 RHAHTLRASGAQ
-88 TVLGACCTGL
+88 AVLHACCAGL
-98 LRACG
+98 LHACG

-123 LETAELALLVPG
+123 LDTAELALLVPG
-135 LQAAAVYALADTYA
+135 LQAATVCALADTYA
-149 RDGAAAPALFTSLRA
+149 HDGAAAPALFTSLRA

-169 WAALAERCDR
+169 WAALTERCDR
-179 VGRILARDPV
+179 VGRILARDPA

-206 VAQLARRTG
+206 VARLARRTG
-215 RTEIDIAEDVL
+215 RSEIDIAEDVL
-226 ARAQSGEGA
+226 ARAQSSEGA

-243 LREVLGAPEKRR
+243 LREMLGAPEKRR
-255 DGAWYIAAVVMGT
+255 DGAWYIAAVIVGT

-324 EGRTLCVIAAL
+324 EGKTLCVIAAL

-341 AHALTARLEEYALC
+341 AHTLAARLEEYALC

-386 RAAREEI
+386 HAAREEI
-393 EALNARWGSRF
+393 EALNARYGGRF
-404 YLFTRPRVQTPDGKW
+404 YLFTRERVQTPDGKW

-428 LLELARLVL
+428 LLRLAQLL
-437 DRPGALQCAAGDAAG
+437 CGETDAMHCAAGDAAA
-452 LSGTVYLLT
+452 LRGTAYLLT

-648 VAPATWAAIFLGCV
+648 VAPATWAAVFLGCV

-677 ALAQGLIFALGHP
+677 ALAQRLIYALGHP

-719 LILLPWEAVLNT
+719 LILLPWEAVLNA

-774 SALGL
+774 SVLGL

-875 SALCAHALGVD
+875 SALCAHALGID
-886 NGRGLVLAER
+886 NGRGLALAER

-934 NFAAALLAAANALRG
+934 NCAAALLAAANALRG
-949 WGQGTLAARAQALCD
+949 WGQGALAARAQALCD
-964 GMDFALLYDPQRRLM
+964 SMDFALLYDPQRRLM

-1094 ALSYRYK
+1094 ALNYRYK

-1110 QPDMDRELV
+1110 QPDMGRELV

-1229 AQSSSNSRRRALPD
+1229 AQRSKPRRRALPD
-1243 YTVEGTGVDAEAP
+1243 CTVEGTGVDAEVP

-1291 SDPAAAPMVSLET
+1291 SDPAAAPMLSLET
-1304 GGVCTPL
+1304 GGTCIPL

-1359 SPDGIDGTVRLTFEA
+1359 SPDGIDGTLRLTFEA

-1419 ACDRQADFCAEGALP
+1419 VCDRQADFCAEGAIP

-1449 TPPDTPWRVH
+1449 TPPDTPWRVR

-1509 HISPLLFPT
+1509 HISPLLFAT
-1518 AAPDASAQ
+1518 AAPDAAAE
-1526 QLERPAL
+1526 QLKRPAL
-1533 WAHGISGDLPVWCAR
+1533 WAHGISGDLPAWCAR
-1548 PEAHVLRQWALLR
+1548 PEAQVLRQWALLR

-1566 CDLALCTSDGGDY
+1566 CDLALCSSDGGDY

-1607 LVPEDAFADVAA
+1607 LVPEDAFTDVAA

-1660 SFTGLPPRAW
+1660 AFTELPPRAW

-1715 TLRMTTRTGAVSLFN
+1715 TLRMTTRAGAVSLFD

-1742 WAAWERSVDGMS
+1742 WAAWERTVDGMS

-1784 DLVCAGRDA
+1784 DLICAGRDA

-1807 TAENARADTPLRVCA
+1807 TAENARADTPLHICA

-1909 DAAMNR
+1909 DEAMNR

-1979 VCHWWHAGF
+1979 VCHWWHTGF

-2033 LTEHERDRY
+2033 LEENERDRY

-2072 HGLLHIGTGDWND
+2072 HGLLRIGTGDWND

-2147 YYDDGQPLGS
+2147 YYDDGLARGCAKTAGS
-2157 EKSGECRIDAIAQA
+2157 TPTARCGWPWRCCA
-2171 FAALDT
+2171 
-2177 HADRGRVHTA
+2177 RGARTRA
-2187 LTSAVE
+2187 RRSCARCCPRRT
-2193 HLFDREHNVVRLF
+2193 
-2206 DPPITRRTPETGYVR
+2206 TRRATRASRMCSRPTLPPGTTPVR
-2221 SYGAGLRE
+2221 PAGHGIPARRAGICASRRRSCWGCICAAACSIPSRGCRPAGRSAPCAGATARGCCTRS
-2229 NGGQYTHGA
+2229 A
-2238 LWLAMALLRTG
+2238 CG
-2249 RTAEGTEILHAV
+2249 RTV
-2261 LPAAHDPARYEG
+2261 
-2273 EPYVLAADIA
+2273 
-2283 GGDNAGVAGWTWY
+2283 
-2296 TGAAGW
+2296 
-2302 YLRIAA
+2302 
-2308 EDLLGLHLRG
+2308 
-2318 GVLYPEPH
+2318 
-2326 LPAGWPEC
+2326 
-2334 AVRWRDGAGLLH
+2334 
-2346 TIRLRPDGVT
+2346 
-2356 VDEKPYDGGGI
+2356 
-2367 GKKRPKPYSQDR
+2367 

>member
-1 MAETNAAA
+1 MADTNAGA

-26 RRAHTGSIRRAART
+26 RRARTGSIRRAVKALTRT
-40 LVHAAKAVTPE
+40 AKAVTPE

-64 ARTAASDAAAAL
+64 ARTAANDAAAAL

-88 TVLGACCTGL
+88 TVLHVCCAGL

-135 LQAAAVYALADTYA
+135 LQAAAVCALADTYA
-149 RDGAAAPALFTSLRA
+149 HDGAAAPALFTSLRA

-169 WAALAERCDR
+169 WAALTERCDR
-179 VGRILARDPV
+179 VGRILARDPA
-189 GVYPAM
+189 GVYSAM

-206 VAQLARRTG
+206 VARLARRTG

-226 ARAQSGEGA
+226 ARAQSDEGA

-255 DGAWYIAAVVMGT
+255 DGTWYIAAVIVGT

-324 EGRTLCVIAAL
+324 EGKTLCVIAAL

-341 AHALTARLEEYALC
+341 AHTLAARLEEYALC

-386 RAAREEI
+386 RAARTQI
-393 EALNARWGSRF
+393 EALNARYGGRF
-404 YLFTRPRVQTPDGKW
+404 YLFTRERTRTPDGIW
-419 SAWERKRGA
+419 RPWERKRGA
-428 LLELARLVL
+428 LLRLAQLL
-437 DRPGALQCAAGDAAG
+437 CGEADAMHCAAGDAAA
-452 LSGTVYLLT
+452 LRGTAYLLT

-512 SARASDWARVFAG
+512 SAHASDWARVFAG
-525 PGGSD
+525 LGGSD

-816 PLQHAAQRE
+816 PLTHAAQRE
-825 LLGWAKATWRYFE
+825 LLGWAKATWQYFE

-848 PPDNVQTQ
+848 SPDNVQTQ

-875 SALCAHALGVD
+875 SALGAHALGID
-886 NGRGLVLAER
+886 NGRGLALAEQ

-934 NFAAALLAAANALRG
+934 NCAAALLAAANALRG
-949 WGQGTLAARAQALCD
+949 WGQDALAARAQALCD

-1070 VQRRRVRTGQPWG
+1070 VQRRRVRAGQPWG

-1119 LSPYSAFLALAVAPR
+1119 LSPYSAFLALAVTPR

-1229 AQSSSNSRRRALPD
+1229 AQRSKPHRRALPD

-1291 SDPAAAPMVSLET
+1291 SDPAAAPMLSLET
-1304 GGVCTPL
+1304 GGACTPL

-1342 FTVPERVNGE
+1342 FTVPEHVNGE

-1359 SPDGIDGTVRLTFEA
+1359 SPDGIDGTLRLTFEA

-1404 RRLGRGGKPETWLCA
+1404 RRLGRGEKPETWLCA
-1419 ACDRQADFCAEGALP
+1419 ACDRQADFCAEGAIP

-1449 TPPDTPWRVH
+1449 TPPDTPWRVR

-1479 VLPPESAAALPGTLA
+1479 VLPPESAAALPGALA
-1494 AQYGMTDAELEGAMA
+1494 AQYGMTDAELEGAMT

-1518 AAPDASAQ
+1518 AAPDAAAE

-1566 CDLALCTSDGGDY
+1566 CDLALCSSDGGDY

-1586 VRGALAALDLAHCL
+1586 VRGVLAALDLAHCL

-1641 DRRTMP
+1641 DRRIMP
-1647 TGSDVRWDADGTV
+1647 TGSDVHWDADGTV

-1715 TLRMTTRTGAVSLFN
+1715 TLRMTTRAGTVSLFD
-1730 DDGHARVEYGFG
+1730 DDGRARVEYGFG
-1742 WAAWERSVDGMS
+1742 WAAWERTVDGMS

-1793 DAPAVVTAYSGGVF
+1793 DAPAVVTAYSDGVF
-1807 TAENARADTPLRVCA
+1807 TAENARADTPLHVCA

-1924 TLCCRLMA
+1924 TLCCRLLA

-1954 LLLLDSKPA
+1954 LLLLDSAPA

-2033 LTEHERDRY
+2033 LEENERDRY

-2171 FAALDT
+2171 FAAFDT
-2177 HADRGRVHTA
+2177 HADPAHVHRA

-2193 HLFDREHNVVRLF
+2193 QLFDREHNVVRLF

-2249 RTAEGTEILHAV
+2249 RTDEGAQILRAV

-2273 EPYVLAADIA
+2273 EPYVLAADVA
-2283 GGDNAGVAGWTWY
+2283 AGDNAGAAGWTWY

-2308 EDLLGLHLRG
+2308 EELLGLHLRG
-2318 GVLYPEPH
+2318 GVLYPEPR

-2334 AVRWRDGAGLLH
+2334 TVRWRDGAGLLH

>member
-1 MAETNAAA
+1 MAETNAGA
-9 LCEAGRRD
+9 LREAGARD

-26 RRAHTGSIRRAART
+26 RRAHTGSIRHAART
-40 LVHAAKAVTPE
+40 LTRTAKAVTPE
-51 TPNGAWLRDNHTL
+51 TPDGAWLRDNRTL

-88 TVLGACCTGL
+88 TVLHACCTGL

-103 NALTPKA
+103 NVLTPKA

-135 LQAAAVYALADTYA
+135 LQAAAVCALADTYA
-149 RDGAAAPALFTSLRA
+149 HDGAAAPALFTSLRA

-169 WAALAERCDR
+169 WAALTERCDR
-179 VGRILARDPV
+179 VGRILARDPA

-226 ARAQSGEGA
+226 ARAQSAEGA

-243 LREVLGAPEKRR
+243 LREVLGAPEKHR
-255 DGAWYIAAVVMGT
+255 DGTWYIAAVIVGT

-324 EGRTLCVIAAL
+324 EGKTLCVIAAL

-341 AHALTARLEEYALC
+341 AHTLAARLEEYALC

-386 RAAREEI
+386 RAARTEI
-393 EALNARWGSRF
+393 EALNARYGGRF
-404 YLFTRPRVQTPDGKW
+404 YLFTRERTRTPDGLW
-419 SAWERKRGA
+419 RPWERKRGA
-428 LLELARLVL
+428 LLRLAQLL
-437 DRPGALQCAAGDAAG
+437 CGEADAMHCAAGDAAA
-452 LSGTVYLLT
+452 LRGTAFLLT

-474 ALVGAMLHPLN
+474 ALAGAMLHPLN
-485 RPVVDARRGVVTH
+485 RPVVDAQRGVVTH

-719 LILLPWEAVLNT
+719 LILLPWEAILNA

-740 MTVSHRD
+740 MAVSHRD

-875 SALCAHALGVD
+875 SALSAHALGVD
-886 NGRGLVLAER
+886 NGRGLALAER

-934 NFAAALLAAANALRG
+934 NCAAALLAAANALRG
-949 WGQGTLAARAQALCD
+949 WGQDALAARAQALCD

-1070 VQRRRVRTGQPWG
+1070 VQRQRVRAGQPWG

-1229 AQSSSNSRRRALPD
+1229 AQRSKPRHRALPD
-1243 YTVEGTGVDAEAP
+1243 YTVEGTGTDAEAP

-1270 TEAGQSFARW
+1270 TEAGQSFVRW

-1291 SDPAAAPMVSLET
+1291 SDPAAAPMLSLET
-1304 GGVCTPL
+1304 GGACTPL

-1331 TRHGSV
+1331 TRHGGV

-1374 VLAPWEDYV
+1374 VLAPREDYV

-1404 RRLGRGGKPETWLCA
+1404 RRLGRGEKPETWLCA
-1419 ACDRQADFCAEGALP
+1419 VCDRQADFCAEGVIP

-1449 TPPDTPWRVH
+1449 TPPDTPWRVR

-1479 VLPPESAAALPGTLA
+1479 VLPPESAAALPGALA

-1518 AAPDASAQ
+1518 VSPDASAE
-1526 QLERPAL
+1526 QLKRPAL

-1566 CDLALCTSDGGDY
+1566 CDLALCTPDGGDY
-1579 LQPTRTK
+1579 LQPTRAK
-1586 VRGALAALDLAHCL
+1586 VRGVLAALDLTHCL

-1607 LVPEDAFADVAA
+1607 LMPEDAFADVAA

-1647 TGSDVRWDADGTV
+1647 TGSEVRWDTDGTV
-1660 SFTGLPPRAW
+1660 AFTGLPPRAW

-1676 GRFGFLATDAGTG
+1676 GRFGFLATDAGAG

-1715 TLRMTTRTGAVSLFN
+1715 TLRMTSRAGAVSLFD

-1742 WAAWERSVDGMS
+1742 WAAWERTVDGMS

-1764 ADARVLLIECA
+1764 ANARVLLIECA

-1909 DAAMNR
+1909 DEAMNR

-1954 LLLLDSKPA
+1954 LLLLDSAPA

-1971 AHQFSAGD
+1971 AHQFAAGD
-1979 VCHWWHAGF
+1979 VCHWWHEGAGT
-1988 GVEHGVRTRI
+1988 EHGVRTRI

-2033 LTEHERDRY
+2033 LEENEHDRY
-2042 QPLTPGAETGT
+2042 QPLTPGAEIGT

-2091 AQGRGESV
+2091 TQGRGESV

-2113 ALIGGHAAEQLTL
+2113 ALIGGHAAEQLAL

-2171 FAALDT
+2171 FAAFDT
-2177 HADRGRVHTA
+2177 HADPAHVQRA
-2187 LTSAVE
+2187 LTSAVTQ
-2193 HLFDREHNVVRLF
+2193 LFDREHNVVRLF

-2249 RTAEGTEILHAV
+2249 RTDEGAEILRAV

-2273 EPYVLAADIA
+2273 EPYVLAADVA
-2283 GGDNAGVAGWTWY
+2283 AGDNAGVAGWTWY

-2302 YLRIAA
+2302 YLRVAA
-2308 EDLLGLHLRG
+2308 EELLGLHLRG
-2318 GVLYPEPH
+2318 GVLYPEPR

-2346 TIRLRPDGVT
+2346 TIRLQPDGVT

>member
-26 RRAHTGSIRRAART
+26 RRAHTGSVRHAART
-40 LVHAAKAVTPE
+40 LAHAAKTVTPE
-51 TPNGAWLRDNHTL
+51 TPDGAWLRDNHTL

-88 TVLGACCTGL
+88 TVLGACCAGL
-98 LRACG
+98 LHACG
-103 NALTPKA
+103 NALTPKT

-135 LQAAAVYALADTYA
+135 LQAAAVCALADTYA
-149 RDGAAAPALFTSLRA
+149 HDGAAAPALFTSLRA

-169 WAALAERCDR
+169 WAALTERCDR
-179 VGRILARDPV
+179 VGRILARDPA
-189 GVYPAM
+189 GVYPTM

-206 VAQLARRTG
+206 VARLARRTG

-243 LREVLGAPEKRR
+243 LREVLGAPEKHR
-255 DGAWYIAAVVMGT
+255 DGTWYIAAVIMGT
-268 LALSLLLGFATGSV
+268 LAVSLLLGFATGSV
-282 SGAVLLLIPVSEAV
+282 SGAVLLLIPVSEVV

-310 RFVPRLA
+310 CFVPRLA

-335 LTCPGD
+335 LTCPDD

-386 RAAREEI
+386 HAARTEI
-393 EALNARWGSRF
+393 EALNARYGGRF
-404 YLFTRPRVQTPDGKW
+404 YLFTRERVQTPDGKW

-428 LLELARLVL
+428 LLRLAQLL
-437 DRPGALQCAAGDAAG
+437 CGEADAMHCAAGDAAA
-452 LSGTVYLLT
+452 LRGTAYLLT

-474 ALVGAMLHPLN
+474 ALAGAMLHPLN

-677 ALAQGLIFALGHP
+677 ALAQGLIFSLGHP

-747 LLQWQTAAQRA
+747 LLQWQTAAQR
-758 AKRDG
+758 
-763 LGAYLRALWPA
+763 
-774 SALGL
+774 
-779 LTAVLTPSPTGL
+779 
-791 AAGIVWTLSP
+791 
-801 FVLAALGAPNAPGAA
+801 
-816 PLQHAAQRE
+816 E
-825 LLGWAKATWRYFE
+825 LLGWAKATWQYFE

-886 NGRGLVLAER
+886 NGRGLTLAEQ

-934 NFAAALLAAANALRG
+934 NCAAALLAAANALRG
-949 WGQGTLAARAQALCD
+949 WGQDELAARAQALCS

-1070 VQRRRVRTGQPWG
+1070 VQRRRVRAGQPWG

-1148 LGQYGFREALDCTR
+1148 PGQYGFREALDCTR

-1229 AQSSSNSRRRALPD
+1229 TQRGKPRRRALPD
-1243 YTVEGTGVDAEAP
+1243 YTVEGTGADAESP

-1291 SDPAAAPMVSLET
+1291 SDPAAAPVVSLET
-1304 GGVCTPL
+1304 GGACTPL

-1404 RRLGRGGKPETWLCA
+1404 RRLGRGEKPETWLCA
-1419 ACDRQADFCAEGALP
+1419 ACDRQADFCAEGAIP

-1449 TPPDTPWRVH
+1449 TPPDTPWHVR

-1479 VLPPESAAALPGTLA
+1479 VLPPESAAALPGALA

-1518 AAPDASAQ
+1518 AAPDASAE
-1526 QLERPAL
+1526 QLKRPAL

-1647 TGSDVRWDADGTV
+1647 TGSDVHWDADGTV

-1715 TLRMTTRTGAVSLFN
+1715 TLRMTTRTGAVSLFD
-1730 DDGHARVEYGFG
+1730 DDGRARVEYGFG
-1742 WAAWERSVDGMS
+1742 WAAWERTVDGMS

-1764 ADARVLLIECA
+1764 ANARVLLIECA

-1846 AGAGLSPCFALEGVV
+1846 AGSGLSPCFALEGVV

-1909 DAAMNR
+1909 DEAMNR

-2033 LTEHERDRY
+2033 LEENEHDRY
-2042 QPLTPGAETGT
+2042 QPLTPGTETGT

-2126 AADRCTRAAEAAWDG
+2126 AAERCTRAAEAAWDG

-2171 FAALDT
+2171 FAAFDT
-2177 HADRGRVHTA
+2177 HADPAHVHCA

-2193 HLFDREHNVVRLF
+2193 QLFDREHNVVRLF

-2249 RTAEGTEILHAV
+2249 RTDEGAAILRAV
-2261 LPAAHDPARYEG
+2261 LPTAHDPARYEG
-2273 EPYVLAADIA
+2273 EPYVLAADVA
-2283 GGDNAGVAGWTWY
+2283 AGDNAGVAGWTWY

-2308 EDLLGLHLRG
+2308 EELLGLHLRG
-2318 GVLYPEPH
+2318 GVLYPEPR

>member
-1 MAETNAAA
+1 MADTNAGA

-26 RRAHTGSIRRAART
+26 RRAHTGSIRRAVKALTRT
-40 LVHAAKAVTPE
+40 AKAVTPE
-51 TPNGAWLRDNHTL
+51 TPDGAWLRDNQTL

-76 RHAHTLRASGKQ
+76 RHAHTLRASGAQ
-88 TVLGACCTGL
+88 TVLHVCCAGL

-135 LQAAAVYALADTYA
+135 LQAVTVCALADTYA
-149 RDGAAAPALFTSLRA
+149 HDGAAAPALFTSLRA

-169 WAALAERCDR
+169 WAALTERCDR
-179 VGRILARDPV
+179 VGRILARDPA

-226 ARAQSGEGA
+226 TRAQSGEGA

-255 DGAWYIAAVVMGT
+255 DGAWYIAAVIVGT

-324 EGRTLCVIAAL
+324 EGKTLCVIAAL

-341 AHALTARLEEYALC
+341 AHTLAARLEEYALC

-386 RAAREEI
+386 HAAREEI
-393 EALNARWGSRF
+393 EALNARYGGRF
-404 YLFTRPRVQTPDGKW
+404 YLFTRERVQTPDGKW

-428 LLELARLVL
+428 LLRLAQLL
-437 DRPGALQCAAGDAAG
+437 CGEADAMHCAAGDAAA
-452 LSGTVYLLT
+452 LRGTAYLLT

-474 ALVGAMLHPLN
+474 ALAGAMLHPLN
-485 RPVVDARRGVVTH
+485 RPVVDAQRGVVTH
-498 GYGLLHPRMATELQ
+498 GYGLLHPRMATELE
-512 SARASDWARVFAG
+512 SANATDWARVFAG

-648 VAPATWAAIFLGCV
+648 IAPATWAAVFLGCV

-719 LILLPWEAVLNT
+719 LILLPWEAVLNA

-825 LLGWAKATWRYFE
+825 LLGWAKATWQYFE

-875 SALCAHALGVD
+875 SALGAHALGID
-886 NGRGLVLAER
+886 NGRGLALAER
-896 MLTTMEQLPR
+896 MLTTMEQLSR

-934 NFAAALLAAANALRG
+934 NCAAALLAAANALRG
-949 WGQGTLAARAQALCD
+949 WGQGELAARAQALCD

-1229 AQSSSNSRRRALPD
+1229 AQRSKPRRRALPD

-1291 SDPAAAPMVSLET
+1291 SDPAAAPMLSLET
-1304 GGVCTPL
+1304 GGTCTPL

-1331 TRHGSV
+1331 TRHDSV

-1419 ACDRQADFCAEGALP
+1419 ACDRQADFRAEGAIP

-1449 TPPDTPWRVH
+1449 TPPDTPWRVR

-1518 AAPDASAQ
+1518 AAPDAAAE
-1526 QLERPAL
+1526 QLKRPAL

-1647 TGSDVRWDADGTV
+1647 TGSEVHWDADGTV

-1715 TLRMTTRTGAVSLFN
+1715 TLRMTTRAGAVSLFN
-1730 DDGHARVEYGFG
+1730 DDGRARVEYGFG
-1742 WAAWERSVDGMS
+1742 WAAWERTVDGMS

-1764 ADARVLLIECA
+1764 ANARVLLIECA

-1784 DLVCAGRDA
+1784 DLVCAAHDA

-1807 TAENARADTPLRVCA
+1807 TAGNARADTPLRVCA

-1877 LRLTQPDEAVRAL
+1877 LRLTQPDEAVHAL

-1924 TLCCRLMA
+1924 TLCCRLLA

-1954 LLLLDSKPA
+1954 LLLLDSAPA

-1971 AHQFSAGD
+1971 AHQLAAGD
-1979 VCHWWHAGF
+1979 VCHWWHAGA
-1988 GVEHGVRTRI
+1988 GTEHGVRTRI

-2005 PWAVCEYAQKTG
+2005 PWAVCEYVEKTG
-2017 DTQILSAEYPF
+2017 DAEILSAEYPF

-2033 LTEHERDRY
+2033 LEENEHDRY
-2042 QPLTPGAETGT
+2042 QPLEVSAETGT

-2061 FMRVL
+2061 LMRVL

-2072 HGLLHIGTGDWND
+2072 HGLLLIGTGDWND

-2099 WLTWFFAVTARKFA
+2099 WLTWFFAITARKFA
-2113 ALIGGHAAEQLTL
+2113 ALVGGHAAEQLAL
-2126 AADRCTRAAEAAWDG
+2126 AADHCTRAAEGAWDG

-2147 YYDDGQPLGS
+2147 YYDDGRPLGS
-2157 EKSGECRIDAIAQA
+2157 EACGECRIDAIAQA

-2177 HADRGRVHTA
+2177 HADRGRVQTA

-2249 RTAEGTEILHAV
+2249 RTDEGAEILCAV
-2261 LPAAHDPARYEG
+2261 LPTAHDPARYEG

-2283 GGDNAGVAGWTWY
+2283 AGDNAGVAGWTWY

-2308 EDLLGLHLRG
+2308 EELLGLHLRG
-2318 GVLYPEPH
+2318 GVLYPEPR

-2346 TIRLRPDGVT
+2346 TIRLRPDGVI

>member
-1 MAETNAAA
+1 MAETNTAA
-9 LCEAGRRD
+9 LRAQGGRD
-17 AQALTVTGR
+17 ARALSVTGR
-26 RRAHTGSIRRAART
+26 GRADTGRIRRAAKALARMART
-40 LVHAAKAVTPE
+40 VTPE
-51 TPNGAWLRDNHTL
+51 TPNGQWLRDNRSF
-64 ARTAASDAAAAL
+64 ACAAAGDAAAAL
-76 RHAHTLRASGKQ
+76 RHARVRTAGGQ
-88 TVLGACCTGL
+88 TALGACCAGL
-98 LRACG
+98 LRACEG
-103 NALTPKA
+103 ALTVKA
-110 AQAYLAGFQDVLP
+110 AEAYLEGFQDVLP

-135 LQAAAVYALADTYA
+135 LQAAVVCALAESYA
-149 RDGAAAPALFTSLRA
+149 HDGAAAPALFTSLRA

-169 WAALAERCDR
+169 WGMLAERCDR

-200 TRYRQT
+200 AHYRQVT
-206 VAQLARRTG
+206 ARLARRTG
-215 RTEIDIAEDVL
+215 RTEIEIAEDVL
-226 ARAQSGEGA
+226 ARAQSSEGA

-243 LREVLGAPEKRR
+243 LREVLGAPERRR
-255 DGAWYIAAVVMGT
+255 DGGWYIAAVVVGT
-268 LALSLLLGFATGSV
+268 LFLSLLLGFATKSV
-282 SGAVLLLIPVSEAV
+282 SGAVLLLIPVSEVV

-341 AHALTARLEEYALC
+341 AHTLAARLEEYALC

-386 RAAREEI
+386 HAARTEI
-393 EALNARWGSRF
+393 EALNARYGGRF
-404 YLFTRPRVQTPDGKW
+404 YLFTRERVQTPDGKW

-428 LLELARLVL
+428 LLRLAQLL
-437 DRPGALQCAAGDAAG
+437 CGEADAMHCAAGDAAA
-452 LSGTVYLLT
+452 LRGTAYLLT

-648 VAPATWAAIFLGCV
+648 VAPATWAAVFLGCV

-677 ALAQGLIFALGHP
+677 ALAQGLIFSLGHP

-719 LILLPWEAVLNT
+719 LILLPWEAVLNA

-740 MTVSHRD
+740 MLVSHKN

-886 NGRGLVLAER
+886 NGRGLTLAEQ
-896 MLTTMEQLPR
+896 MLMTMEQLPR

-934 NFAAALLAAANALRG
+934 NCAAALLAAANALRG
-949 WGQGTLAARAQALCD
+949 WGQDELAARAQALCD

-1070 VQRRRVRTGQPWG
+1070 VQRRRVRAGQPWG

-1110 QPDMDRELV
+1110 QTDMDRELV

-1224 RRRPE
+1224 RRHPE
-1229 AQSSSNSRRRALPD
+1229 AQRGKPRRRSLPD
-1243 YTVEGTGVDAEAP
+1243 YTVEGTGADAESP

-1291 SDPAAAPMVSLET
+1291 SEPSAAPVVSLET

-1419 ACDRQADFCAEGALP
+1419 ACDRQADFCAEGAIP

-1449 TPPDTPWRVH
+1449 TPPDTPWRVR

-1509 HISPLLFPT
+1509 HISPLLFAT

-1548 PEAHVLRQWALLR
+1548 PEAQVLRQWALLR

-1566 CDLALCTSDGGDY
+1566 CDLALCSSDGGDY

-1586 VRGALAALDLAHCL
+1586 VRGVLAALDLAHCL

-1647 TGSDVRWDADGTV
+1647 TGSDVHWDADGTV
-1660 SFTGLPPRAW
+1660 AFTGLPPRAW

-1715 TLRMTTRTGAVSLFN
+1715 TLRMAARAGAVSLFD
-1730 DDGHARVEYGFG
+1730 DDGAARVEYGFG

-1793 DAPAVVTAYSGGVF
+1793 DAPAVVTAYTDGML
-1807 TAENARADTPLRVCA
+1807 TAENVRADAPTLFSA

-1834 RFSFLRGQMDRR
+1834 RFSFLHGQMDAR
-1846 AGAGLSPCFALEGVV
+1846 AGAGLSPCFALEGTVD
-1861 ERQGVLVCGC
+1861 RQGVIVCGC

-1877 LRLTQPDEAVRAL
+1877 LRLTQPDEAAHALRAT
-1890 HRVRE
+1890 RE
-1895 RWLGAVSRLWITTP
+1895 RWLGAVSRLWMTTP
-1909 DAAMNR
+1909 DADMNR

-1924 TLCCRLMA
+1924 TLCCRLLA

-1954 LLLLDSKPA
+1954 LLLLDNTPA

-1971 AHQFSAGD
+1971 AHQFAAGD
-1979 VCHWWHAGF
+1979 VCHWWHEGAGA
-1988 GVEHGVRTRI
+1988 EHGVRTRI

-2005 PWAVCEYAQKTG
+2005 PWAVCEYVEKTG
-2017 DTQILSAEYPF
+2017 DAEILSAEYPF

-2033 LTEHERDRY
+2033 LEENEHDRY
-2042 QPLTPGAETGT
+2042 QPLEVSTERGT

-2061 FMRVL
+2061 LMRVL

-2072 HGLLHIGTGDWND
+2072 HGLLRIGTGDWND

-2099 WLTWFFAVTARKFA
+2099 WLTWFFAITARKFA
-2113 ALIGGHAAEQLTL
+2113 ALVGGHAAGQLTL
-2126 AADRCTRAAEAAWDG
+2126 AADHCTRAAEDAWDG

-2147 YYDDGQPLGS
+2147 YYDDGRPLGS
-2157 EKSGECRIDAIAQA
+2157 AGNDECRIDAIAQA

-2193 HLFDREHNVVRLF
+2193 QLFDREHNVVRLF

-2249 RTAEGTEILHAV
+2249 RTDEGAEILRAV
-2261 LPAAHDPARYEG
+2261 LPTAHDPARYEG
-2273 EPYVLAADIA
+2273 EPYVLAADVA
-2283 GGDNAGVAGWTWY
+2283 AGDNAGVAGWTWY

-2302 YLRIAA
+2302 YLRITA
-2308 EDLLGLHLRG
+2308 EELLGLHLRG
-2318 GVLYPEPH
+2318 GVLYPEPR

>member
-1 MAETNAAA
+1 MADTNAGA

-26 RRAHTGSIRRAART
+26 RRAHTGSIRHAART
-40 LVHAAKAVTPE
+40 LAHAAKAVTPE
-51 TPNGAWLRDNHTL
+51 TPDGAWLRDNRTL
-64 ARTAASDAAAAL
+64 ARAAASDAAAAL
-76 RHAHTLRASGKQ
+76 RHAHTLRASGAQ
-88 TVLGACCTGL
+88 TVLHACCAGL
-98 LRACG
+98 LHACD

-135 LQAAAVYALADTYA
+135 LQAAAVCALADTYA
-149 RDGAAAPALFTSLRA
+149 HDGAAAPALFTSLRA

-169 WAALAERCDR
+169 WGMLAERCDR
-179 VGRILARDPV
+179 VGRILARDPA

-215 RTEIDIAEDVL
+215 RTEIDIAEDVH
-226 ARAQSGEGA
+226 ARTQSGEGA

-255 DGAWYIAAVVMGT
+255 DGAWYIAAVIMGT

-324 EGRTLCVIAAL
+324 EGKTLCVIAAL

-341 AHALTARLEEYALC
+341 AHTLAARLEEYALC

-386 RAAREEI
+386 HAAREEI
-393 EALNARWGSRF
+393 EALNARYGGRF
-404 YLFTRPRVQTPDGKW
+404 YLFTRERVQTPDGKW

-428 LLELARLVL
+428 LLRLAQLL
-437 DRPGALQCAAGDAAG
+437 CGEADAMHCAAGDAAA
-452 LSGTVYLLT
+452 LRGTAYLLT

-474 ALVGAMLHPLN
+474 ALAGAMLHPLN

-564 GGDALPE
+564 GGNALPE

-719 LILLPWEAVLNT
+719 LILLPWEAVLNA

-740 MTVSHRD
+740 MLVSHKN

-801 FVLAALGAPNAPGAA
+801 FVLAALGAPNADA
-816 PLQHAAQRE
+816 PAQLSRAAQRE
-825 LLGWAKATWRYFE
+825 LLGWAKATWQYFE

-875 SALCAHALGVD
+875 SALGAHALGVD
-886 NGRGLVLAER
+886 SGRGLALAER

-934 NFAAALLAAANALRG
+934 NCAAALLAAANALRG
-949 WGQGTLAARAQALCD
+949 WGQDALAARAQALCD
-964 GMDFALLYDPQRRLM
+964 SMDFALLYDPQRRLM

-1148 LGQYGFREALDCTR
+1148 PGQYGFREALDCTL

-1229 AQSSSNSRRRALPD
+1229 VQRSKPRRRALPD
-1243 YTVEGTGVDAEAP
+1243 CTVEGTGVDAEAP

-1291 SDPAAAPMVSLET
+1291 SDPAAAPMLSLET
-1304 GGVCTPL
+1304 GGVYTPL

-1318 ARWRFTVRAAQFS
+1318 ARWRFTVRTAQFS

-1404 RRLGRGGKPETWLCA
+1404 RRLGRGGTPETWLCA
-1419 ACDRQADFCAEGALP
+1419 VCDRQADFRAEGALP

-1449 TPPDTPWRVH
+1449 TPPDTPWRVR

-1509 HISPLLFPT
+1509 HISPLLFAT
-1518 AAPDASAQ
+1518 AAPDAAAE
-1526 QLERPAL
+1526 QLKRPAL

-1586 VRGALAALDLAHCL
+1586 VRGVLAALDLAHCP
-1600 DAPGGVH
+1600 DTPGGVH

-1647 TGSDVRWDADGTV
+1647 TGTDVHWDADGTV
-1660 SFTGLPPRAW
+1660 AFTGLPPRAW

-1689 HLWYRNAHTGRINR
+1689 HLWYRNAHTGHINR

-1715 TLRMTTRTGAVSLFN
+1715 TLRMTTRTGAVSLFD

-1742 WAAWERSVDGMS
+1742 WAAWERTVDGMS
-1754 VRVTAFVPED
+1754 VHVTAFVPED
-1764 ADARVLLIECA
+1764 ANARVLLIECA

-1793 DAPAVVTAYSGGVF
+1793 DAPAVVTAYADGLL
-1807 TAENARADTPLRVCA
+1807 TAENVRADAPELFSA

-1834 RFSFLRGQMDRR
+1834 RFSFLRGQMDAR

-1861 ERQGVLVCGC
+1861 DRQGVIVCGC

-1877 LRLTQPDEAVRAL
+1877 LRLTQPDEAAHALRAT
-1890 HRVRE
+1890 RE
-1895 RWLGAVSRLWITTP
+1895 RWLGAVSRLWMTTP
-1909 DAAMNR
+1909 DADMNR

-1924 TLCCRLMA
+1924 ALCCRLLA

-1954 LLLLDSKPA
+1954 LLLLDSAPA

-1971 AHQFSAGD
+1971 AHQFAAGD
-1979 VCHWWHAGF
+1979 VCHWWHEGAGA
-1988 GVEHGVRTRI
+1988 EHGVRTRI

-2005 PWAVCEYAQKTG
+2005 PWAVCEYVEKTG
-2017 DTQILSAEYPF
+2017 DTEILSAEYPF

-2033 LTEHERDRY
+2033 LEENEHDRY
-2042 QPLTPGAETGT
+2042 QPLEVSAERGT

-2061 FMRVL
+2061 LMRVL
-2066 ARGVGA
+2066 TRGVGT
-2072 HGLLHIGTGDWND
+2072 HGLLRIGTGDWND

-2099 WLTWFFAVTARKFA
+2099 WLTWFFAITARKFA
-2113 ALIGGHAAEQLTL
+2113 ALVGGHAAGQLCL
-2126 AADRCTRAAEAAWDG
+2126 AADHCTRAAEDAWDG

-2147 YYDDGQPLGS
+2147 YYDDGRPLGS
-2157 EKSGECRIDAIAQA
+2157 AGNDECRIDAIAQA

-2193 HLFDREHNVVRLF
+2193 QLFDREHNVVRLF
-2206 DPPITRRTPETGYVR
+2206 APPITRRTPETGYVR

-2249 RTAEGTEILHAV
+2249 RTDEGVQILRAV

-2273 EPYVLAADIA
+2273 EPYVLAADVA
-2283 GGDNAGVAGWTWY
+2283 AGDNAGVAGWTWY

-2308 EDLLGLHLRG
+2308 EELLGLHLRG
-2318 GVLYPEPH
+2318 GVLYPEPR